1 MGNKSIQKFFADQN
15 SVIDLSSL
23 GNAKG
28 AKVSLSGPD
37 MNITTPRGSVIIVN
51 GALYSSIKGNNLA
64 VKFKDKTITGAK
76 ILGSVD
82 LKDIQL
88 ERIDSSLVDS
98 AQVEKKG
105 NGKRRNKK
113 EEEELKKQ
121 LDDAE
126 NAKKEADKAKEE
138 AEKAKEAAE
147 KALNEAFEVQNSSKQ
162 IEEMLQNFLAD
173 NVAKDNL
180 AQQSDASQQNT
191 QAKAT
196 QASKQNDA
204 EKVLP
209 QPINKNTSTGKSNSS
224 KNEEN
229 KLDAESVKEP
239 LKVTLALAAES
250 NSGSKDDSI
259 TNFTKPQ
266 FVGSTAPNATVIIK
280 INGIAVGQA
289 VADSLGNFTFT
300 APETLTDGTYNL
312 EAEAKTADGSGSAK
326 LVITIDSVTDKPT
339 FELSPESSV
348 SGHKGLTPTLTPSIV
363 GTAEENAK
371 VDIYVDNKLVASV
384 DVDKDGNW
392 SYEFKDN
399 ELSEGENSIKVVAVD
414 KAGNKNETTDSII
427 TDTIAPEKPTIEL
440 DDSSDSGIKNDNITN
455 STLPTF
461 IGVAEPGSTVSI
473 YLGLKH
479 LGEVI
484 VAKDGTW
491 SYTLTTPLK
500 DGEYNITATA
510 TDIAGHTSATA
521 NLPFTIDT
529 RISYFSAEIETTND
543 SGIVGDNV
551 TNNTRPTF
559 TGKTEP
565 NAIIS
570 VINSETGEEVI
581 FKANDKGEWTFN
593 FTSDSVEGI
602 NNLTFTVEDVAGNK
616 KDFSFSY
623 VIDTIAP
630 VPPTVS
636 LEDYVV
642 LPNGIILS
650 GNDLPALVGTA
661 EPKSTI
667 LLMRDG
673 KLYDSIEVDS
683 NGTWNYQFS
692 NKFLQGAYDIEI
704 ISQDAAGNKSSTVK
718 YSFTIQTEV
727 VPPKA
732 ELDASDDSGAKGD
745 WITNKHNALTLLG
758 TADRFATVNI
768 LIDGKTIGVT
778 TADADGNWNFD
789 ISRNLSDNV
798 YKITVESIDPLGRT
812 SSVDYQLTIDSFTP
826 IPTVMLHDSADSGV
840 KGDMITKINTPL
852 FTGMAEANAKV
863 SIYVDGVL
871 SGEAIAGDDGVW
883 NFQFTTALSDGSHDV
898 TVKVEDIAG
907 NTASSSAYNFQ
918 IVTQTQ
924 KPTIELVNDTGV
936 DNTDHIINEKNP
948 ALTGTAAPYSTVK
961 LYIDGALIAEVRTN
975 KDGRWEYTLKADQ
988 GLVDGD
994 HRITASVED
1003 IAGNIAHSD
1012 PFLISVDTAISIPI
1026 VSLSPDSDS
1035 GISDDNLTNIVKP
1048 TLHLK
1053 DIDPDIISVQV
1064 WDAMSD
1070 TQIGVATQQ
1079 PDGSWA
1085 YTFTSDLT
1093 EGLHQVYVKVEDIAG
1108 NKANS
1113 AIFDFTIDTTVSTP
1127 VISLLSKD
1135 DTGVTGDNLT
1145 NINKPGFAISGVD
1158 ADAHRVVVQV
1168 MHNGVSEEIELSHL
1182 NGSWLF
1188 IPGNTW
1194 ADGSYTLTVKVEDK
1208 AGNTNYS
1215 APLTVVIDTQIA
1227 IDGVELVNDSGV
1239 KGDNMTND
1247 DRPHFRVT
1255 VPTDVNEVRLSIDGG
1270 NSWVQATPGVAG
1282 SWEYIWPTD
1291 LADGQYTLTVEATD
1305 KAGNTVTKTIDFAVD
1320 TTLSVPVIVL
1330 DSADDTGIQ
1339 GDNMT
1344 NSTQPTFALQH
1355 IDDDAVRVTVSVE
1368 HGGVTT
1374 TFDATK
1380 GTGGWTFT
1388 PPTSWA
1394 DGDYTLSVSVEDKA
1408 GNTSHSASLTV
1419 TVDTQI
1425 AINNIELVNDSGI
1438 PDDNLTN
1445 NVRPHFQVTVPTD
1458 VNVVRLSIDGGKT
1471 WFNATQSATPGVWDY
1486 IWPDDV
1492 ADGGYTLTVEATD
1505 EAGNK
1510 ATQTLDFTIDTTLSV
1525 PTLSLDSA
1533 DDSGI
1538 AGDNI
1543 TNVKTP
1549 GFTLNNIDTDVSR
1562 VIVEVMHNGIKQE
1575 VPLVQTGGQW
1585 RFAPTSDWA
1594 DGDYILTVKVEDRA
1608 GNVKQSAPLTVTVDT
1623 HIAIDRIEL
1632 VNDSGIPG
1640 DNLTNEARP
1649 HFQVTVPADVN
1660 GVRLSIDGG
1669 KTWFDATQSATS
1681 GVWDYTWLTNVANG
1695 PHTLMVEA
1703 SDKAGNKTTQKL
1715 DFTIDTILSE
1725 PTITL
1730 DSADDSAAGDNITNV
1745 KMPGFT
1751 LGNIDADVT
1760 KVVVTVAHDGKNQ
1773 QIELIKNGGVWRF
1786 TPGAAWTDGDYT
1798 LTVKVEDK
1806 AGNTNY
1812 SAPLT
1817 VTIDTQ
1823 TSIDRIELLNDTGI
1837 VGDNL
1842 TNEAR
1847 PQFHITVPTDVNS
1860 VQLSLDGGINWVN
1873 ATLTSDGVW
1882 EYIWPTDLVENTY
1895 TLTVKATDVAGNT
1908 ATETLNFIIDT
1919 TLSTPTITLDS
1930 ADDSG
1935 TANDNKTNVK
1945 TPGFIIGGIDSDV
1958 TQVVVQVMR
1967 DGHSEEVELTQ
1978 TNGQWRFVP
1987 GSAWTDGDY
1996 TLTVTVK
2003 DEAGNIR
2010 HSAPLTVTIDTQI
2023 TIDHIELVNDS
2034 GIPDDNLTNNVRP
2047 HFQVTVPTDV
2057 NVVRLS
2063 IDGGKTWFNATQ
2075 SATPGVWDYTWLADV
2090 GEGKHTLTVEAT
2102 DKAGNKTTQQLD
2114 FIIDTLLSE
2123 PTIVLDN
2130 TDDSGTKGDHLT
2142 NVNKPT
2148 FLLGNIDADARYVTV
2163 EVQHGGTKEVLTA
2176 TKDATGNWS
2185 VTPTGT
2191 WADGDYTLTVRVE
2204 DEAGNEKHSASLTVT
2219 VDTQIT
2225 IDVIE
2230 LVNDNGIPGDNMTN
2244 DAHPQFR
2251 VTVPGDVNEVSLSID
2266 GGVTWVKATQS
2277 ATPGVWNYTWPGT
2290 VPDGDYTLNVKATD
2304 NAGNTVTETLHFTI
2318 DTTLSTPVIVLDSAD
2333 DSGVHGDNMTN
2344 HTQPTF
2350 ALQHIDDDAVRVTV
2364 SVEHGGVTTT
2374 FDATKDAG
2382 GWTFTPTGA
2391 WADGDYTLSV
2401 SVEDKAGNTSHSAS
2415 LTVTVDTQIAINN
2428 IELVNDSGIP
2438 DDNLTNNVRP
2448 HFQVTVPTDVN
2459 VVRLSI
2465 DGGKTWFNATQSAT
2479 PGVWD
2484 YIWPDDV
2491 ADGGYTLTVEATD
2504 EAGNKATQTLDFTI
2518 DTTLSVPTL
2527 SLDSADDSGIAG
2539 DNITNVKTPGFTL
2552 NNIDT
2557 DVSRVIV
2564 EVMHN
2569 GIKQEVPL
2577 VQTGGQW
2584 RFAPTSDWAD
2594 GDYILTVKVE
2604 DRAGNVKQSAPL
2616 TVTVDTHIAIDRIEL
2631 VNDSGIPGDNLTNEA
2646 RPHFQVTVPADV
2658 NGVRLSIDGG
2668 KTWFDATQSAT
2679 SGVWDYTWLTN
2690 VANGP
2695 HTLMVEASDKAGN
2708 KTTQKLDFTIDTIL
2722 SEPTITLDSADDSAA
2737 GDNITNVKMPGFTL
2751 GNIDA
2756 DVTKVVV
2763 TVAHDGKNQQI
2774 ELIKNGGVWRFTPG
2788 AAWTDGDYTLTVK
2801 VEDKAGNTNYSAPLT
2816 VTIDTQTSIDRIE
2829 LLNDTGI
2836 VGDNLTNEARPQ
2848 FHITVP
2854 TDVNSVQL
2862 SLDGGINWV
2871 NATLTSDGVW
2881 EYIWPTDLVENT
2893 YTLTVKATDVAGNTA
2908 TETLNFII
2916 DTTLSTPTITLD
2928 SADDS
2933 GTANDNKTNVKT
2945 PGFIIGGID
2954 SDVTQ
2959 VVVQVMR
2966 DGHSEEV
2973 ELTQTNGQWRF
2984 VPGSAWTDGDYT
2996 LTVTVKD
3003 EAGNIRHSAPLTVT
3017 IDTQITIDHIELVND
3032 SGIPDDNLTNN
3043 VRPHFQVTVPTDVNV
3058 VRLSIDGGK
3067 TWFNATQSATP
3078 GVWDYTWLADVGEGK
3093 HTLTVEATDKA
3104 GNKTTQQLDFIIDT
3118 LLSEPT
3124 IVLDN
3129 TDDSGTKGDN
3139 LTNVNKPTFLLGNID
3154 ADARYVTVEVQHGG
3168 TKEVLTATKGATGI
3182 WSVTPTGTWADG
3194 DYTLTVRVEDDAG
3207 NVKYSAP
3214 LTVTVDTQITIDVI
3228 ELVNDNGIP
3237 GDNLTNDV
3245 RPHFRV
3251 TVPGDVNEVRLSID
3265 GGNTWVRATQGTA
3278 GIWDYTW
3285 PKDVTD
3291 GLHTL
3296 TVEAT
3301 DKAGNK
3307 TTQTLDFTID
3317 TRLSTP
3323 TIAMDSRDDT
3333 GAIGDHITSVKRP
3346 GFTIGNIDADA
3357 HSVILRITQ
3366 GGNSQ
3371 EVTLTQVGG
3380 QWRFTPDADWADGSY
3395 TLTVEVTDNA
3405 GNVRQSTP
3413 LVVTVDTQTSI
3424 TDITL
3429 VNDHGVPDDNL
3440 TNSTRP
3446 QFEIT
3451 VPADVNS
3458 VQLSIDGGANWV
3470 SATQGIEGVWGY
3482 TWPTDMGD
3490 GKHTLTV
3497 MVTDRAGNTATQ
3509 TLEFFIDTRLSTPT
3523 IALDST
3529 DDTGTP
3535 GDDMTNRTRPTFI
3548 LQNIDSDVINVT
3560 VSVTH
3565 NGTTTSFTATQGAGG
3580 WSFTPPAP
3588 WGDGDYTLTVTVE
3601 DRAGNTR
3608 PSTPLTVTV
3617 DTQIAIDRIELV
3629 NDSGVPGD
3637 NVTKH
3642 VRPQFQISVP
3652 DDVEKVLLSI
3662 DGGTTWV
3669 TAIKSSTAGIWDY
3682 TWPTDM
3688 PEGQHT
3694 LTVEVTDGAG
3704 NKMTETLNFTIDITL
3719 LTPTIELAPDQDTG
3733 QNKNDNLT
3741 SVTQPVFVLGSIDK
3755 DVRHVE
3761 LSIEHNGTF
3770 KTVVLTES
3778 ADGWRYRPDS
3788 ALADGSY
3795 TFTVTVTD
3803 VAGNQQTSAPLKVT
3817 IDGTLTTPVIELAA
3831 GEDSGTVGDR
3841 LTNHDRPVFDIHQV
3855 DSDVTRVMVKVTYN
3869 GKTHEEA
3876 AVFTN
3881 GQWRFTPSASW
3892 ADGSYQLA
3900 VVVEDLAGNVKESAP
3915 FEVRIDTTTTINN
3928 IVLLNDTGVQNDQ
3941 LTNVAKPSFRID
3953 VPGDVVQVRV
3963 TLDGGANWNVIRKNA
3978 DGQWIFDSPNTLVDG
3993 TYTLRVEATDE
4004 AGNIANK
4011 DLVFNIDTNIQ
4022 VPTIALDAG
4031 QDTGANTADNITNI
4045 SRPTFTIGNVDPDVI
4060 KVVVTIDGHDYN
4072 ATKVGAGWQFTP
4084 GNAIPDGSYNITV
4097 TVEDKAGNTATSK
4110 PLPVVIDTTAEIES
4124 VTLVTDSG
4132 DSDVDNITKVD
4143 KPQFSIVTADD
4154 ITHVRVKIDNAA
4166 NWIELTKGGDGR
4178 WIFNVGSALPDG
4190 QHTLLVDVTDIAG
4203 NVAQET
4209 LQFTID
4215 TTLREPTIVLDPTH
4229 DTGDD
4234 TNDNLTRINKP
4245 VFIIG
4250 NVDNDVSHIV
4260 VHIDG
4265 RDYTIENTGGNLTF
4279 TPDQPLSDGQHT
4291 ISVTV
4296 TDIAGNTKTSAE
4308 LRIEIDTQV
4317 QIDSVTLTTDSGVN
4331 DHDNVTNATRPS
4343 FEIATPDDVTSVLVS
4358 FDGVNWTPISKNA
4371 AGQWEF
4377 TAGSALP
4384 DGHYTLHVQ
4393 ATDRAGNTAN
4403 STLGFTVDTQIDG
4416 LSVVMLD
4423 DAGKDST
4430 DGITNITS
4438 PRFEISAREPL
4449 QSVTVILNGKSSTL
4463 TQGAG
4468 NKWLFTPDTP
4478 LVDGTY
4484 KIEIVAEDIAGNKIS
4499 KEVSFTIDTIV
4510 SDPSIDLLDADDTGE
4525 SAVDNITS
4533 VTTPRFVIGN
4543 VPADIDTV
4551 VIRIN
4556 GVSYSV
4562 TANGNNLWEF
4572 QVPVALN
4579 DGVYEAVVVF
4589 RDIAGNTSETKLP
4602 FTIDTTTSVSVRM
4615 EPASD
4620 TGNSNSD
4627 NLTNKQNPKFEG
4639 TAEPNAKLVITIV
4652 DDKSGREVLKQTI
4665 TVGADGNWSVT
4676 PNILPDGMYTI
4687 NVVATDVAGNTA
4699 QTQER
4704 FTIDTVTID
4713 PTIRLSDPSIDDQHE
4728 ATSLRPEFKGFAEAF
4743 STIMIQWDGKVV
4755 GSANANANGEWSW
4768 TPPSV
4773 LAPGSYVVSIV
4784 AKDKAGNESSQVDFP
4799 VVIPVID
4806 VTPPTIKLSE
4816 ESDSGALGDFTTN
4829 NKTPTLIG
4837 STLPNTIVSIYV
4849 DGVKVGE
4856 ATADTAGR
4864 YTFQLSEMKD
4874 GHYVVQVGIVNP
4886 RDNSE
4891 LRSTAVD
4898 VTIDTEVAELVWN
4911 ISGMHEGGYI
4921 NTVTPEI
4928 GGTSEPNSKITI
4940 FVNGVEKA
4948 IAYTT
4953 GAGHWGVVLPAL
4965 GNDGNYELTFKVE
4978 DVAGNIREFGPQ
4990 NVILD
4995 TVISPLTVV
5004 LREADDS
5011 GKVGDWITNKSHVT
5025 IDGTAEA
5032 GSTLTIR
5039 NPQGVVIAT
5048 LVVGN
5053 DGRWSAELDL
5063 REGSNAFVVV
5073 SEDKAGNSQQKEIL
5087 IEHDTQIE
5095 ISDISLSRDTNS
5107 GDKYDLIT
5115 NNKSPVLVAMTDPGA
5130 TVQVYINGV
5139 LQGTV
5144 EASSS
5149 GNISYT
5155 MPANSADG
5163 EYQVQFVATD
5173 TAGNRVESAIT
5184 TVTIDSQIAVFDIDE
5199 DSLPALSNNRALSVS
5214 GVGEAG
5220 SQVSIFVDGKLVN
5233 VVMVE
5238 ADGTWRAPI
5247 LLQDDG
5253 TFNIHFSITDVAG
5266 NTEVS
5271 KDYSVDVDSSTDFP
5285 TLNLEDASNSGSL
5298 DDLITNHNK
5307 PVLVGTAEAGATIH
5321 IYVDEKIVA
5330 NVLVLEDGT
5339 WSYQFDNALK
5349 DGEYSIRV
5357 VAEDPAGNT
5366 AESPRLLVTIDTS
5379 TFIDNPA
5386 MVAGSDNGIF
5396 SNDSITSQTRPTF
5409 SIFGEM
5415 NQSVQIFIDGVLVDT
5430 ITVTDRNQVYR
5441 PESPLGDG
5449 SHSIYYVITD
5459 KAGNTATSKTLNF
5472 TIDTFNTTP
5481 VAIDSIGGQTLAE
5494 MTGSDGKIY
5503 ITDTTRN
5510 LLFSGSAEPNSKIE
5524 IIINGLNVGEVWV
5537 NEKGHWQMP
5546 VNPLYFTEGQL
5557 DITVK
5562 STDRAGNVNQEKYS
5576 IWVDTHIKVF
5586 TSELDDNKSSSKTEW
5601 WSNSDLITMRGTGEI
5616 GATVSLIVAGV
5627 TLATAVVAATG
5638 RWELSTDKLPEGTY
5652 DISLVIED
5660 SAGNR
5665 WEDVRE
5671 IFIDRTPPNAPVV
5684 TYSDIVNDLIIMQG
5698 TAEAKSQLII
5708 TDSEGNTYTLTVPDN
5723 GKWSMAIPY
5732 PSEGKF
5738 TITSVDA
5745 IGNRSDDV
5753 PLDIMK
5759 EVPVISLSPDSD
5771 SGTVGDNIT
5780 RDKQPTFII
5789 GNLESDVVVVQV
5801 DINGTVYNAEKN
5813 ADGVWFFTPGTPLA
5827 DGSYT
5832 ISVIASDAAGN
5843 QKNSLPITVTID
5855 STLTVPEIA
5864 LAAGEDNGASDSDN
5878 VTNHT
5883 QPKFTLQHIDADV
5896 TGVTVNVTH
5905 NGVTDIY
5912 QATQGAD
5919 GWTFTPPAAWND
5931 GNYTLSVTVV
5941 DRAGNSQQ
5949 SASLAVTVDSTV
5961 TVTADSQHDDAS
5973 DDATATAVTPP
5984 ESETVNAESATHLR
5998 TEPSAAEES
6007 VVKVTAYS
6015 ITLLNADS
6023 GDEIDRS
6030 ISQTP
6035 SFEISVPENIVN
6047 VSIMF
6052 EGEEFTLPITN
6063 QKAIFEVPLS
6073 LEDGEYTMD
6082 VKFIDKDNDFLI
6094 KEKTFSVD
6102 HSSADIVNAMNVR
6115 GKTEDDINDSPS
6127 TSSVGHNNNGA
6138 IDVFAV
6144 NEVTLPVD
6152 NQEEHA

>member
-37 MNITTPRGSVIIVN
+37 MNITTPHGSVIIVN

-121 LDDAE
+121 LDEAE

-440 DDSSDSGIKNDNITN
+440 DDSSDSGIKNDSITN

-529 RISYFSAEIETTND
+529 RISYFSAEIETTDD

-593 FTSDSVEGI
+593 FTSDSVEGV

-623 VIDTIAP
+623 VIDTVAP

-636 LEDYVV
+636 LEDFVV

-1064 WDAMSD
+1064 WDAASD

-1113 AIFDFTIDTTVSTP
+1113 AVFDFTIDTTVSTP

-1135 DTGVTGDNLT
+1135 DTGVAGDNLT

-1188 IPGNTW
+1188 TPGNTW

-1330 DSADDTGIQ
+1330 NSADDTGVQ

-1380 GTGGWTFT
+1380 GVGGWTFT
-1388 PPTSWA
+1388 PTGAWA

-1438 PDDNLTN
+1438 PNDNLTN

-1471 WFNATQSATPGVWDY
+1471 WFNATQNATPGVWDY

-1510 ATQTLDFTIDTTLSV
+1510 TTQTLDFTIDTTLSV

-1549 GFTLNNIDTDVSR
+1549 GFTLNNIDADVSR
-1562 VIVEVMHNGIKQE
+1562 VTVEVMHNGIKQE

-1669 KTWFDATQSATS
+1669 KTWFDATQSATP

-1715 DFTIDTILSE
+1715 DFIIDTMLSE

-1873 ATLTSDGVW
+1873 ATLTPDGVW

-2023 TIDHIELVNDS
+2023 AIDHIELVNDS
-2034 GIPDDNLTNNVRP
+2034 GIPDDNLTN
-2047 HFQVTVPTDV
+2047 
-2057 NVVRLS
+2057 
-2063 IDGGKTWFNATQ
+2063 
-2075 SATPGVWDYTWLADV
+2075 
-2090 GEGKHTLTVEAT
+2090 EA
-2102 DKAGNKTTQQLD
+2102 
-2114 FIIDTLLSE
+2114 
-2123 PTIVLDN
+2123 
-2130 TDDSGTKGDHLT
+2130 
-2142 NVNKPT
+2142 
-2148 FLLGNIDADARYVTV
+2148 
-2163 EVQHGGTKEVLTA
+2163 
-2176 TKDATGNWS
+2176 
-2185 VTPTGT
+2185 
-2191 WADGDYTLTVRVE
+2191 
-2204 DEAGNEKHSASLTVT
+2204 
-2219 VDTQIT
+2219 
-2225 IDVIE
+2225 
-2230 LVNDNGIPGDNMTN
+2230 
-2244 DAHPQFR
+2244 
-2251 VTVPGDVNEVSLSID
+2251 
-2266 GGVTWVKATQS
+2266 
-2277 ATPGVWNYTWPGT
+2277 
-2290 VPDGDYTLNVKATD
+2290 
-2304 NAGNTVTETLHFTI
+2304 
-2318 DTTLSTPVIVLDSAD
+2318 
-2333 DSGVHGDNMTN
+2333 
-2344 HTQPTF
+2344 
-2350 ALQHIDDDAVRVTV
+2350 
-2364 SVEHGGVTTT
+2364 
-2374 FDATKDAG
+2374 
-2382 GWTFTPTGA
+2382 
-2391 WADGDYTLSV
+2391 
-2401 SVEDKAGNTSHSAS
+2401 
-2415 LTVTVDTQIAINN
+2415 
-2428 IELVNDSGIP
+2428 
-2438 DDNLTNNVRP
+2438 
-2448 HFQVTVPTDVN
+2448 
-2459 VVRLSI
+2459 
-2465 DGGKTWFNATQSAT
+2465 
-2479 PGVWD
+2479 
-2484 YIWPDDV
+2484 
-2491 ADGGYTLTVEATD
+2491 
-2504 EAGNKATQTLDFTI
+2504 
-2518 DTTLSVPTL
+2518 
-2527 SLDSADDSGIAG
+2527 
-2539 DNITNVKTPGFTL
+2539 
-2552 NNIDT
+2552 
-2557 DVSRVIV
+2557 
-2564 EVMHN
+2564 
-2569 GIKQEVPL
+2569 
-2577 VQTGGQW
+2577 
-2584 RFAPTSDWAD
+2584 
-2594 GDYILTVKVE
+2594 
-2604 DRAGNVKQSAPL
+2604 
-2616 TVTVDTHIAIDRIEL
+2616 
-2631 VNDSGIPGDNLTNEA
+2631 
-2646 RPHFQVTVPADV
+2646 
-2658 NGVRLSIDGG
+2658 
-2668 KTWFDATQSAT
+2668 
-2679 SGVWDYTWLTN
+2679 
-2690 VANGP
+2690 
-2695 HTLMVEASDKAGN
+2695 
-2708 KTTQKLDFTIDTIL
+2708 
-2722 SEPTITLDSADDSAA
+2722 
-2737 GDNITNVKMPGFTL
+2737 
-2751 GNIDA
+2751 
-2756 DVTKVVV
+2756 
-2763 TVAHDGKNQQI
+2763 
-2774 ELIKNGGVWRFTPG
+2774 
-2788 AAWTDGDYTLTVK
+2788 
-2801 VEDKAGNTNYSAPLT
+2801 
-2816 VTIDTQTSIDRIE
+2816 
-2829 LLNDTGI
+2829 
-2836 VGDNLTNEARPQ
+2836 
-2848 FHITVP
+2848 
-2854 TDVNSVQL
+2854 
-2862 SLDGGINWV
+2862 
-2871 NATLTSDGVW
+2871 
-2881 EYIWPTDLVENT
+2881 
-2893 YTLTVKATDVAGNTA
+2893 
-2908 TETLNFII
+2908 
-2916 DTTLSTPTITLD
+2916 
-2928 SADDS
+2928 
-2933 GTANDNKTNVKT
+2933 
-2945 PGFIIGGID
+2945 
-2954 SDVTQ
+2954 
-2959 VVVQVMR
+2959 
-2966 DGHSEEV
+2966 
-2973 ELTQTNGQWRF
+2973 
-2984 VPGSAWTDGDYT
+2984 
-2996 LTVTVKD
+2996 
-3003 EAGNIRHSAPLTVT
+3003 
-3017 IDTQITIDHIELVND
+3017 
-3032 SGIPDDNLTNN
+3032 
-3043 VRPHFQVTVPTDVNV
+3043 RPHFQVTVPTDVNV

-3168 TKEVLTATKGATGI
+3168 TKEVLTATKDATGNWSVTPTGTWADGDYTLTVRVEDEAGNEKHSASLTVTVDTQITIDAIELVNDNGIPGDNMTNDAHPQFRVTVPGDVNEVSLSIDGGVTWVKATQSATPGVWNYTWPGTVPDGDYTLNVKATDNAGNTVTETLHFTIDTTLSTPVIVLDSADDTGIQGDNMTNRTQPTFNLQHIDDDAVRVTVSVEHGGVTTTFDATKGVGGWTFTPPTSWGAGDYTLSVSVEDKAGNTSHSASLTVTVDTQIAINNIELVNDSGIPDDNLTNNVRPQFQVKVPTDVNEVRLSIDGGKTWFNATQSATPGVWDYTWLADVGEGKHTLTVEATDKAGNQTTQKLDFIIDTLLSEPTIVLDNTDDSGIKGDNLTNANKPTFLLGNIDADARYVTVEVQHGSTKEVLTATKGATGI

-3194 DYTLTVRVEDDAG
+3194 DYTLTVRVEDEAG

-3278 GIWDYTW
+3278 GSWDYTW

-3323 TIAMDSRDDT
+3323 TITMDSRDDT

-3346 GFTIGNIDADA
+3346 GFTIGNIDSDA
-3357 HSVILRITQ
+3357 QSVILRITQ

-3413 LVVTVDTQTSI
+3413 LIVTVDTQTSI

-3470 SATQGIEGVWGY
+3470 SAAQGIEGVWGY

-3617 DTQIAIDRIELV
+3617 DTQIAIDHIELV

-3637 NVTKH
+3637 NITKH

-3694 LTVEVTDGAG
+3694 LIVEVTDGAG
-3704 NKMTETLNFTIDITL
+3704 NKMTGTLDFTIDITL

-3741 SVTQPVFVLGSIDK
+3741 SVTQPIFVLGSIDK

-3841 LTNHDRPVFDIHQV
+3841 LTNHDRPVFDIRQV

-3915 FEVRIDTTTTINN
+3915 LEVRIDTTTTINN

-3953 VPGDVVQVRV
+3953 VPGDVIQVRV

-4190 QHTLLVDVTDIAG
+4190 KHTLLVDVTDIAG

-4308 LRIEIDTQV
+4308 LQIEIDTQV

-4377 TAGSALP
+4377 TAGSALS

-4484 KIEIVAEDIAGNKIS
+4484 KIEILAEDIAGNKIS

-4533 VTTPRFVIGN
+4533 VTKPRFVIGN

-4556 GVSYSV
+4556 GVSYPV

-4620 TGNSNSD
+4620 TGSSNSD

-4652 DDKSGREVLKQTI
+4652 DDKSGREVLKHTI

-4713 PTIRLSDPSIDDQHE
+4713 PTIRLSDPSIDDQYE
-4728 ATSLRPEFKGFAEAF
+4728 ATSLRPEFKGLAEAF

-4829 NKTPTLIG
+4829 NKTPTLVG
-4837 STLPNTIVSIYV
+4837 NTLPNAIVSIYV

-4965 GNDGNYELTFKVE
+4965 GNDGNYVLTFKVE

-5073 SEDKAGNSQQKEIL
+5073 SEDKAGNSQQKDIL

-5298 DDLITNHNK
+5298 DDLITSHNK

-5379 TFIDNPA
+5379 TFIDNPV
-5386 MVAGSDNGIF
+5386 MMAGSDNGIF
-5396 SNDSITSQTRPTF
+5396 SNDSITSQTRPAF
-5409 SIFGEM
+5409 SIYGEM

-5449 SHSIYYVITD
+5449 SHSI
-5459 KAGNTATSKTLNF
+5459 
-5472 TIDTFNTTP
+5472 
-5481 VAIDSIGGQTLAE
+5481 
-5494 MTGSDGKIY
+5494 
-5503 ITDTTRN
+5503 
-5510 LLFSGSAEPNSKIE
+5510 
-5524 IIINGLNVGEVWV
+5524 
-5537 NEKGHWQMP
+5537 
-5546 VNPLYFTEGQL
+5546 
-5557 DITVK
+5557 
-5562 STDRAGNVNQEKYS
+5562 
-5576 IWVDTHIKVF
+5576 
-5586 TSELDDNKSSSKTEW
+5586 
-5601 WSNSDLITMRGTGEI
+5601 
-5616 GATVSLIVAGV
+5616 
-5627 TLATAVVAATG
+5627 
-5638 RWELSTDKLPEGTY
+5638 
-5652 DISLVIED
+5652 
-5660 SAGNR
+5660 
-5665 WEDVRE
+5665 
-5671 IFIDRTPPNAPVV
+5671 
-5684 TYSDIVNDLIIMQG
+5684 
-5698 TAEAKSQLII
+5698 
-5708 TDSEGNTYTLTVPDN
+5708 
-5723 GKWSMAIPY
+5723 
-5732 PSEGKF
+5732 
-5738 TITSVDA
+5738 
-5745 IGNRSDDV
+5745 
-5753 PLDIMK
+5753 
-5759 EVPVISLSPDSD
+5759 
-5771 SGTVGDNIT
+5771 
-5780 RDKQPTFII
+5780 
-5789 GNLESDVVVVQV
+5789 
-5801 DINGTVYNAEKN
+5801 
-5813 ADGVWFFTPGTPLA
+5813 
-5827 DGSYT
+5827 
-5832 ISVIASDAAGN
+5832 
-5843 QKNSLPITVTID
+5843 
-5855 STLTVPEIA
+5855 
-5864 LAAGEDNGASDSDN
+5864 
-5878 VTNHT
+5878 
-5883 QPKFTLQHIDADV
+5883 
-5896 TGVTVNVTH
+5896 
-5905 NGVTDIY
+5905 
-5912 QATQGAD
+5912 
-5919 GWTFTPPAAWND
+5919 
-5931 GNYTLSVTVV
+5931 
-5941 DRAGNSQQ
+5941 
-5949 SASLAVTVDSTV
+5949 
-5961 TVTADSQHDDAS
+5961 
-5973 DDATATAVTPP
+5973 
-5984 ESETVNAESATHLR
+5984 
-5998 TEPSAAEES
+5998 
-6007 VVKVTAYS
+6007 
-6015 ITLLNADS
+6015 
-6023 GDEIDRS
+6023 
-6030 ISQTP
+6030 
-6035 SFEISVPENIVN
+6035 
-6047 VSIMF
+6047 
-6052 EGEEFTLPITN
+6052 
-6063 QKAIFEVPLS
+6063 
-6073 LEDGEYTMD
+6073 
-6082 VKFIDKDNDFLI
+6082 
-6094 KEKTFSVD
+6094 
-6102 HSSADIVNAMNVR
+6102 
-6115 GKTEDDINDSPS
+6115 
-6127 TSSVGHNNNGA
+6127 
-6138 IDVFAV
+6138 
-6144 NEVTLPVD
+6144 
-6152 NQEEHA
+6152 

>member
-2123 PTIVLDN
+2123 PTIVLDS

-2176 TKDATGNWS
+2176 TKD
-2185 VTPTGT
+2185 
-2191 WADGDYTLTVRVE
+2191 
-2204 DEAGNEKHSASLTVT
+2204 
-2219 VDTQIT
+2219 
-2225 IDVIE
+2225 
-2230 LVNDNGIPGDNMTN
+2230 
-2244 DAHPQFR
+2244 
-2251 VTVPGDVNEVSLSID
+2251 
-2266 GGVTWVKATQS
+2266 
-2277 ATPGVWNYTWPGT
+2277 
-2290 VPDGDYTLNVKATD
+2290 
-2304 NAGNTVTETLHFTI
+2304 
-2318 DTTLSTPVIVLDSAD
+2318 
-2333 DSGVHGDNMTN
+2333 
-2344 HTQPTF
+2344 
-2350 ALQHIDDDAVRVTV
+2350 
-2364 SVEHGGVTTT
+2364 
-2374 FDATKDAG
+2374 
-2382 GWTFTPTGA
+2382 
-2391 WADGDYTLSV
+2391 
-2401 SVEDKAGNTSHSAS
+2401 
-2415 LTVTVDTQIAINN
+2415 
-2428 IELVNDSGIP
+2428 
-2438 DDNLTNNVRP
+2438 
-2448 HFQVTVPTDVN
+2448 
-2459 VVRLSI
+2459 
-2465 DGGKTWFNATQSAT
+2465 
-2479 PGVWD
+2479 
-2484 YIWPDDV
+2484 
-2491 ADGGYTLTVEATD
+2491 
-2504 EAGNKATQTLDFTI
+2504 
-2518 DTTLSVPTL
+2518 
-2527 SLDSADDSGIAG
+2527 
-2539 DNITNVKTPGFTL
+2539 
-2552 NNIDT
+2552 
-2557 DVSRVIV
+2557 
-2564 EVMHN
+2564 
-2569 GIKQEVPL
+2569 
-2577 VQTGGQW
+2577 
-2584 RFAPTSDWAD
+2584 
-2594 GDYILTVKVE
+2594 
-2604 DRAGNVKQSAPL
+2604 
-2616 TVTVDTHIAIDRIEL
+2616 
-2631 VNDSGIPGDNLTNEA
+2631 
-2646 RPHFQVTVPADV
+2646 
-2658 NGVRLSIDGG
+2658 
-2668 KTWFDATQSAT
+2668 
-2679 SGVWDYTWLTN
+2679 
-2690 VANGP
+2690 
-2695 HTLMVEASDKAGN
+2695 
-2708 KTTQKLDFTIDTIL
+2708 
-2722 SEPTITLDSADDSAA
+2722 
-2737 GDNITNVKMPGFTL
+2737 
-2751 GNIDA
+2751 
-2756 DVTKVVV
+2756 
-2763 TVAHDGKNQQI
+2763 
-2774 ELIKNGGVWRFTPG
+2774 
-2788 AAWTDGDYTLTVK
+2788 
-2801 VEDKAGNTNYSAPLT
+2801 
-2816 VTIDTQTSIDRIE
+2816 
-2829 LLNDTGI
+2829 
-2836 VGDNLTNEARPQ
+2836 
-2848 FHITVP
+2848 
-2854 TDVNSVQL
+2854 
-2862 SLDGGINWV
+2862 
-2871 NATLTSDGVW
+2871 
-2881 EYIWPTDLVENT
+2881 
-2893 YTLTVKATDVAGNTA
+2893 
-2908 TETLNFII
+2908 
-2916 DTTLSTPTITLD
+2916 
-2928 SADDS
+2928 
-2933 GTANDNKTNVKT
+2933 
-2945 PGFIIGGID
+2945 
-2954 SDVTQ
+2954 
-2959 VVVQVMR
+2959 
-2966 DGHSEEV
+2966 
-2973 ELTQTNGQWRF
+2973 
-2984 VPGSAWTDGDYT
+2984 
-2996 LTVTVKD
+2996 
-3003 EAGNIRHSAPLTVT
+3003 
-3017 IDTQITIDHIELVND
+3017 
-3032 SGIPDDNLTNN
+3032 
-3043 VRPHFQVTVPTDVNV
+3043 
-3058 VRLSIDGGK
+3058 
-3067 TWFNATQSATP
+3067 
-3078 GVWDYTWLADVGEGK
+3078 
-3093 HTLTVEATDKA
+3093 
-3104 GNKTTQQLDFIIDT
+3104 
-3118 LLSEPT
+3118 
-3124 IVLDN
+3124 
-3129 TDDSGTKGDN
+3129 
-3139 LTNVNKPTFLLGNID
+3139 
-3154 ADARYVTVEVQHGG
+3154 
-3168 TKEVLTATKGATGI
+3168 ATGI

-4556 GVSYSV
+4556 GVSYPV

>member
-427 TDTIAPEKPTIEL
+427 TDTIPPEKPTIEL

-529 RISYFSAEIETTND
+529 RISYFSAEIETTDD

-593 FTSDSVEGI
+593 FTSDSVEGV

-623 VIDTIAP
+623 VIDTVAP

-636 LEDYVV
+636 LEDFVV

-1035 GISDDNLTNIVKP
+1035 GIADDNLTNIVKP

-1113 AIFDFTIDTTVSTP
+1113 AVFDFTIDTTVSTP

-1380 GTGGWTFT
+1380 GTGGWSFT
-1388 PPTSWA
+1388 PTGAWA

-1408 GNTSHSASLTV
+1408 GNTSHSASLTM

-1438 PDDNLTN
+1438 PNDNLTN

-1471 WFNATQSATPGVWDY
+1471 WFNATQSATPGAWDY

-1505 EAGNK
+1505 KAGNK
-1510 ATQTLDFTIDTTLSV
+1510 TTQELDFTIDTTLSV

-1703 SDKAGNKTTQKL
+1703 SDKAGNKTTRKL

-2023 TIDHIELVNDS
+2023 
-2034 GIPDDNLTNNVRP
+2034 
-2047 HFQVTVPTDV
+2047 
-2057 NVVRLS
+2057 
-2063 IDGGKTWFNATQ
+2063 A
-2075 SATPGVWDYTWLADV
+2075 
-2090 GEGKHTLTVEAT
+2090 
-2102 DKAGNKTTQQLD
+2102 
-2114 FIIDTLLSE
+2114 
-2123 PTIVLDN
+2123 
-2130 TDDSGTKGDHLT
+2130 
-2142 NVNKPT
+2142 
-2148 FLLGNIDADARYVTV
+2148 
-2163 EVQHGGTKEVLTA
+2163 
-2176 TKDATGNWS
+2176 
-2185 VTPTGT
+2185 
-2191 WADGDYTLTVRVE
+2191 
-2204 DEAGNEKHSASLTVT
+2204 
-2219 VDTQIT
+2219 
-2225 IDVIE
+2225 
-2230 LVNDNGIPGDNMTN
+2230 
-2244 DAHPQFR
+2244 
-2251 VTVPGDVNEVSLSID
+2251 
-2266 GGVTWVKATQS
+2266 
-2277 ATPGVWNYTWPGT
+2277 
-2290 VPDGDYTLNVKATD
+2290 
-2304 NAGNTVTETLHFTI
+2304 
-2318 DTTLSTPVIVLDSAD
+2318 
-2333 DSGVHGDNMTN
+2333 
-2344 HTQPTF
+2344 
-2350 ALQHIDDDAVRVTV
+2350 
-2364 SVEHGGVTTT
+2364 
-2374 FDATKDAG
+2374 
-2382 GWTFTPTGA
+2382 
-2391 WADGDYTLSV
+2391 
-2401 SVEDKAGNTSHSAS
+2401 
-2415 LTVTVDTQIAINN
+2415 
-2428 IELVNDSGIP
+2428 
-2438 DDNLTNNVRP
+2438 
-2448 HFQVTVPTDVN
+2448 
-2459 VVRLSI
+2459 
-2465 DGGKTWFNATQSAT
+2465 
-2479 PGVWD
+2479 
-2484 YIWPDDV
+2484 
-2491 ADGGYTLTVEATD
+2491 
-2504 EAGNKATQTLDFTI
+2504 
-2518 DTTLSVPTL
+2518 
-2527 SLDSADDSGIAG
+2527 
-2539 DNITNVKTPGFTL
+2539 
-2552 NNIDT
+2552 
-2557 DVSRVIV
+2557 
-2564 EVMHN
+2564 
-2569 GIKQEVPL
+2569 
-2577 VQTGGQW
+2577 
-2584 RFAPTSDWAD
+2584 
-2594 GDYILTVKVE
+2594 
-2604 DRAGNVKQSAPL
+2604 
-2616 TVTVDTHIAIDRIEL
+2616 
-2631 VNDSGIPGDNLTNEA
+2631 
-2646 RPHFQVTVPADV
+2646 
-2658 NGVRLSIDGG
+2658 
-2668 KTWFDATQSAT
+2668 
-2679 SGVWDYTWLTN
+2679 
-2690 VANGP
+2690 
-2695 HTLMVEASDKAGN
+2695 
-2708 KTTQKLDFTIDTIL
+2708 
-2722 SEPTITLDSADDSAA
+2722 
-2737 GDNITNVKMPGFTL
+2737 
-2751 GNIDA
+2751 
-2756 DVTKVVV
+2756 
-2763 TVAHDGKNQQI
+2763 
-2774 ELIKNGGVWRFTPG
+2774 
-2788 AAWTDGDYTLTVK
+2788 
-2801 VEDKAGNTNYSAPLT
+2801 
-2816 VTIDTQTSIDRIE
+2816 
-2829 LLNDTGI
+2829 
-2836 VGDNLTNEARPQ
+2836 
-2848 FHITVP
+2848 
-2854 TDVNSVQL
+2854 
-2862 SLDGGINWV
+2862 
-2871 NATLTSDGVW
+2871 
-2881 EYIWPTDLVENT
+2881 
-2893 YTLTVKATDVAGNTA
+2893 
-2908 TETLNFII
+2908 
-2916 DTTLSTPTITLD
+2916 
-2928 SADDS
+2928 
-2933 GTANDNKTNVKT
+2933 
-2945 PGFIIGGID
+2945 
-2954 SDVTQ
+2954 
-2959 VVVQVMR
+2959 
-2966 DGHSEEV
+2966 
-2973 ELTQTNGQWRF
+2973 
-2984 VPGSAWTDGDYT
+2984 
-2996 LTVTVKD
+2996 
-3003 EAGNIRHSAPLTVT
+3003 
-3017 IDTQITIDHIELVND
+3017 IDHIELVND

-3154 ADARYVTVEVQHGG
+3154 ADARYVTVEVQHGGTKEVLTATKDATGNWSVTPTGTWADGDYTLTVRVEDEAGNEKHSASLTVTVDTQITIDAIELVNDNGIPGDNMTNDAHPQFRVTVPGDVNEVSLSIDGGVTWVKATQSATPGVWNYTWPGTVPDGDYTLNVKATDNAGNTVTETLHFTIDTTLSVPVIVLNSADDTGVQGDNMTNSTQPTFALQHIDDDAVRVTVSVEHGGVTTTFDATKGVGGWSFTPTGAWADGDYTLSVSVEDKAGNTSHSASLTVTVDTQIAINNIELVNDSGIPDDNLTNNVRPHFQVKVPTDVNEVRLSIDGGKTWFNATQSATPGVWDYTWLADVGEGKHTLTVEATDKAGNQTTQKLDFIIDTMLSEPTIVLDSTDDSGTKGDNLTNANKPTFILGNIDADARYVTVEVQYGG

-3323 TIAMDSRDDT
+3323 TITMDSRDDT

-3346 GFTIGNIDADA
+3346 GFTIGNIDSDA
-3357 HSVILRITQ
+3357 QSVILRITQ

-3413 LVVTVDTQTSI
+3413 LIVTVDTQTSI

-3470 SATQGIEGVWGY
+3470 SAAQGIEGVWGY

-3617 DTQIAIDRIELV
+3617 DTQIAIDHIELV

-3719 LTPTIELAPDQDTG
+3719 MTPTIELAPDQDTG

-3841 LTNHDRPVFDIHQV
+3841 LTNHDRPVFDIRQV

-4308 LRIEIDTQV
+4308 LKIEIDTQV

-4533 VTTPRFVIGN
+4533 VTKPRFVIGN

-4556 GVSYSV
+4556 GVSYPV

-4829 NKTPTLIG
+4829 NKTPTLVG
-4837 STLPNTIVSIYV
+4837 NTLPNAIVSIYV

-4965 GNDGNYELTFKVE
+4965 GNDGNYVLTFKVE

-5039 NPQGVVIAT
+5039 SPQGVVIAT

-5073 SEDKAGNSQQKEIL
+5073 SEDKAGNSQQKDIL

-5409 SIFGEM
+5409 SISGEM

-5576 IWVDTHIKVF
+5576 IWVDTHIQVF
-5586 TSELDDNKSSSKTEW
+5586 TSELDDNKSSSKTDW
-5601 WSNSDLITMRGTGEI
+5601 WSNSSTITMRGMGEI

-5627 TLATAVVAATG
+5627 TLATAVVAANG
-5638 RWELSTDKLPEGTY
+5638 QWELSTDQLPEGKY
-5652 DISLVIED
+5652 DITLSIED
-5660 SAGNR
+5660 NAGNR
-5665 WEDVRE
+5665 KEEVHE

-5708 TDSEGNTYTLTVPDN
+5708 TDSNGNTYTLTVPDN

-5753 PLDIMK
+5753 SLDIMK

-5864 LAAGEDNGASDSDN
+5864 LAAGEDNGVSDSDN

-5905 NGVTDIY
+5905 NGVTDTY

-5931 GNYTLSVTVV
+5931 GTYTLSVTVV

-5998 TEPSAAEES
+5998 TVPSAAEES
-6007 VVKVTAYS
+6007 VVKETAYS

-6102 HSSADIVNAMNVR
+6102 HSSADIVNAMNAR

>member
-427 TDTIAPEKPTIEL
+427 TDTIPPEKPTIEL

-636 LEDYVV
+636 LEDFVV

-1035 GISDDNLTNIVKP
+1035 GIADDNLTNIVKP

-1113 AIFDFTIDTTVSTP
+1113 AVFDFTIDTTVSTP

-1188 IPGNTW
+1188 TPGNTW

-1208 AGNTNYS
+1208 AGNTSYS

-1330 DSADDTGIQ
+1330 NSADDTGVQ

-1344 NSTQPTFALQH
+1344 NRTQPTFALQH

-1471 WFNATQSATPGVWDY
+1471 WFNATQSATPGAWDY

-1505 EAGNK
+1505 KAGNK
-1510 ATQTLDFTIDTTLSV
+1510 TTQELDFTIDTTLSV

-1715 DFTIDTILSE
+1715 DFIIDTLLSE

-2123 PTIVLDN
+2123 PTIVLDS
-2130 TDDSGTKGDHLT
+2130 TDDSGTKGDNLT

-2318 DTTLSTPVIVLDSAD
+2318 DTTLSVPVIVLNSAD
-2333 DSGVHGDNMTN
+2333 DTGVQGDNMTN
-2344 HTQPTF
+2344 STQPTF

-2374 FDATKDAG
+2374 FDATKGVG
-2382 GWTFTPTGA
+2382 GWSFTPTGA

-2448 HFQVTVPTDVN
+2448 HFQVKVPTDVN
-2459 VVRLSI
+2459 
-2465 DGGKTWFNATQSAT
+2465 
-2479 PGVWD
+2479 
-2484 YIWPDDV
+2484 
-2491 ADGGYTLTVEATD
+2491 E
-2504 EAGNKATQTLDFTI
+2504 
-2518 DTTLSVPTL
+2518 
-2527 SLDSADDSGIAG
+2527 
-2539 DNITNVKTPGFTL
+2539 
-2552 NNIDT
+2552 
-2557 DVSRVIV
+2557 
-2564 EVMHN
+2564 
-2569 GIKQEVPL
+2569 
-2577 VQTGGQW
+2577 
-2584 RFAPTSDWAD
+2584 
-2594 GDYILTVKVE
+2594 
-2604 DRAGNVKQSAPL
+2604 
-2616 TVTVDTHIAIDRIEL
+2616 
-2631 VNDSGIPGDNLTNEA
+2631 
-2646 RPHFQVTVPADV
+2646 
-2658 NGVRLSIDGG
+2658 
-2668 KTWFDATQSAT
+2668 
-2679 SGVWDYTWLTN
+2679 
-2690 VANGP
+2690 
-2695 HTLMVEASDKAGN
+2695 
-2708 KTTQKLDFTIDTIL
+2708 
-2722 SEPTITLDSADDSAA
+2722 
-2737 GDNITNVKMPGFTL
+2737 
-2751 GNIDA
+2751 
-2756 DVTKVVV
+2756 
-2763 TVAHDGKNQQI
+2763 
-2774 ELIKNGGVWRFTPG
+2774 
-2788 AAWTDGDYTLTVK
+2788 
-2801 VEDKAGNTNYSAPLT
+2801 
-2816 VTIDTQTSIDRIE
+2816 
-2829 LLNDTGI
+2829 
-2836 VGDNLTNEARPQ
+2836 
-2848 FHITVP
+2848 
-2854 TDVNSVQL
+2854 
-2862 SLDGGINWV
+2862 
-2871 NATLTSDGVW
+2871 
-2881 EYIWPTDLVENT
+2881 
-2893 YTLTVKATDVAGNTA
+2893 
-2908 TETLNFII
+2908 
-2916 DTTLSTPTITLD
+2916 
-2928 SADDS
+2928 
-2933 GTANDNKTNVKT
+2933 
-2945 PGFIIGGID
+2945 
-2954 SDVTQ
+2954 
-2959 VVVQVMR
+2959 
-2966 DGHSEEV
+2966 
-2973 ELTQTNGQWRF
+2973 
-2984 VPGSAWTDGDYT
+2984 
-2996 LTVTVKD
+2996 
-3003 EAGNIRHSAPLTVT
+3003 
-3017 IDTQITIDHIELVND
+3017 
-3032 SGIPDDNLTNN
+3032 
-3043 VRPHFQVTVPTDVNV
+3043 

-3104 GNKTTQQLDFIIDT
+3104 GNQTTQKLDFIIDT
-3118 LLSEPT
+3118 MLSEPT
-3124 IVLDN
+3124 IVLDS

-3139 LTNVNKPTFLLGNID
+3139 LTNANKPTFILGNID
-3154 ADARYVTVEVQHGG
+3154 ADARYVTVEVQYGG

-3323 TIAMDSRDDT
+3323 TITMDSRDDT

-3346 GFTIGNIDADA
+3346 GFTIGNIDSDA
-3357 HSVILRITQ
+3357 QSVILRITQ

-3413 LVVTVDTQTSI
+3413 LIVTVDTQTSI

-3470 SATQGIEGVWGY
+3470 SAAQGIEGVWGY

-3617 DTQIAIDRIELV
+3617 DTQIAIDHIELV

-3719 LTPTIELAPDQDTG
+3719 MTPTIELAPDQDTG

-3841 LTNHDRPVFDIHQV
+3841 LTNHDRPVFDIRQV

-3953 VPGDVVQVRV
+3953 VPGDVVQVSV

-4308 LRIEIDTQV
+4308 LKIEIDTQV

-4533 VTTPRFVIGN
+4533 VTKPRFVIGN

-4556 GVSYSV
+4556 GVSYPV

-4829 NKTPTLIG
+4829 NKTPTLVG
-4837 STLPNTIVSIYV
+4837 NTLPNAIVSIYV

-4965 GNDGNYELTFKVE
+4965 GNDGNYVLTFKVE

-5039 NPQGVVIAT
+5039 SPQGVVIAT

-5073 SEDKAGNSQQKEIL
+5073 SEDKAGNSQQKDIL

-5339 WSYQFDNALK
+5339 WSYQFDNVLK

-5409 SIFGEM
+5409 SISGEM

-5576 IWVDTHIKVF
+5576 IWVDTHIQVF
-5586 TSELDDNKSSSKTEW
+5586 TSELDDNKSSSKTDW
-5601 WSNSDLITMRGTGEI
+5601 WSNSSTITMRGMGEI

-5627 TLATAVVAATG
+5627 TLATAVVAANG
-5638 RWELSTDKLPEGTY
+5638 QWELSTDQLPEGKY
-5652 DISLVIED
+5652 DITLSIED
-5660 SAGNR
+5660 NAGNR
-5665 WEDVRE
+5665 KEEVHE

-5708 TDSEGNTYTLTVPDN
+5708 TDSNGNTYTLTVPDN

-5753 PLDIMK
+5753 SLDIMK

-5864 LAAGEDNGASDSDN
+5864 LAAGEDNGVSDSDN

-5905 NGVTDIY
+5905 NGVTDTY

-5931 GNYTLSVTVV
+5931 GTYTLSVTVV

-5998 TEPSAAEES
+5998 TVPSAAEES
-6007 VVKVTAYS
+6007 VVKETAYS

-6102 HSSADIVNAMNVR
+6102 HSSADIVNAMNAR

>member
-1623 HIAIDRIEL
+1623 HIAIDSIEL

-2123 PTIVLDN
+2123 PTIVLDS

-2428 IELVNDSGIP
+2428 
-2438 DDNLTNNVRP
+2438 
-2448 HFQVTVPTDVN
+2448 
-2459 VVRLSI
+2459 
-2465 DGGKTWFNATQSAT
+2465 
-2479 PGVWD
+2479 
-2484 YIWPDDV
+2484 
-2491 ADGGYTLTVEATD
+2491 
-2504 EAGNKATQTLDFTI
+2504 
-2518 DTTLSVPTL
+2518 
-2527 SLDSADDSGIAG
+2527 
-2539 DNITNVKTPGFTL
+2539 
-2552 NNIDT
+2552 
-2557 DVSRVIV
+2557 
-2564 EVMHN
+2564 
-2569 GIKQEVPL
+2569 
-2577 VQTGGQW
+2577 
-2584 RFAPTSDWAD
+2584 
-2594 GDYILTVKVE
+2594 
-2604 DRAGNVKQSAPL
+2604 
-2616 TVTVDTHIAIDRIEL
+2616 
-2631 VNDSGIPGDNLTNEA
+2631 
-2646 RPHFQVTVPADV
+2646 
-2658 NGVRLSIDGG
+2658 
-2668 KTWFDATQSAT
+2668 
-2679 SGVWDYTWLTN
+2679 
-2690 VANGP
+2690 
-2695 HTLMVEASDKAGN
+2695 
-2708 KTTQKLDFTIDTIL
+2708 
-2722 SEPTITLDSADDSAA
+2722 
-2737 GDNITNVKMPGFTL
+2737 
-2751 GNIDA
+2751 
-2756 DVTKVVV
+2756 
-2763 TVAHDGKNQQI
+2763 
-2774 ELIKNGGVWRFTPG
+2774 
-2788 AAWTDGDYTLTVK
+2788 
-2801 VEDKAGNTNYSAPLT
+2801 
-2816 VTIDTQTSIDRIE
+2816 
-2829 LLNDTGI
+2829 
-2836 VGDNLTNEARPQ
+2836 
-2848 FHITVP
+2848 
-2854 TDVNSVQL
+2854 
-2862 SLDGGINWV
+2862 
-2871 NATLTSDGVW
+2871 
-2881 EYIWPTDLVENT
+2881 
-2893 YTLTVKATDVAGNTA
+2893 
-2908 TETLNFII
+2908 
-2916 DTTLSTPTITLD
+2916 
-2928 SADDS
+2928 
-2933 GTANDNKTNVKT
+2933 
-2945 PGFIIGGID
+2945 
-2954 SDVTQ
+2954 
-2959 VVVQVMR
+2959 
-2966 DGHSEEV
+2966 
-2973 ELTQTNGQWRF
+2973 
-2984 VPGSAWTDGDYT
+2984 
-2996 LTVTVKD
+2996 
-3003 EAGNIRHSAPLTVT
+3003 
-3017 IDTQITIDHIELVND
+3017 IELVND

-4265 RDYTIENTGGNLTF
+4265 RDYTIENSGGNLTF

-4556 GVSYSV
+4556 GVSYPV

>member
-427 TDTIAPEKPTIEL
+427 TDTIPPEKPTIEL

-593 FTSDSVEGI
+593 FTSDSVEGV

-623 VIDTIAP
+623 VIDTVAP

-636 LEDYVV
+636 LEDFVV

-661 EPKSTI
+661 EPKSII

-1035 GISDDNLTNIVKP
+1035 GVSDDNLTNIVKP

-1064 WDAMSD
+1064 WDAASD

-1113 AIFDFTIDTTVSTP
+1113 AVFDFTIDTTVSTP

-1380 GTGGWTFT
+1380 GTGGWSFT
-1388 PPTSWA
+1388 PTGAWA

-1438 PDDNLTN
+1438 PNDNLTN

-1471 WFNATQSATPGVWDY
+1471 WFNATQSATPGAWDY

-1505 EAGNK
+1505 KAGNK
-1510 ATQTLDFTIDTTLSV
+1510 TTQELDFTIDTTLSV

-1703 SDKAGNKTTQKL
+1703 TDKAGNKTTQKL

-2023 TIDHIELVNDS
+2023 
-2034 GIPDDNLTNNVRP
+2034 
-2047 HFQVTVPTDV
+2047 
-2057 NVVRLS
+2057 
-2063 IDGGKTWFNATQ
+2063 A
-2075 SATPGVWDYTWLADV
+2075 
-2090 GEGKHTLTVEAT
+2090 
-2102 DKAGNKTTQQLD
+2102 
-2114 FIIDTLLSE
+2114 
-2123 PTIVLDN
+2123 
-2130 TDDSGTKGDHLT
+2130 
-2142 NVNKPT
+2142 
-2148 FLLGNIDADARYVTV
+2148 
-2163 EVQHGGTKEVLTA
+2163 
-2176 TKDATGNWS
+2176 
-2185 VTPTGT
+2185 
-2191 WADGDYTLTVRVE
+2191 
-2204 DEAGNEKHSASLTVT
+2204 
-2219 VDTQIT
+2219 
-2225 IDVIE
+2225 
-2230 LVNDNGIPGDNMTN
+2230 
-2244 DAHPQFR
+2244 
-2251 VTVPGDVNEVSLSID
+2251 
-2266 GGVTWVKATQS
+2266 
-2277 ATPGVWNYTWPGT
+2277 
-2290 VPDGDYTLNVKATD
+2290 
-2304 NAGNTVTETLHFTI
+2304 
-2318 DTTLSTPVIVLDSAD
+2318 
-2333 DSGVHGDNMTN
+2333 
-2344 HTQPTF
+2344 
-2350 ALQHIDDDAVRVTV
+2350 
-2364 SVEHGGVTTT
+2364 
-2374 FDATKDAG
+2374 
-2382 GWTFTPTGA
+2382 
-2391 WADGDYTLSV
+2391 
-2401 SVEDKAGNTSHSAS
+2401 
-2415 LTVTVDTQIAINN
+2415 
-2428 IELVNDSGIP
+2428 
-2438 DDNLTNNVRP
+2438 
-2448 HFQVTVPTDVN
+2448 
-2459 VVRLSI
+2459 
-2465 DGGKTWFNATQSAT
+2465 
-2479 PGVWD
+2479 
-2484 YIWPDDV
+2484 
-2491 ADGGYTLTVEATD
+2491 
-2504 EAGNKATQTLDFTI
+2504 
-2518 DTTLSVPTL
+2518 
-2527 SLDSADDSGIAG
+2527 
-2539 DNITNVKTPGFTL
+2539 
-2552 NNIDT
+2552 
-2557 DVSRVIV
+2557 
-2564 EVMHN
+2564 
-2569 GIKQEVPL
+2569 
-2577 VQTGGQW
+2577 
-2584 RFAPTSDWAD
+2584 
-2594 GDYILTVKVE
+2594 
-2604 DRAGNVKQSAPL
+2604 
-2616 TVTVDTHIAIDRIEL
+2616 
-2631 VNDSGIPGDNLTNEA
+2631 
-2646 RPHFQVTVPADV
+2646 
-2658 NGVRLSIDGG
+2658 
-2668 KTWFDATQSAT
+2668 
-2679 SGVWDYTWLTN
+2679 
-2690 VANGP
+2690 
-2695 HTLMVEASDKAGN
+2695 
-2708 KTTQKLDFTIDTIL
+2708 
-2722 SEPTITLDSADDSAA
+2722 
-2737 GDNITNVKMPGFTL
+2737 
-2751 GNIDA
+2751 
-2756 DVTKVVV
+2756 
-2763 TVAHDGKNQQI
+2763 
-2774 ELIKNGGVWRFTPG
+2774 
-2788 AAWTDGDYTLTVK
+2788 
-2801 VEDKAGNTNYSAPLT
+2801 
-2816 VTIDTQTSIDRIE
+2816 
-2829 LLNDTGI
+2829 
-2836 VGDNLTNEARPQ
+2836 
-2848 FHITVP
+2848 
-2854 TDVNSVQL
+2854 
-2862 SLDGGINWV
+2862 
-2871 NATLTSDGVW
+2871 
-2881 EYIWPTDLVENT
+2881 
-2893 YTLTVKATDVAGNTA
+2893 
-2908 TETLNFII
+2908 
-2916 DTTLSTPTITLD
+2916 
-2928 SADDS
+2928 
-2933 GTANDNKTNVKT
+2933 
-2945 PGFIIGGID
+2945 
-2954 SDVTQ
+2954 
-2959 VVVQVMR
+2959 
-2966 DGHSEEV
+2966 
-2973 ELTQTNGQWRF
+2973 
-2984 VPGSAWTDGDYT
+2984 
-2996 LTVTVKD
+2996 
-3003 EAGNIRHSAPLTVT
+3003 
-3017 IDTQITIDHIELVND
+3017 IDHIELVND

-3168 TKEVLTATKGATGI
+3168 TKEVLTATKDATGNWSVTPTGTWADGDYTLTVRVEDEAGNEKHSASLTVTVDTQITIDAIELVNDNGIPGDNMTNDAHPQFRVTVPGDVNEVSLSIDGGVTWVKATQSATPGVWNYTWPGTVPDGDYTLNVKATDNAGNTVTETLHFTIDTTLSVPVIVLNSADDTGVQGDNMTNRTQPTFALQHIDDDAVRVTVSVEHGGVTTTFDATKGTGGWSFTPTGAWADGDYTLSVSVEDKAGNTSHSASLTVTVDTQIAINNIELVNDSGIPDDNLTNNVRPHFQVTVPTDVNVVRLSIDGGKTWFNATQSATPGVWDYTWLADVGEGKHTLTVEATDKAGNQTTQKLDFIIDTMLSEPTIVLDSTDDSGTKGDNLTNANKPTFILGNIDADARYVTVEVQYGGTKEVLTATKGATGI

-3194 DYTLTVRVEDDAG
+3194 DYMLTVRVEDDAG

-3323 TIAMDSRDDT
+3323 TITMDSRDDT

-3346 GFTIGNIDADA
+3346 GFTIGNIDSDA
-3357 HSVILRITQ
+3357 QSVILRITQ

-3413 LVVTVDTQTSI
+3413 LIVTVDTQTSI

-3470 SATQGIEGVWGY
+3470 SAAQGIEGVWGY

-3617 DTQIAIDRIELV
+3617 DTQIAIDHIELV

-3719 LTPTIELAPDQDTG
+3719 MTPTIELAPDQDTG

-3841 LTNHDRPVFDIHQV
+3841 LTNHDRPVFDIRQV

-4308 LRIEIDTQV
+4308 LKIEIDTQV

-4510 SDPSIDLLDADDTGE
+4510 SDLSIDLLDADDTGE

-4533 VTTPRFVIGN
+4533 VTKPRFVIGN

-4556 GVSYSV
+4556 GVSYPV

-4620 TGNSNSD
+4620 TGSSNSD

-4713 PTIRLSDPSIDDQHE
+4713 PTIRLSDPSIDDQYE
-4728 ATSLRPEFKGFAEAF
+4728 ATSLRPEFKGLAEAF

-4837 STLPNTIVSIYV
+4837 NTLPNAIVSIYV

-5039 NPQGVVIAT
+5039 NPQGGVIAT

-5253 TFNIHFSITDVAG
+5253 KFNIHFSITDVAG

-5298 DDLITNHNK
+5298 DDLITSHNK

-5379 TFIDNPA
+5379 TFIDNPV
-5386 MVAGSDNGIF
+5386 MIAGSDNGIF
-5396 SNDSITSQTRPTF
+5396 SNDSITSQTRPAF

-5472 TIDTFNTTP
+5472 TIDTLNTTP

-5537 NEKGHWQMP
+5537 NDKGHWQMP

-5576 IWVDTHIKVF
+5576 IWVDTHIQVF
-5586 TSELDDNKSSSKTEW
+5586 TSELDDNKSSSKTDW
-5601 WSNSDLITMRGTGEI
+5601 WSNSSTITMRGMGEI

-5627 TLATAVVAATG
+5627 TLATAVVAANG
-5638 RWELSTDKLPEGTY
+5638 QWELSTDQLPEGKY
-5652 DISLVIED
+5652 DITLSIED
-5660 SAGNR
+5660 NAGNR
-5665 WEDVRE
+5665 KEEVHE

-5708 TDSEGNTYTLTVPDN
+5708 TDSNGNTYTLTVPDN

-5759 EVPVISLSPDSD
+5759 ETPVISLSPDSD
-5771 SGTVGDNIT
+5771 SGTAGDNIT
-5780 RDKQPTFII
+5780 RDNQPTFII

-5878 VTNHT
+5878 VTNHNHT

-5905 NGVTDIY
+5905 NGVTDTY

-5961 TVTADSQHDDAS
+5961 TVTADSQHNDAS
-5973 DDATATAVTPP
+5973 DDATAIAVTPP

-5998 TEPSAAEES
+5998 TVPSVAEES
-6007 VVKVTAYS
+6007 VVKETAYS

-6047 VSIMF
+6047 VSVMF
-6052 EGEEFTLPITN
+6052 EGEEFTLPIIN

-6082 VKFIDKDNDFLI
+6082 VKYLDKDDDFLI

-6102 HSSADIVNAMNVR
+6102 HSSADIVNAMNAR

>member
-239 LKVTLALAAES
+239 LKVTLALATES

-623 VIDTIAP
+623 VIDTVAP

-636 LEDYVV
+636 LEDFVV

-1035 GISDDNLTNIVKP
+1035 GVSDDNLTNIVKP

-1064 WDAMSD
+1064 WDAASD

-1113 AIFDFTIDTTVSTP
+1113 AVFDFTIDTTVSTP

-1208 AGNTNYS
+1208 AGNTSYS

-1344 NSTQPTFALQH
+1344 NSTQPTFALQY

-1380 GTGGWTFT
+1380 GTGGWSFT
-1388 PPTSWA
+1388 PTGAWA

-1438 PDDNLTN
+1438 PNDNLTN

-1471 WFNATQSATPGVWDY
+1471 WFNATQSATPGAWDY

-1505 EAGNK
+1505 KAGNK
-1510 ATQTLDFTIDTTLSV
+1510 TTQELDFTIDTTLSV

-2123 PTIVLDN
+2123 PTIVLDS
-2130 TDDSGTKGDHLT
+2130 TDDSGTKGDNLT

-2318 DTTLSTPVIVLDSAD
+2318 DTTLSVPVIVLNSAD
-2333 DSGVHGDNMTN
+2333 DTGVQGDNMTN
-2344 HTQPTF
+2344 STQPTF

-2374 FDATKDAG
+2374 FDATKGTG
-2382 GWTFTPTGA
+2382 GWSFTPTGA

-2438 DDNLTNNVRP
+2438 N
-2448 HFQVTVPTDVN
+2448 
-2459 VVRLSI
+2459 
-2465 DGGKTWFNATQSAT
+2465 
-2479 PGVWD
+2479 
-2484 YIWPDDV
+2484 
-2491 ADGGYTLTVEATD
+2491 
-2504 EAGNKATQTLDFTI
+2504 
-2518 DTTLSVPTL
+2518 
-2527 SLDSADDSGIAG
+2527 
-2539 DNITNVKTPGFTL
+2539 
-2552 NNIDT
+2552 
-2557 DVSRVIV
+2557 
-2564 EVMHN
+2564 
-2569 GIKQEVPL
+2569 
-2577 VQTGGQW
+2577 
-2584 RFAPTSDWAD
+2584 
-2594 GDYILTVKVE
+2594 
-2604 DRAGNVKQSAPL
+2604 
-2616 TVTVDTHIAIDRIEL
+2616 
-2631 VNDSGIPGDNLTNEA
+2631 
-2646 RPHFQVTVPADV
+2646 
-2658 NGVRLSIDGG
+2658 
-2668 KTWFDATQSAT
+2668 
-2679 SGVWDYTWLTN
+2679 
-2690 VANGP
+2690 
-2695 HTLMVEASDKAGN
+2695 
-2708 KTTQKLDFTIDTIL
+2708 
-2722 SEPTITLDSADDSAA
+2722 
-2737 GDNITNVKMPGFTL
+2737 
-2751 GNIDA
+2751 
-2756 DVTKVVV
+2756 
-2763 TVAHDGKNQQI
+2763 
-2774 ELIKNGGVWRFTPG
+2774 
-2788 AAWTDGDYTLTVK
+2788 
-2801 VEDKAGNTNYSAPLT
+2801 
-2816 VTIDTQTSIDRIE
+2816 
-2829 LLNDTGI
+2829 
-2836 VGDNLTNEARPQ
+2836 
-2848 FHITVP
+2848 
-2854 TDVNSVQL
+2854 
-2862 SLDGGINWV
+2862 
-2871 NATLTSDGVW
+2871 
-2881 EYIWPTDLVENT
+2881 
-2893 YTLTVKATDVAGNTA
+2893 
-2908 TETLNFII
+2908 
-2916 DTTLSTPTITLD
+2916 
-2928 SADDS
+2928 
-2933 GTANDNKTNVKT
+2933 
-2945 PGFIIGGID
+2945 
-2954 SDVTQ
+2954 
-2959 VVVQVMR
+2959 
-2966 DGHSEEV
+2966 
-2973 ELTQTNGQWRF
+2973 
-2984 VPGSAWTDGDYT
+2984 
-2996 LTVTVKD
+2996 
-3003 EAGNIRHSAPLTVT
+3003 
-3017 IDTQITIDHIELVND
+3017 
-3032 SGIPDDNLTNN
+3032 DNLTNN

-3104 GNKTTQQLDFIIDT
+3104 GNQTTQKLDFIIDT

-3124 IVLDN
+3124 IVLDS

-3139 LTNVNKPTFLLGNID
+3139 LTNANKPTFILGNID
-3154 ADARYVTVEVQHGG
+3154 ADARYVTVEVQYGG

-3323 TIAMDSRDDT
+3323 TITMDSRDDT

-3346 GFTIGNIDADA
+3346 GFTIGNIDSDA
-3357 HSVILRITQ
+3357 QSVILRITQ

-3413 LVVTVDTQTSI
+3413 LIVTVDTQTSI

-3470 SATQGIEGVWGY
+3470 SAAQGIEGVWGY

-3617 DTQIAIDRIELV
+3617 DTQIAIDHIELV

-3719 LTPTIELAPDQDTG
+3719 MTPTIELAPDQDTG

-3841 LTNHDRPVFDIHQV
+3841 LTNHDRPVFDIRQV

-4533 VTTPRFVIGN
+4533 VTKPRFVIGN

-4556 GVSYSV
+4556 GVSYPV

-4829 NKTPTLIG
+4829 NKTPTLVG
-4837 STLPNTIVSIYV
+4837 NTLPNAIVSIYV

-4965 GNDGNYELTFKVE
+4965 GNDGNYVLTFKVE

-5298 DDLITNHNK
+5298 DDLITSHNK

-5379 TFIDNPA
+5379 TFIDNPV
-5386 MVAGSDNGIF
+5386 MMAGSDNGIF
-5396 SNDSITSQTRPTF
+5396 SNDSITSQTRPAF
-5409 SIFGEM
+5409 SIYGEM

-5472 TIDTFNTTP
+5472 TIDTLNTTP

-5537 NEKGHWQMP
+5537 NDKGHWQMP

-5576 IWVDTHIKVF
+5576 IWVDTHIQVF
-5586 TSELDDNKSSSKTEW
+5586 TSELDDNKSSSKTDW
-5601 WSNSDLITMRGTGEI
+5601 WSNSSTITMRGMGEI

-5627 TLATAVVAATG
+5627 TLATAVVAANG
-5638 RWELSTDKLPEGTY
+5638 QWELSTDQLPEGKY
-5652 DISLVIED
+5652 DITLSIED
-5660 SAGNR
+5660 NAGNR
-5665 WEDVRE
+5665 KEEVHE

-5708 TDSEGNTYTLTVPDN
+5708 TDSNGNTYTLTVPDN

-5753 PLDIMK
+5753 SLDIMK

-5864 LAAGEDNGASDSDN
+5864 LAAGEDNGVSDSDN

-5905 NGVTDIY
+5905 NGVTDTY

-5931 GNYTLSVTVV
+5931 GTYTLSVTVV

-5998 TEPSAAEES
+5998 TVPSAAEES
-6007 VVKVTAYS
+6007 VVKETAYS

-6102 HSSADIVNAMNVR
+6102 HSSADIVNAMNAR

>member
-239 LKVTLALAAES
+239 LKVTLALATES

-623 VIDTIAP
+623 VIDTVAP

-636 LEDYVV
+636 LEDFVV

-1035 GISDDNLTNIVKP
+1035 GVSDDNLTNIVKP

-1064 WDAMSD
+1064 WDAASD

-1113 AIFDFTIDTTVSTP
+1113 AVFDFTIDTTVSTP

-1208 AGNTNYS
+1208 AGNTSYS

-1380 GTGGWTFT
+1380 GTGGWSFT
-1388 PPTSWA
+1388 PTGAWA

-1438 PDDNLTN
+1438 PNDNLTN

-1471 WFNATQSATPGVWDY
+1471 WFNATQSATPGAWDY

-1505 EAGNK
+1505 KAGNK
-1510 ATQTLDFTIDTTLSV
+1510 TTQELDFTIDTTLSV

-2123 PTIVLDN
+2123 PTIVLDS
-2130 TDDSGTKGDHLT
+2130 TDDSGTKGDNLT

-2318 DTTLSTPVIVLDSAD
+2318 DTTLSVPVIVLNSAD
-2333 DSGVHGDNMTN
+2333 DTGVQGDNMTN
-2344 HTQPTF
+2344 STQPTF

-2374 FDATKDAG
+2374 FDATKGTG
-2382 GWTFTPTGA
+2382 GWSFTPTGA

-2448 HFQVTVPTDVN
+2448 HFQVKVPMDVN
-2459 VVRLSI
+2459 
-2465 DGGKTWFNATQSAT
+2465 
-2479 PGVWD
+2479 
-2484 YIWPDDV
+2484 
-2491 ADGGYTLTVEATD
+2491 E
-2504 EAGNKATQTLDFTI
+2504 
-2518 DTTLSVPTL
+2518 
-2527 SLDSADDSGIAG
+2527 
-2539 DNITNVKTPGFTL
+2539 
-2552 NNIDT
+2552 
-2557 DVSRVIV
+2557 
-2564 EVMHN
+2564 
-2569 GIKQEVPL
+2569 
-2577 VQTGGQW
+2577 
-2584 RFAPTSDWAD
+2584 
-2594 GDYILTVKVE
+2594 
-2604 DRAGNVKQSAPL
+2604 
-2616 TVTVDTHIAIDRIEL
+2616 
-2631 VNDSGIPGDNLTNEA
+2631 
-2646 RPHFQVTVPADV
+2646 
-2658 NGVRLSIDGG
+2658 
-2668 KTWFDATQSAT
+2668 
-2679 SGVWDYTWLTN
+2679 
-2690 VANGP
+2690 
-2695 HTLMVEASDKAGN
+2695 
-2708 KTTQKLDFTIDTIL
+2708 
-2722 SEPTITLDSADDSAA
+2722 
-2737 GDNITNVKMPGFTL
+2737 
-2751 GNIDA
+2751 
-2756 DVTKVVV
+2756 
-2763 TVAHDGKNQQI
+2763 
-2774 ELIKNGGVWRFTPG
+2774 
-2788 AAWTDGDYTLTVK
+2788 
-2801 VEDKAGNTNYSAPLT
+2801 
-2816 VTIDTQTSIDRIE
+2816 
-2829 LLNDTGI
+2829 
-2836 VGDNLTNEARPQ
+2836 
-2848 FHITVP
+2848 
-2854 TDVNSVQL
+2854 
-2862 SLDGGINWV
+2862 
-2871 NATLTSDGVW
+2871 
-2881 EYIWPTDLVENT
+2881 
-2893 YTLTVKATDVAGNTA
+2893 
-2908 TETLNFII
+2908 
-2916 DTTLSTPTITLD
+2916 
-2928 SADDS
+2928 
-2933 GTANDNKTNVKT
+2933 
-2945 PGFIIGGID
+2945 
-2954 SDVTQ
+2954 
-2959 VVVQVMR
+2959 
-2966 DGHSEEV
+2966 
-2973 ELTQTNGQWRF
+2973 
-2984 VPGSAWTDGDYT
+2984 
-2996 LTVTVKD
+2996 
-3003 EAGNIRHSAPLTVT
+3003 
-3017 IDTQITIDHIELVND
+3017 
-3032 SGIPDDNLTNN
+3032 
-3043 VRPHFQVTVPTDVNV
+3043 

-3104 GNKTTQQLDFIIDT
+3104 GNQTTQKLDFIIDT

-3124 IVLDN
+3124 IVLDS

-3139 LTNVNKPTFLLGNID
+3139 LTNANKPTFILGNID
-3154 ADARYVTVEVQHGG
+3154 ADARYVTVEVQYGG

-3323 TIAMDSRDDT
+3323 TITMDSRDDT

-3346 GFTIGNIDADA
+3346 GFTIGNIDSDA
-3357 HSVILRITQ
+3357 QSVILRITQ

-3413 LVVTVDTQTSI
+3413 LIVTVDTQTSI

-3470 SATQGIEGVWGY
+3470 SAAQGIEGVWGY

-3617 DTQIAIDRIELV
+3617 DTQIAIDHIELV

-3719 LTPTIELAPDQDTG
+3719 MTPTIELAPDQDTG

-3841 LTNHDRPVFDIHQV
+3841 LTNHDRPVFDIRQV

-4533 VTTPRFVIGN
+4533 VTKPRFVIGN

-4556 GVSYSV
+4556 GVSYPV

-4829 NKTPTLIG
+4829 NKTPTLVG
-4837 STLPNTIVSIYV
+4837 NTLPNAIVSIYV

-4965 GNDGNYELTFKVE
+4965 GNDGNYVLTFKVE

-5298 DDLITNHNK
+5298 DDLITSHNK

-5379 TFIDNPA
+5379 TFIDNPV
-5386 MVAGSDNGIF
+5386 MMAGSDNGIF
-5396 SNDSITSQTRPTF
+5396 SNDSITSQTRPAF
-5409 SIFGEM
+5409 SIYGEM

-5472 TIDTFNTTP
+5472 TIDTLNTTP

-5537 NEKGHWQMP
+5537 NDKGHWQMP

-5576 IWVDTHIKVF
+5576 IWVDTHIQVF
-5586 TSELDDNKSSSKTEW
+5586 TSELDDNKSSSKTDW
-5601 WSNSDLITMRGTGEI
+5601 WSNSSTITMRGMGEI

-5627 TLATAVVAATG
+5627 TLATAVVAANG
-5638 RWELSTDKLPEGTY
+5638 QWELSTDQLPEGKY
-5652 DISLVIED
+5652 DITLSIED
-5660 SAGNR
+5660 NAGNR
-5665 WEDVRE
+5665 KEEVHE

-5708 TDSEGNTYTLTVPDN
+5708 TDSNGNTYTLTVPDN

-5753 PLDIMK
+5753 SLDIMK

-5864 LAAGEDNGASDSDN
+5864 LAAGEDNGVSDSDN

-5905 NGVTDIY
+5905 NGVTDTY

-5931 GNYTLSVTVV
+5931 GTYTLSVTVV

-5998 TEPSAAEES
+5998 TVPSAAEES
-6007 VVKVTAYS
+6007 VVKETAYS

-6102 HSSADIVNAMNVR
+6102 HSSADIVNAMNAR

>member
-427 TDTIAPEKPTIEL
+427 TDTIPPEKPTIEL

-636 LEDYVV
+636 LEDFVV

-1113 AIFDFTIDTTVSTP
+1113 AVFDFTIDTTVSTP

-1188 IPGNTW
+1188 TPGNTW
-1194 ADGSYTLTVKVEDK
+1194 TDGSYTLTVKVEDK

-1215 APLTVVIDTQIA
+1215 TPLTVVIDTQIA

-1380 GTGGWTFT
+1380 GTGGWSFT
-1388 PPTSWA
+1388 PTGAWA

-1438 PDDNLTN
+1438 PNDNLTN

-1471 WFNATQSATPGVWDY
+1471 WFNATQSATPGAWDY

-1505 EAGNK
+1505 KAGNK
-1510 ATQTLDFTIDTTLSV
+1510 TTQELDFTIDTTLSV

-1632 VNDSGIPG
+1632 VNDSGIPD

-1935 TANDNKTNVK
+1935 TANDNKTNIK

-2023 TIDHIELVNDS
+2023 AIDHIELVNDS
-2034 GIPDDNLTNNVRP
+2034 GIPNDNLTNEARP

-2123 PTIVLDN
+2123 PTIVLDS
-2130 TDDSGTKGDHLT
+2130 TDDSGTKGDNLT

-2333 DSGVHGDNMTN
+2333 DTGIQGDNMTN
-2344 HTQPTF
+2344 STQPTF
-2350 ALQHIDDDAVRVTV
+2350 NLQHIDDDAVRVTV

-2374 FDATKDAG
+2374 FDATKGTG
-2382 GWTFTPTGA
+2382 GWTFTPPTSWGA
-2391 WADGDYTLSV
+2391 GDYTLSV

-2448 HFQVTVPTDVN
+2448 HFQVKVPTDVN
-2459 VVRLSI
+2459 
-2465 DGGKTWFNATQSAT
+2465 
-2479 PGVWD
+2479 
-2484 YIWPDDV
+2484 
-2491 ADGGYTLTVEATD
+2491 E
-2504 EAGNKATQTLDFTI
+2504 
-2518 DTTLSVPTL
+2518 
-2527 SLDSADDSGIAG
+2527 
-2539 DNITNVKTPGFTL
+2539 
-2552 NNIDT
+2552 
-2557 DVSRVIV
+2557 
-2564 EVMHN
+2564 
-2569 GIKQEVPL
+2569 
-2577 VQTGGQW
+2577 
-2584 RFAPTSDWAD
+2584 
-2594 GDYILTVKVE
+2594 
-2604 DRAGNVKQSAPL
+2604 
-2616 TVTVDTHIAIDRIEL
+2616 
-2631 VNDSGIPGDNLTNEA
+2631 
-2646 RPHFQVTVPADV
+2646 
-2658 NGVRLSIDGG
+2658 
-2668 KTWFDATQSAT
+2668 
-2679 SGVWDYTWLTN
+2679 
-2690 VANGP
+2690 
-2695 HTLMVEASDKAGN
+2695 
-2708 KTTQKLDFTIDTIL
+2708 
-2722 SEPTITLDSADDSAA
+2722 
-2737 GDNITNVKMPGFTL
+2737 
-2751 GNIDA
+2751 
-2756 DVTKVVV
+2756 
-2763 TVAHDGKNQQI
+2763 
-2774 ELIKNGGVWRFTPG
+2774 
-2788 AAWTDGDYTLTVK
+2788 
-2801 VEDKAGNTNYSAPLT
+2801 
-2816 VTIDTQTSIDRIE
+2816 
-2829 LLNDTGI
+2829 
-2836 VGDNLTNEARPQ
+2836 
-2848 FHITVP
+2848 
-2854 TDVNSVQL
+2854 
-2862 SLDGGINWV
+2862 
-2871 NATLTSDGVW
+2871 
-2881 EYIWPTDLVENT
+2881 
-2893 YTLTVKATDVAGNTA
+2893 
-2908 TETLNFII
+2908 
-2916 DTTLSTPTITLD
+2916 
-2928 SADDS
+2928 
-2933 GTANDNKTNVKT
+2933 
-2945 PGFIIGGID
+2945 
-2954 SDVTQ
+2954 
-2959 VVVQVMR
+2959 
-2966 DGHSEEV
+2966 
-2973 ELTQTNGQWRF
+2973 
-2984 VPGSAWTDGDYT
+2984 
-2996 LTVTVKD
+2996 
-3003 EAGNIRHSAPLTVT
+3003 
-3017 IDTQITIDHIELVND
+3017 
-3032 SGIPDDNLTNN
+3032 
-3043 VRPHFQVTVPTDVNV
+3043 

-3104 GNKTTQQLDFIIDT
+3104 GNQTTQKLDFIIDT

-3124 IVLDN
+3124 IVLDS

-3139 LTNVNKPTFLLGNID
+3139 LTNANKPTFLLGNID

-3194 DYTLTVRVEDDAG
+3194 DYTLTVRVEDEAG

-3278 GIWDYTW
+3278 GTWDYTW

-3346 GFTIGNIDADA
+3346 GFTIGNIDSDA
-3357 HSVILRITQ
+3357 QSVILRITQ

-3413 LVVTVDTQTSI
+3413 LIVTVDTQTSI

-3470 SATQGIEGVWGY
+3470 SAAQGIEGVWGY

-3490 GKHTLTV
+3490 GKHILTV

-3617 DTQIAIDRIELV
+3617 DTQIAIDHIELV

-3694 LTVEVTDGAG
+3694 LIVEVTDGAG
-3704 NKMTETLNFTIDITL
+3704 NKMTGTLDFTIDITL

-3841 LTNHDRPVFDIHQV
+3841 LTNHDRPVFDIRQV

-4190 QHTLLVDVTDIAG
+4190 KHTLLVDVTDIAG

-4308 LRIEIDTQV
+4308 LQIEIDTQV

-4484 KIEIVAEDIAGNKIS
+4484 KIEVVAEDIAGNKIS

-4533 VTTPRFVIGN
+4533 VTKPRFVIGN

-4556 GVSYSV
+4556 GVSYPV

-4652 DDKSGREVLKQTI
+4652 DDKSGREVLKHTI

-4965 GNDGNYELTFKVE
+4965 GNDGNYVLTFKVE

-5073 SEDKAGNSQQKEIL
+5073 SEDKAGNSQQKDIL

-5298 DDLITNHNK
+5298 DDLITSHNK

-5524 IIINGLNVGEVWV
+5524 IIINGLNVGEVWA
-5537 NEKGHWQMP
+5537 NDKGHWQMP

-5557 DITVK
+5557 DINVK

-5576 IWVDTHIKVF
+5576 IWVDTHIQVF
-5586 TSELDDNKSSSKTEW
+5586 TSELDDNKSSSKTDW
-5601 WSNSDLITMRGTGEI
+5601 WSNSSTITMRGMGEI

-5627 TLATAVVAATG
+5627 TLATAVVAANG
-5638 RWELSTDKLPEGTY
+5638 KWELSTDQLPEGKY
-5652 DISLVIED
+5652 DITLSIED
-5660 SAGNR
+5660 NAGNR
-5665 WEDVRE
+5665 KEEVHE

-5708 TDSEGNTYTLTVPDN
+5708 TDSNGNTYTLTVPDN

-5905 NGVTDIY
+5905 NGVTDTY

-5931 GNYTLSVTVV
+5931 GTYTLSVTVV

-5949 SASLAVTVDSTV
+5949 SALLEVTVDSTL
-5961 TVTADSQHDDAS
+5961 T
-5973 DDATATAVTPP
+5973 
-5984 ESETVNAESATHLR
+5984 
-5998 TEPSAAEES
+5998 
-6007 VVKVTAYS
+6007 
-6015 ITLLNADS
+6015 
-6023 GDEIDRS
+6023 
-6030 ISQTP
+6030 
-6035 SFEISVPENIVN
+6035 VPE
-6047 VSIMF
+6047 
-6052 EGEEFTLPITN
+6052 
-6063 QKAIFEVPLS
+6063 
-6073 LEDGEYTMD
+6073 
-6082 VKFIDKDNDFLI
+6082 
-6094 KEKTFSVD
+6094 
-6102 HSSADIVNAMNVR
+6102 
-6115 GKTEDDINDSPS
+6115 
-6127 TSSVGHNNNGA
+6127 
-6138 IDVFAV
+6138 
-6144 NEVTLPVD
+6144 
-6152 NQEEHA
+6152 

>member
-37 MNITTPRGSVIIVN
+37 MNITTPHGSVIIVN

-427 TDTIAPEKPTIEL
+427 TDTIPPEKPTIEL
-440 DDSSDSGIKNDNITN
+440 DDSSDSGIKNDNVTN

-529 RISYFSAEIETTND
+529 RISYFSAEIETTDD

-593 FTSDSVEGI
+593 FTSDSVEGV

-623 VIDTIAP
+623 VIDTVAP

-636 LEDYVV
+636 LEDFVV

-1035 GISDDNLTNIVKP
+1035 GIADDNLTNIVKP

-1113 AIFDFTIDTTVSTP
+1113 AVFDFTIDTTVSTP

-1380 GTGGWTFT
+1380 GTGGW
-1388 PPTSWA
+1388 S
-1394 DGDYTLSVSVEDKA
+1394 
-1408 GNTSHSASLTV
+1408 
-1419 TVDTQI
+1419 
-1425 AINNIELVNDSGI
+1425 
-1438 PDDNLTN
+1438 
-1445 NVRPHFQVTVPTD
+1445 
-1458 VNVVRLSIDGGKT
+1458 
-1471 WFNATQSATPGVWDY
+1471 
-1486 IWPDDV
+1486 
-1492 ADGGYTLTVEATD
+1492 
-1505 EAGNK
+1505 
-1510 ATQTLDFTIDTTLSV
+1510 
-1525 PTLSLDSA
+1525 
-1533 DDSGI
+1533 
-1538 AGDNI
+1538 
-1543 TNVKTP
+1543 
-1549 GFTLNNIDTDVSR
+1549 
-1562 VIVEVMHNGIKQE
+1562 
-1575 VPLVQTGGQW
+1575 
-1585 RFAPTSDWA
+1585 
-1594 DGDYILTVKVEDRA
+1594 
-1608 GNVKQSAPLTVTVDT
+1608 
-1623 HIAIDRIEL
+1623 
-1632 VNDSGIPG
+1632 
-1640 DNLTNEARP
+1640 
-1649 HFQVTVPADVN
+1649 
-1660 GVRLSIDGG
+1660 
-1669 KTWFDATQSATS
+1669 
-1681 GVWDYTWLTNVANG
+1681 
-1695 PHTLMVEA
+1695 
-1703 SDKAGNKTTQKL
+1703 
-1715 DFTIDTILSE
+1715 
-1725 PTITL
+1725 
-1730 DSADDSAAGDNITNV
+1730 
-1745 KMPGFT
+1745 
-1751 LGNIDADVT
+1751 
-1760 KVVVTVAHDGKNQ
+1760 
-1773 QIELIKNGGVWRF
+1773 
-1786 TPGAAWTDGDYT
+1786 
-1798 LTVKVEDK
+1798 
-1806 AGNTNY
+1806 
-1812 SAPLT
+1812 
-1817 VTIDTQ
+1817 
-1823 TSIDRIELLNDTGI
+1823 
-1837 VGDNL
+1837 
-1842 TNEAR
+1842 
-1847 PQFHITVPTDVNS
+1847 
-1860 VQLSLDGGINWVN
+1860 
-1873 ATLTSDGVW
+1873 
-1882 EYIWPTDLVENTY
+1882 
-1895 TLTVKATDVAGNT
+1895 
-1908 ATETLNFIIDT
+1908 
-1919 TLSTPTITLDS
+1919 
-1930 ADDSG
+1930 
-1935 TANDNKTNVK
+1935 
-1945 TPGFIIGGIDSDV
+1945 
-1958 TQVVVQVMR
+1958 
-1967 DGHSEEVELTQ
+1967 
-1978 TNGQWRFVP
+1978 
-1987 GSAWTDGDY
+1987 
-1996 TLTVTVK
+1996 
-2003 DEAGNIR
+2003 
-2010 HSAPLTVTIDTQI
+2010 
-2023 TIDHIELVNDS
+2023 
-2034 GIPDDNLTNNVRP
+2034 
-2047 HFQVTVPTDV
+2047 
-2057 NVVRLS
+2057 
-2063 IDGGKTWFNATQ
+2063 
-2075 SATPGVWDYTWLADV
+2075 
-2090 GEGKHTLTVEAT
+2090 
-2102 DKAGNKTTQQLD
+2102 
-2114 FIIDTLLSE
+2114 
-2123 PTIVLDN
+2123 
-2130 TDDSGTKGDHLT
+2130 
-2142 NVNKPT
+2142 
-2148 FLLGNIDADARYVTV
+2148 
-2163 EVQHGGTKEVLTA
+2163 
-2176 TKDATGNWS
+2176 
-2185 VTPTGT
+2185 
-2191 WADGDYTLTVRVE
+2191 
-2204 DEAGNEKHSASLTVT
+2204 
-2219 VDTQIT
+2219 
-2225 IDVIE
+2225 
-2230 LVNDNGIPGDNMTN
+2230 
-2244 DAHPQFR
+2244 
-2251 VTVPGDVNEVSLSID
+2251 
-2266 GGVTWVKATQS
+2266 
-2277 ATPGVWNYTWPGT
+2277 
-2290 VPDGDYTLNVKATD
+2290 
-2304 NAGNTVTETLHFTI
+2304 
-2318 DTTLSTPVIVLDSAD
+2318 
-2333 DSGVHGDNMTN
+2333 
-2344 HTQPTF
+2344 
-2350 ALQHIDDDAVRVTV
+2350 
-2364 SVEHGGVTTT
+2364 
-2374 FDATKDAG
+2374 
-2382 GWTFTPTGA
+2382 FTPTGA

-2438 DDNLTNNVRP
+2438 NDNLTNNVRP

-2479 PGVWD
+2479 PGAWD

-2504 EAGNKATQTLDFTI
+2504 KAGNKTTQELDFTI

-3168 TKEVLTATKGATGI
+3168 TKEVLTATKDATGNWSVTPTGTWADGDYTLTVRVEDDAGNEKHSASLTVTVDTQITIDVIELVNDNGIPGDNMTNDAHPQFRVTVPGDVNEVSLSIDGGVTWVKATQSATPGVWNYTWPGTVPDGDYTLNVKATDNAGNTVTETLHFTIDTTLSTPVIVLDSADDTGIQGDNMTNRTQPTFNLQHIDDDAVRVTVSVEHGGVTTTFDATKDAGGWTFTPPTSWGAGDYTLSVSVEDKAGNTSHSASLTVTVDTQIAINNIELVNDSGIPDDNLTNNVRPHFQVKVPTDVNEVRLSIDGGKTWFNATQSATPGVWDYTWLADVGEGKHTLTVEATDKAGNQTTQKLDFIIDTLLSEPTIVLDSTDDSGTKGDNLTNANKPTFLLGNIDADARYVTVEVQHGGTKEVLTATKGATGI

-3497 MVTDRAGNTATQ
+3497 MVTDRASNTATQ

-3617 DTQIAIDRIELV
+3617 DTQIAIDHIELV

-3719 LTPTIELAPDQDTG
+3719 MTPTIELAPDQDTG

-3841 LTNHDRPVFDIHQV
+3841 LTNHDRPVFDIRQV

-4308 LRIEIDTQV
+4308 LKIEIDTQV

-4533 VTTPRFVIGN
+4533 VTKPRFVIGN

-4556 GVSYSV
+4556 GVSYPV

-4829 NKTPTLIG
+4829 NKTPTLVG
-4837 STLPNTIVSIYV
+4837 NTLPNAIVSIYV

-4965 GNDGNYELTFKVE
+4965 GNDGNYVLTFKVE

-5039 NPQGVVIAT
+5039 SPQGVVIAT

-5073 SEDKAGNSQQKEIL
+5073 SEDKAGNSQQKDIL

-5409 SIFGEM
+5409 SISGEM

-5576 IWVDTHIKVF
+5576 IWVDTHIQVF
-5586 TSELDDNKSSSKTEW
+5586 TSELDDNKSSSKTDW
-5601 WSNSDLITMRGTGEI
+5601 WSNSSTITMRGMGEI

-5627 TLATAVVAATG
+5627 TLATAVVAANG
-5638 RWELSTDKLPEGTY
+5638 QWELSTDQLPEGKY
-5652 DISLVIED
+5652 DITLSIED
-5660 SAGNR
+5660 NAGNR
-5665 WEDVRE
+5665 KEEVHE

-5708 TDSEGNTYTLTVPDN
+5708 TDSNGNTYTLTVPDN

-5998 TEPSAAEES
+5998 TVPSAAEES

-6063 QKAIFEVPLS
+6063 QKAIFEVLLS

>member
-1 MGNKSIQKFFADQN
+1 KFFADQN

-37 MNITTPRGSVIIVN
+37 MNITTPHGSVIIVN

-529 RISYFSAEIETTND
+529 RISYFSAEIETTDD

-593 FTSDSVEGI
+593 FTSDSVEGV

-623 VIDTIAP
+623 VIDTVAP

-636 LEDYVV
+636 LEDFVV

-692 NKFLQGAYDIEI
+692 NKFLQGSYDIEI

-1035 GISDDNLTNIVKP
+1035 GIADDNLTNIVKP

-1113 AIFDFTIDTTVSTP
+1113 AVFDFTIDTTVSTP

-1188 IPGNTW
+1188 TPGNTW

-1208 AGNTNYS
+1208 AGNTSYS

-1380 GTGGWTFT
+1380 GTGGWSFT
-1388 PPTSWA
+1388 PTGAWA

-1438 PDDNLTN
+1438 PNDNLTN

-1471 WFNATQSATPGVWDY
+1471 WFNATQSATPGAWDY

-1505 EAGNK
+1505 KAGNK
-1510 ATQTLDFTIDTTLSV
+1510 TTQELDFTIDTTLSV

-2123 PTIVLDN
+2123 PTIVLDS

-2318 DTTLSTPVIVLDSAD
+2318 DTTLSVPVIVLNSAD
-2333 DSGVHGDNMTN
+2333 DTGVQGDNMTN
-2344 HTQPTF
+2344 STQPTF

-2374 FDATKDAG
+2374 FDATKGVG
-2382 GWTFTPTGA
+2382 GWSFTPTGA

-2448 HFQVTVPTDVN
+2448 HFQVKVPTDVN
-2459 VVRLSI
+2459 
-2465 DGGKTWFNATQSAT
+2465 
-2479 PGVWD
+2479 
-2484 YIWPDDV
+2484 
-2491 ADGGYTLTVEATD
+2491 E
-2504 EAGNKATQTLDFTI
+2504 
-2518 DTTLSVPTL
+2518 
-2527 SLDSADDSGIAG
+2527 
-2539 DNITNVKTPGFTL
+2539 
-2552 NNIDT
+2552 
-2557 DVSRVIV
+2557 
-2564 EVMHN
+2564 
-2569 GIKQEVPL
+2569 
-2577 VQTGGQW
+2577 
-2584 RFAPTSDWAD
+2584 
-2594 GDYILTVKVE
+2594 
-2604 DRAGNVKQSAPL
+2604 
-2616 TVTVDTHIAIDRIEL
+2616 
-2631 VNDSGIPGDNLTNEA
+2631 
-2646 RPHFQVTVPADV
+2646 
-2658 NGVRLSIDGG
+2658 
-2668 KTWFDATQSAT
+2668 
-2679 SGVWDYTWLTN
+2679 
-2690 VANGP
+2690 
-2695 HTLMVEASDKAGN
+2695 
-2708 KTTQKLDFTIDTIL
+2708 
-2722 SEPTITLDSADDSAA
+2722 
-2737 GDNITNVKMPGFTL
+2737 
-2751 GNIDA
+2751 
-2756 DVTKVVV
+2756 
-2763 TVAHDGKNQQI
+2763 
-2774 ELIKNGGVWRFTPG
+2774 
-2788 AAWTDGDYTLTVK
+2788 
-2801 VEDKAGNTNYSAPLT
+2801 
-2816 VTIDTQTSIDRIE
+2816 
-2829 LLNDTGI
+2829 
-2836 VGDNLTNEARPQ
+2836 
-2848 FHITVP
+2848 
-2854 TDVNSVQL
+2854 
-2862 SLDGGINWV
+2862 
-2871 NATLTSDGVW
+2871 
-2881 EYIWPTDLVENT
+2881 
-2893 YTLTVKATDVAGNTA
+2893 
-2908 TETLNFII
+2908 
-2916 DTTLSTPTITLD
+2916 
-2928 SADDS
+2928 
-2933 GTANDNKTNVKT
+2933 
-2945 PGFIIGGID
+2945 
-2954 SDVTQ
+2954 
-2959 VVVQVMR
+2959 
-2966 DGHSEEV
+2966 
-2973 ELTQTNGQWRF
+2973 
-2984 VPGSAWTDGDYT
+2984 
-2996 LTVTVKD
+2996 
-3003 EAGNIRHSAPLTVT
+3003 
-3017 IDTQITIDHIELVND
+3017 
-3032 SGIPDDNLTNN
+3032 
-3043 VRPHFQVTVPTDVNV
+3043 

-3104 GNKTTQQLDFIIDT
+3104 GNQTTQKLDFIIDT
-3118 LLSEPT
+3118 MLSEPT
-3124 IVLDN
+3124 IVLDS

-3139 LTNVNKPTFLLGNID
+3139 LTNANKPTFILGNID
-3154 ADARYVTVEVQHGG
+3154 ADARYVTVEVQYGG

-3395 TLTVEVTDNA
+3395 TLTVEVQDNA

-3523 IALDST
+3523 IELDST

-3719 LTPTIELAPDQDTG
+3719 MTPTIELAPDQDTG

-3841 LTNHDRPVFDIHQV
+3841 LTNHDRPVFDIRQV

-4308 LRIEIDTQV
+4308 LKIEIDTQV

-4533 VTTPRFVIGN
+4533 VTKPRFVIGN

-4556 GVSYSV
+4556 GVSYPV

-4829 NKTPTLIG
+4829 NKTPTLVG
-4837 STLPNTIVSIYV
+4837 NTLPNAIVSIYV

-4965 GNDGNYELTFKVE
+4965 GNDGNYVLTFKVE

-5039 NPQGVVIAT
+5039 SPQGVVIAT

-5073 SEDKAGNSQQKEIL
+5073 SEDKAGNSQQKDIL

-5409 SIFGEM
+5409 SISGEM

-5576 IWVDTHIKVF
+5576 IWVDTHIQVF
-5586 TSELDDNKSSSKTEW
+5586 TSELDDNKSSSKTDW
-5601 WSNSDLITMRGTGEI
+5601 WSNSSTITMRGMGEI

-5627 TLATAVVAATG
+5627 TLATAVVAANG
-5638 RWELSTDKLPEGTY
+5638 QWELSTDQLPEGKY
-5652 DISLVIED
+5652 DITLSIED
-5660 SAGNR
+5660 NAGNR
-5665 WEDVRE
+5665 KEEVHE

-5708 TDSEGNTYTLTVPDN
+5708 TDSNGNTYTLTVPDN

-5813 ADGVWFFTPGTPLA
+5813 ADGVWFFTPGTPLT

-5931 GNYTLSVTVV
+5931 GTYTLSVTVV

-5998 TEPSAAEES
+5998 TVPSAAEES
-6007 VVKVTAYS
+6007 VVKETAYS

-6047 VSIMF
+6047 VSVMF

-6152 NQEEHA
+6152 NQEE

>member
-427 TDTIAPEKPTIEL
+427 TDTIPPEKPTIEL

-529 RISYFSAEIETTND
+529 RISYFSSEIETTDD

-593 FTSDSVEGI
+593 FTSDSVEGV

-623 VIDTIAP
+623 VIDTVAP

-636 LEDYVV
+636 LEDFVV

-1035 GISDDNLTNIVKP
+1035 GIADDNLTNIVKP

-1113 AIFDFTIDTTVSTP
+1113 AVFDFTIDTTVSTP

-1380 GTGGWTFT
+1380 GTGGWSFT
-1388 PPTSWA
+1388 PTGAWA

-1471 WFNATQSATPGVWDY
+1471 WFNATQSATPGAWDY

-1505 EAGNK
+1505 KAGNK
-1510 ATQTLDFTIDTTLSV
+1510 TTQELDFTIDTTLSV

-2057 NVVRLS
+2057 NEVRLS

-2075 SATPGVWDYTWLADV
+2075 SVTPGVWDYTWLADV

-2102 DKAGNKTTQQLD
+2102 DKAGNQTTQKLD

-2123 PTIVLDN
+2123 PTIVLD
-2130 TDDSGTKGDHLT
+2130 S
-2142 NVNKPT
+2142 
-2148 FLLGNIDADARYVTV
+2148 
-2163 EVQHGGTKEVLTA
+2163 
-2176 TKDATGNWS
+2176 
-2185 VTPTGT
+2185 
-2191 WADGDYTLTVRVE
+2191 
-2204 DEAGNEKHSASLTVT
+2204 
-2219 VDTQIT
+2219 
-2225 IDVIE
+2225 
-2230 LVNDNGIPGDNMTN
+2230 
-2244 DAHPQFR
+2244 
-2251 VTVPGDVNEVSLSID
+2251 
-2266 GGVTWVKATQS
+2266 
-2277 ATPGVWNYTWPGT
+2277 
-2290 VPDGDYTLNVKATD
+2290 
-2304 NAGNTVTETLHFTI
+2304 
-2318 DTTLSTPVIVLDSAD
+2318 
-2333 DSGVHGDNMTN
+2333 
-2344 HTQPTF
+2344 
-2350 ALQHIDDDAVRVTV
+2350 
-2364 SVEHGGVTTT
+2364 
-2374 FDATKDAG
+2374 
-2382 GWTFTPTGA
+2382 
-2391 WADGDYTLSV
+2391 
-2401 SVEDKAGNTSHSAS
+2401 
-2415 LTVTVDTQIAINN
+2415 
-2428 IELVNDSGIP
+2428 
-2438 DDNLTNNVRP
+2438 
-2448 HFQVTVPTDVN
+2448 
-2459 VVRLSI
+2459 
-2465 DGGKTWFNATQSAT
+2465 
-2479 PGVWD
+2479 
-2484 YIWPDDV
+2484 
-2491 ADGGYTLTVEATD
+2491 
-2504 EAGNKATQTLDFTI
+2504 
-2518 DTTLSVPTL
+2518 
-2527 SLDSADDSGIAG
+2527 
-2539 DNITNVKTPGFTL
+2539 
-2552 NNIDT
+2552 
-2557 DVSRVIV
+2557 
-2564 EVMHN
+2564 
-2569 GIKQEVPL
+2569 
-2577 VQTGGQW
+2577 
-2584 RFAPTSDWAD
+2584 
-2594 GDYILTVKVE
+2594 
-2604 DRAGNVKQSAPL
+2604 
-2616 TVTVDTHIAIDRIEL
+2616 
-2631 VNDSGIPGDNLTNEA
+2631 
-2646 RPHFQVTVPADV
+2646 
-2658 NGVRLSIDGG
+2658 
-2668 KTWFDATQSAT
+2668 
-2679 SGVWDYTWLTN
+2679 
-2690 VANGP
+2690 
-2695 HTLMVEASDKAGN
+2695 
-2708 KTTQKLDFTIDTIL
+2708 
-2722 SEPTITLDSADDSAA
+2722 
-2737 GDNITNVKMPGFTL
+2737 
-2751 GNIDA
+2751 
-2756 DVTKVVV
+2756 
-2763 TVAHDGKNQQI
+2763 
-2774 ELIKNGGVWRFTPG
+2774 
-2788 AAWTDGDYTLTVK
+2788 
-2801 VEDKAGNTNYSAPLT
+2801 
-2816 VTIDTQTSIDRIE
+2816 
-2829 LLNDTGI
+2829 
-2836 VGDNLTNEARPQ
+2836 
-2848 FHITVP
+2848 
-2854 TDVNSVQL
+2854 
-2862 SLDGGINWV
+2862 
-2871 NATLTSDGVW
+2871 
-2881 EYIWPTDLVENT
+2881 
-2893 YTLTVKATDVAGNTA
+2893 
-2908 TETLNFII
+2908 
-2916 DTTLSTPTITLD
+2916 
-2928 SADDS
+2928 
-2933 GTANDNKTNVKT
+2933 
-2945 PGFIIGGID
+2945 
-2954 SDVTQ
+2954 
-2959 VVVQVMR
+2959 
-2966 DGHSEEV
+2966 
-2973 ELTQTNGQWRF
+2973 
-2984 VPGSAWTDGDYT
+2984 
-2996 LTVTVKD
+2996 
-3003 EAGNIRHSAPLTVT
+3003 
-3017 IDTQITIDHIELVND
+3017 
-3032 SGIPDDNLTNN
+3032 
-3043 VRPHFQVTVPTDVNV
+3043 
-3058 VRLSIDGGK
+3058 
-3067 TWFNATQSATP
+3067 
-3078 GVWDYTWLADVGEGK
+3078 
-3093 HTLTVEATDKA
+3093 
-3104 GNKTTQQLDFIIDT
+3104 
-3118 LLSEPT
+3118 
-3124 IVLDN
+3124 

-3139 LTNVNKPTFLLGNID
+3139 LTNANKPTFILGNID

-3278 GIWDYTW
+3278 GTWDYTW

-3323 TIAMDSRDDT
+3323 TITMDSRDDT

-3413 LVVTVDTQTSI
+3413 LIVTVDTQTSI

-3470 SATQGIEGVWGY
+3470 SAAQGIEGVWGY

-3841 LTNHDRPVFDIHQV
+3841 LTNHDRPVFDIRQV

-4308 LRIEIDTQV
+4308 LKIEIDTQV

-4533 VTTPRFVIGN
+4533 VTKPRFVIGN

-4556 GVSYSV
+4556 GVSYPV

-4898 VTIDTEVAELVWN
+4898 LTIDTEVAELVWN

-5298 DDLITNHNK
+5298 DDLITSHNK

-5379 TFIDNPA
+5379 TFIDNPV
-5386 MVAGSDNGIF
+5386 MMAGSDNGIF
-5396 SNDSITSQTRPTF
+5396 SNDSITSQTRPAF
-5409 SIFGEM
+5409 SIYGEM

-5472 TIDTFNTTP
+5472 TIDTLNTTP

-5537 NEKGHWQMP
+5537 NDKGHWQMP

-5576 IWVDTHIKVF
+5576 IWVDTHIQVF
-5586 TSELDDNKSSSKTEW
+5586 TSELDDNKSSSKTDW
-5601 WSNSDLITMRGTGEI
+5601 WSNSSTITMRGMGEI

-5627 TLATAVVAATG
+5627 TLATAVVAANG
-5638 RWELSTDKLPEGTY
+5638 QWELSTDQLPEGKY
-5652 DISLVIED
+5652 DITLSIED
-5660 SAGNR
+5660 NAGNR
-5665 WEDVRE
+5665 KEEVHE

-5708 TDSEGNTYTLTVPDN
+5708 TDSNGNTYTLTVPDN

-5931 GNYTLSVTVV
+5931 GTYTLSVTVV

-5961 TVTADSQHDDAS
+5961 TVTADSQHNDAS

-5998 TEPSAAEES
+5998 TVPSVAEES
-6007 VVKVTAYS
+6007 VVKETAYS

-6047 VSIMF
+6047 VSVMF

-6082 VKFIDKDNDFLI
+6082 VKFIDKDDDFLI

-6102 HSSADIVNAMNVR
+6102 HSSADIVNAMNAR

>member
-427 TDTIAPEKPTIEL
+427 TDTIPPEKPTIEL

-529 RISYFSAEIETTND
+529 RISYFSAEIETTDD

-636 LEDYVV
+636 LEDFVV

-1035 GISDDNLTNIVKP
+1035 GIADDNLTNIVKP

-1064 WDAMSD
+1064 WDAASD

-1113 AIFDFTIDTTVSTP
+1113 AVFDFTIDTTVSTP

-1374 TFDATK
+1374 TFDTTK
-1380 GTGGWTFT
+1380 GTGGWSFT
-1388 PPTSWA
+1388 PTGAWA

-1438 PDDNLTN
+1438 PNDNLTN

-1471 WFNATQSATPGVWDY
+1471 WFNATQSATPGAWDY

-1505 EAGNK
+1505 KAGNK
-1510 ATQTLDFTIDTTLSV
+1510 TTQELDFTIDTTLSV

-1543 TNVKTP
+1543 TSVKTP

-1632 VNDSGIPG
+1632 VNDSGIPD

-1703 SDKAGNKTTQKL
+1703 TDKAGNKTTQKL
-1715 DFTIDTILSE
+1715 DFIIDTLLSE

-2023 TIDHIELVNDS
+2023 AIDHIELVNDS
-2034 GIPDDNLTNNVRP
+2034 GIPDDNLTNEARP

-2123 PTIVLDN
+2123 PTIVLDS
-2130 TDDSGTKGDHLT
+2130 TDDSGTKGDNLT

-2333 DSGVHGDNMTN
+2333 DTGIQGDNMTN
-2344 HTQPTF
+2344 RTQPTF
-2350 ALQHIDDDAVRVTV
+2350 NLQHIDDDAVRVTV

-2374 FDATKDAG
+2374 FDATKGTG
-2382 GWTFTPTGA
+2382 GWTFTPPTSWGA
-2391 WADGDYTLSV
+2391 GDYTLSV

-2459 VVRLSI
+2459 EVRLSI
-2465 DGGKTWFNATQSAT
+2465 DGGKTWFNATQS
-2479 PGVWD
+2479 V
-2484 YIWPDDV
+2484 
-2491 ADGGYTLTVEATD
+2491 
-2504 EAGNKATQTLDFTI
+2504 
-2518 DTTLSVPTL
+2518 
-2527 SLDSADDSGIAG
+2527 
-2539 DNITNVKTPGFTL
+2539 
-2552 NNIDT
+2552 
-2557 DVSRVIV
+2557 
-2564 EVMHN
+2564 
-2569 GIKQEVPL
+2569 
-2577 VQTGGQW
+2577 
-2584 RFAPTSDWAD
+2584 
-2594 GDYILTVKVE
+2594 
-2604 DRAGNVKQSAPL
+2604 
-2616 TVTVDTHIAIDRIEL
+2616 
-2631 VNDSGIPGDNLTNEA
+2631 
-2646 RPHFQVTVPADV
+2646 
-2658 NGVRLSIDGG
+2658 
-2668 KTWFDATQSAT
+2668 
-2679 SGVWDYTWLTN
+2679 
-2690 VANGP
+2690 
-2695 HTLMVEASDKAGN
+2695 
-2708 KTTQKLDFTIDTIL
+2708 
-2722 SEPTITLDSADDSAA
+2722 
-2737 GDNITNVKMPGFTL
+2737 
-2751 GNIDA
+2751 
-2756 DVTKVVV
+2756 
-2763 TVAHDGKNQQI
+2763 
-2774 ELIKNGGVWRFTPG
+2774 
-2788 AAWTDGDYTLTVK
+2788 
-2801 VEDKAGNTNYSAPLT
+2801 
-2816 VTIDTQTSIDRIE
+2816 
-2829 LLNDTGI
+2829 
-2836 VGDNLTNEARPQ
+2836 
-2848 FHITVP
+2848 
-2854 TDVNSVQL
+2854 
-2862 SLDGGINWV
+2862 
-2871 NATLTSDGVW
+2871 
-2881 EYIWPTDLVENT
+2881 
-2893 YTLTVKATDVAGNTA
+2893 
-2908 TETLNFII
+2908 
-2916 DTTLSTPTITLD
+2916 
-2928 SADDS
+2928 
-2933 GTANDNKTNVKT
+2933 
-2945 PGFIIGGID
+2945 
-2954 SDVTQ
+2954 
-2959 VVVQVMR
+2959 
-2966 DGHSEEV
+2966 
-2973 ELTQTNGQWRF
+2973 
-2984 VPGSAWTDGDYT
+2984 
-2996 LTVTVKD
+2996 
-3003 EAGNIRHSAPLTVT
+3003 
-3017 IDTQITIDHIELVND
+3017 
-3032 SGIPDDNLTNN
+3032 
-3043 VRPHFQVTVPTDVNV
+3043 
-3058 VRLSIDGGK
+3058 
-3067 TWFNATQSATP
+3067 TP

-3104 GNKTTQQLDFIIDT
+3104 GNQTTQKLDFIIDT
-3118 LLSEPT
+3118 MLSEPT
-3124 IVLDN
+3124 IVLDS

-3139 LTNVNKPTFLLGNID
+3139 LTNANKPTFILGNID
-3154 ADARYVTVEVQHGG
+3154 ADARYVTVEVLHGG

-3841 LTNHDRPVFDIHQV
+3841 LTNHDRPVFDIRQV

-4308 LRIEIDTQV
+4308 LKIEIDTQV

-4533 VTTPRFVIGN
+4533 VTKPRFVIGN

-4556 GVSYSV
+4556 GVSYPV

-4898 VTIDTEVAELVWN
+4898 LTIDTEVAELVWN

-5073 SEDKAGNSQQKEIL
+5073 SEDKAGNSQQKDIL

-5379 TFIDNPA
+5379 TFIDNPV
-5386 MVAGSDNGIF
+5386 MMAGSDNGIF
-5396 SNDSITSQTRPTF
+5396 SNDSITSQTRPAF
-5409 SIFGEM
+5409 SIYGEM

-5472 TIDTFNTTP
+5472 TIDTLNTTP

-5576 IWVDTHIKVF
+5576 IWVDTHIQVF
-5586 TSELDDNKSSSKTEW
+5586 TSELDDNKSSSKTDW
-5601 WSNSDLITMRGTGEI
+5601 WSNSSTITMRGMGEI

-5627 TLATAVVAATG
+5627 TLATAVVAANG
-5638 RWELSTDKLPEGTY
+5638 QWELSTDQLPEGKY
-5652 DISLVIED
+5652 DITLSIED
-5660 SAGNR
+5660 NAGNR
-5665 WEDVRE
+5665 KEEVHE

-5708 TDSEGNTYTLTVPDN
+5708 TDSNGNTYTLTVPDN

-5753 PLDIMK
+5753 SLDIMK

-5864 LAAGEDNGASDSDN
+5864 LAAGEDNGVSDSDN

-5905 NGVTDIY
+5905 NGVTDTY

-5931 GNYTLSVTVV
+5931 GTYTLSVTVV

-5973 DDATATAVTPP
+5973 DDATPTAVTPL
-5984 ESETVNAESATHLR
+5984 ESETVNAESDTHLR
-5998 TEPSAAEES
+5998 TVPSAAEES
-6007 VVKVTAYS
+6007 VVKETAYS

-6047 VSIMF
+6047 VSVMF

-6102 HSSADIVNAMNVR
+6102 HSSADIVNAMNAR
-6115 GKTEDDINDSPS
+6115 GKAEDDINDSPS

>member
-1 MGNKSIQKFFADQN
+1 FADQN

-300 APETLTDGTYNL
+300 APETLTDGAYNL

-427 TDTIAPEKPTIEL
+427 TDTIPPEKPTIEL

-636 LEDYVV
+636 LEDFVV

-1035 GISDDNLTNIVKP
+1035 GIADDNLTNIVKP

-1113 AIFDFTIDTTVSTP
+1113 AVFDFTIDTTVSTP

-1188 IPGNTW
+1188 TPGNTW

-1208 AGNTNYS
+1208 AGNTSYS

-1330 DSADDTGIQ
+1330 NSADDTGVQ

-1344 NSTQPTFALQH
+1344 NRTQPTFALQH

-1471 WFNATQSATPGVWDY
+1471 WFNATQSATPGAWDY

-1505 EAGNK
+1505 KAGNK
-1510 ATQTLDFTIDTTLSV
+1510 TTQELDFTIDTTLSV

-1715 DFTIDTILSE
+1715 DFIIDTLLSE

-2123 PTIVLDN
+2123 PTIVLDS
-2130 TDDSGTKGDHLT
+2130 TDDSGTKGDNLT

-2318 DTTLSTPVIVLDSAD
+2318 DTTLSVPVIVLNSAD
-2333 DSGVHGDNMTN
+2333 DTGVQGDNMTN
-2344 HTQPTF
+2344 STQPTF

-2374 FDATKDAG
+2374 FDATKGVG
-2382 GWTFTPTGA
+2382 GWSFTPTGA

-2448 HFQVTVPTDVN
+2448 HFQVKVPTDVN
-2459 VVRLSI
+2459 
-2465 DGGKTWFNATQSAT
+2465 
-2479 PGVWD
+2479 
-2484 YIWPDDV
+2484 
-2491 ADGGYTLTVEATD
+2491 E
-2504 EAGNKATQTLDFTI
+2504 
-2518 DTTLSVPTL
+2518 
-2527 SLDSADDSGIAG
+2527 
-2539 DNITNVKTPGFTL
+2539 
-2552 NNIDT
+2552 
-2557 DVSRVIV
+2557 
-2564 EVMHN
+2564 
-2569 GIKQEVPL
+2569 
-2577 VQTGGQW
+2577 
-2584 RFAPTSDWAD
+2584 
-2594 GDYILTVKVE
+2594 
-2604 DRAGNVKQSAPL
+2604 
-2616 TVTVDTHIAIDRIEL
+2616 
-2631 VNDSGIPGDNLTNEA
+2631 
-2646 RPHFQVTVPADV
+2646 
-2658 NGVRLSIDGG
+2658 
-2668 KTWFDATQSAT
+2668 
-2679 SGVWDYTWLTN
+2679 
-2690 VANGP
+2690 
-2695 HTLMVEASDKAGN
+2695 
-2708 KTTQKLDFTIDTIL
+2708 
-2722 SEPTITLDSADDSAA
+2722 
-2737 GDNITNVKMPGFTL
+2737 
-2751 GNIDA
+2751 
-2756 DVTKVVV
+2756 
-2763 TVAHDGKNQQI
+2763 
-2774 ELIKNGGVWRFTPG
+2774 
-2788 AAWTDGDYTLTVK
+2788 
-2801 VEDKAGNTNYSAPLT
+2801 
-2816 VTIDTQTSIDRIE
+2816 
-2829 LLNDTGI
+2829 
-2836 VGDNLTNEARPQ
+2836 
-2848 FHITVP
+2848 
-2854 TDVNSVQL
+2854 
-2862 SLDGGINWV
+2862 
-2871 NATLTSDGVW
+2871 
-2881 EYIWPTDLVENT
+2881 
-2893 YTLTVKATDVAGNTA
+2893 
-2908 TETLNFII
+2908 
-2916 DTTLSTPTITLD
+2916 
-2928 SADDS
+2928 
-2933 GTANDNKTNVKT
+2933 
-2945 PGFIIGGID
+2945 
-2954 SDVTQ
+2954 
-2959 VVVQVMR
+2959 
-2966 DGHSEEV
+2966 
-2973 ELTQTNGQWRF
+2973 
-2984 VPGSAWTDGDYT
+2984 
-2996 LTVTVKD
+2996 
-3003 EAGNIRHSAPLTVT
+3003 
-3017 IDTQITIDHIELVND
+3017 
-3032 SGIPDDNLTNN
+3032 
-3043 VRPHFQVTVPTDVNV
+3043 

-3104 GNKTTQQLDFIIDT
+3104 GNQTTQKLDFIIDT
-3118 LLSEPT
+3118 MLSEPT
-3124 IVLDN
+3124 IVLDS

-3139 LTNVNKPTFLLGNID
+3139 LTNANKPTFILGNID
-3154 ADARYVTVEVQHGG
+3154 ADARYVTVEVQYGG

-3323 TIAMDSRDDT
+3323 TITMDSRDDT

-3346 GFTIGNIDADA
+3346 GFTIGNIDSDA
-3357 HSVILRITQ
+3357 QSVILRITQ

-3413 LVVTVDTQTSI
+3413 LIVTVDTQTSI

-3470 SATQGIEGVWGY
+3470 SAAQGIEGVWGY

-3617 DTQIAIDRIELV
+3617 DTQIAIDHIELV

-3719 LTPTIELAPDQDTG
+3719 MTPTIELAPDQDTG

-3841 LTNHDRPVFDIHQV
+3841 LTNHDRPVFDIRQV

-4308 LRIEIDTQV
+4308 LKIEIDTQV

-4533 VTTPRFVIGN
+4533 VTKPRFVIGN

-4556 GVSYSV
+4556 GVSYPV

-4829 NKTPTLIG
+4829 NKTPTLVG
-4837 STLPNTIVSIYV
+4837 NTLPNAIVSIYV

-4965 GNDGNYELTFKVE
+4965 GNDGNYVLTFKVE

-5039 NPQGVVIAT
+5039 SPQGVVIAT

-5073 SEDKAGNSQQKEIL
+5073 SEDKAGNSQQKDIL

-5339 WSYQFDNALK
+5339 WSYQFDNVLK

-5409 SIFGEM
+5409 SISGEM

-5576 IWVDTHIKVF
+5576 IWVDTHIQVF
-5586 TSELDDNKSSSKTEW
+5586 TSELDDNKSSSKTDW
-5601 WSNSDLITMRGTGEI
+5601 WSNSSTITMRGMGEI

-5627 TLATAVVAATG
+5627 TLATAVVAANG
-5638 RWELSTDKLPEGTY
+5638 QWELSTDQLPEGKY
-5652 DISLVIED
+5652 DITLSIED
-5660 SAGNR
+5660 NAGNR
-5665 WEDVRE
+5665 KEEVHE

-5708 TDSEGNTYTLTVPDN
+5708 TDSNGNTYTLTVPDN

-5753 PLDIMK
+5753 SLDIMK

-5864 LAAGEDNGASDSDN
+5864 LAAGEDNGVSDSDN

-5905 NGVTDIY
+5905 NGVTDTY

-5931 GNYTLSVTVV
+5931 GTYTLSVTVV

-5998 TEPSAAEES
+5998 TVPSAAEES
-6007 VVKVTAYS
+6007 VVKETAYS

-6102 HSSADIVNAMNVR
+6102 HSSADIVNAMNAR

>member
-37 MNITTPRGSVIIVN
+37 MNITTPHGSVIIVN

-529 RISYFSAEIETTND
+529 RISYFSAEIETTDD

-593 FTSDSVEGI
+593 FTSDSVEGV

-623 VIDTIAP
+623 VIDTVAP

-636 LEDYVV
+636 LEDFVV

-1035 GISDDNLTNIVKP
+1035 GIADDNLTNIVKP

-1113 AIFDFTIDTTVSTP
+1113 AVFDFTIDTTVSTP

-1188 IPGNTW
+1188 TPGNTW

-1208 AGNTNYS
+1208 AGNTSYS

-1380 GTGGWTFT
+1380 GTGGWSFT
-1388 PPTSWA
+1388 PTGAWA

-1438 PDDNLTN
+1438 PNDNLTN

-1471 WFNATQSATPGVWDY
+1471 WFNATQSATPGAWDY

-1505 EAGNK
+1505 KAGNK
-1510 ATQTLDFTIDTTLSV
+1510 TTQELDFTIDTTLSV
-1525 PTLSLDSA
+1525 PTLALDSA

-2023 TIDHIELVNDS
+2023 
-2034 GIPDDNLTNNVRP
+2034 
-2047 HFQVTVPTDV
+2047 
-2057 NVVRLS
+2057 
-2063 IDGGKTWFNATQ
+2063 A
-2075 SATPGVWDYTWLADV
+2075 
-2090 GEGKHTLTVEAT
+2090 
-2102 DKAGNKTTQQLD
+2102 
-2114 FIIDTLLSE
+2114 
-2123 PTIVLDN
+2123 
-2130 TDDSGTKGDHLT
+2130 
-2142 NVNKPT
+2142 
-2148 FLLGNIDADARYVTV
+2148 
-2163 EVQHGGTKEVLTA
+2163 
-2176 TKDATGNWS
+2176 
-2185 VTPTGT
+2185 
-2191 WADGDYTLTVRVE
+2191 
-2204 DEAGNEKHSASLTVT
+2204 
-2219 VDTQIT
+2219 
-2225 IDVIE
+2225 
-2230 LVNDNGIPGDNMTN
+2230 
-2244 DAHPQFR
+2244 
-2251 VTVPGDVNEVSLSID
+2251 
-2266 GGVTWVKATQS
+2266 
-2277 ATPGVWNYTWPGT
+2277 
-2290 VPDGDYTLNVKATD
+2290 
-2304 NAGNTVTETLHFTI
+2304 
-2318 DTTLSTPVIVLDSAD
+2318 
-2333 DSGVHGDNMTN
+2333 
-2344 HTQPTF
+2344 
-2350 ALQHIDDDAVRVTV
+2350 
-2364 SVEHGGVTTT
+2364 
-2374 FDATKDAG
+2374 
-2382 GWTFTPTGA
+2382 
-2391 WADGDYTLSV
+2391 
-2401 SVEDKAGNTSHSAS
+2401 
-2415 LTVTVDTQIAINN
+2415 
-2428 IELVNDSGIP
+2428 
-2438 DDNLTNNVRP
+2438 
-2448 HFQVTVPTDVN
+2448 
-2459 VVRLSI
+2459 
-2465 DGGKTWFNATQSAT
+2465 
-2479 PGVWD
+2479 
-2484 YIWPDDV
+2484 
-2491 ADGGYTLTVEATD
+2491 
-2504 EAGNKATQTLDFTI
+2504 
-2518 DTTLSVPTL
+2518 
-2527 SLDSADDSGIAG
+2527 
-2539 DNITNVKTPGFTL
+2539 
-2552 NNIDT
+2552 
-2557 DVSRVIV
+2557 
-2564 EVMHN
+2564 
-2569 GIKQEVPL
+2569 
-2577 VQTGGQW
+2577 
-2584 RFAPTSDWAD
+2584 
-2594 GDYILTVKVE
+2594 
-2604 DRAGNVKQSAPL
+2604 
-2616 TVTVDTHIAIDRIEL
+2616 
-2631 VNDSGIPGDNLTNEA
+2631 
-2646 RPHFQVTVPADV
+2646 
-2658 NGVRLSIDGG
+2658 
-2668 KTWFDATQSAT
+2668 
-2679 SGVWDYTWLTN
+2679 
-2690 VANGP
+2690 
-2695 HTLMVEASDKAGN
+2695 
-2708 KTTQKLDFTIDTIL
+2708 
-2722 SEPTITLDSADDSAA
+2722 
-2737 GDNITNVKMPGFTL
+2737 
-2751 GNIDA
+2751 
-2756 DVTKVVV
+2756 
-2763 TVAHDGKNQQI
+2763 
-2774 ELIKNGGVWRFTPG
+2774 
-2788 AAWTDGDYTLTVK
+2788 
-2801 VEDKAGNTNYSAPLT
+2801 
-2816 VTIDTQTSIDRIE
+2816 
-2829 LLNDTGI
+2829 
-2836 VGDNLTNEARPQ
+2836 
-2848 FHITVP
+2848 
-2854 TDVNSVQL
+2854 
-2862 SLDGGINWV
+2862 
-2871 NATLTSDGVW
+2871 
-2881 EYIWPTDLVENT
+2881 
-2893 YTLTVKATDVAGNTA
+2893 
-2908 TETLNFII
+2908 
-2916 DTTLSTPTITLD
+2916 
-2928 SADDS
+2928 
-2933 GTANDNKTNVKT
+2933 
-2945 PGFIIGGID
+2945 
-2954 SDVTQ
+2954 
-2959 VVVQVMR
+2959 
-2966 DGHSEEV
+2966 
-2973 ELTQTNGQWRF
+2973 
-2984 VPGSAWTDGDYT
+2984 
-2996 LTVTVKD
+2996 
-3003 EAGNIRHSAPLTVT
+3003 
-3017 IDTQITIDHIELVND
+3017 IDHIELVND

-3168 TKEVLTATKGATGI
+3168 TKEVLTATKDATGNWSVTPTGTWADGDYTLTVRVEDEAGNEKHSASLTVTVDTQITIDAIELVNDNGIPGDNMTNDAHPQFRVTVPGDVNEVSLSIDGGVTWVKATQSATPGVWNYTWPGTVPDGDYTLNVKATDNAGNTVTETLHFTIDTTLSVPVIVLNSADDTGVQGDNMTNSTQPTFALQHIDDDAVRVTVSVEHGGVTTTFDATKGTGGWSFTPTGAWADGDYTLSVSVEDKAGNTSHSASLTVTVDTQIAINNIELVNDSGIPDDNLTNNVRPHFQVKVPTDVNEVRLSIDGGKTWFNATQSATPGVWDYTWLADVGEGKHTLTVEATDKAGNQTTQKLDFIIDTMLSEPTIVLDSTDDSGTKGDNLTNANKPTFILGNIDADARYVTVEVQYGGTKEVLTATKGATGI

-3278 GIWDYTW
+3278 GTWDYTW

-3395 TLTVEVTDNA
+3395 TLTVEVQDNA

-3413 LVVTVDTQTSI
+3413 LIVTVDTQTSI

-3470 SATQGIEGVWGY
+3470 SAAQGIEGVWGY

-3719 LTPTIELAPDQDTG
+3719 MTPTIELAPDQDTG

-3841 LTNHDRPVFDIHQV
+3841 LTNHDRPVFDIRQV

-4022 VPTIALDAG
+4022 APTIALDAG

-4308 LRIEIDTQV
+4308 LKIEIDTQV

-4533 VTTPRFVIGN
+4533 VTKPRFVIGN

-4556 GVSYSV
+4556 GVSYPV

-4829 NKTPTLIG
+4829 NKTPTLVG
-4837 STLPNTIVSIYV
+4837 NTLPNAIVSIYV

-4965 GNDGNYELTFKVE
+4965 GNDGNYVLTFKVE

-5039 NPQGVVIAT
+5039 SPQGVVIAT

-5073 SEDKAGNSQQKEIL
+5073 SEDKAGNSQQKDIL

-5409 SIFGEM
+5409 SISGEM

-5576 IWVDTHIKVF
+5576 IWVDTHIQVF
-5586 TSELDDNKSSSKTEW
+5586 TSELDDNKSSSKTDW
-5601 WSNSDLITMRGTGEI
+5601 WSNSSTITMRGMGEI

-5627 TLATAVVAATG
+5627 TLATAVVAANG
-5638 RWELSTDKLPEGTY
+5638 QWELSTDQLPEGKY
-5652 DISLVIED
+5652 DITLSIED
-5660 SAGNR
+5660 NAGNR
-5665 WEDVRE
+5665 KEEVHE

-5708 TDSEGNTYTLTVPDN
+5708 TDSNGNTYTLTVPDN

-5753 PLDIMK
+5753 SLDIMK

-5864 LAAGEDNGASDSDN
+5864 LAAGEDNGVSDSDN

-5905 NGVTDIY
+5905 NGVTDTY

-5931 GNYTLSVTVV
+5931 GTYTLSVTVV

-5984 ESETVNAESATHLR
+5984 ESETVNAESDTHLR
-5998 TEPSAAEES
+5998 TVPSAAEES
-6007 VVKVTAYS
+6007 VVKETAYS

-6047 VSIMF
+6047 VSVMF

-6082 VKFIDKDNDFLI
+6082 MKFIDKDDDFLI

-6102 HSSADIVNAMNVR
+6102 HSSADIVNAMNAR

>member
-37 MNITTPRGSVIIVN
+37 MNITTPHGSVIIVN

-191 QAKAT
+191 QAKVT

-529 RISYFSAEIETTND
+529 RISYFSAEIETTDD

-593 FTSDSVEGI
+593 FTSDSVEGV

-623 VIDTIAP
+623 VIDTVAP

-636 LEDYVV
+636 LEDFVV

-745 WITNKHNALTLLG
+745 WNTNKHNALTLLG

-1035 GISDDNLTNIVKP
+1035 GIADDNLTNIVKP

-1113 AIFDFTIDTTVSTP
+1113 AVFDFTIDTTVSTP

-1380 GTGGWTFT
+1380 GTGGWSFT
-1388 PPTSWA
+1388 PTGAWA

-1438 PDDNLTN
+1438 PNDNLTN

-1471 WFNATQSATPGVWDY
+1471 WFNATQSATPGAWDY

-1505 EAGNK
+1505 KAGNK
-1510 ATQTLDFTIDTTLSV
+1510 TTQELDFTIDTTLSV

-2123 PTIVLDN
+2123 PTIVLDS
-2130 TDDSGTKGDHLT
+2130 TDDSGTKGDNLT

-2230 LVNDNGIPGDNMTN
+2230 LVNGNGIPGDNMTN

-2318 DTTLSTPVIVLDSAD
+2318 DTTLSVPVIVLNSAD
-2333 DSGVHGDNMTN
+2333 DTGVQGDNMTN
-2344 HTQPTF
+2344 STQPTF

-2374 FDATKDAG
+2374 FDATKGVG
-2382 GWTFTPTGA
+2382 GWSFTPTGA

-2448 HFQVTVPTDVN
+2448 HFQVKVPTDVN
-2459 VVRLSI
+2459 
-2465 DGGKTWFNATQSAT
+2465 
-2479 PGVWD
+2479 
-2484 YIWPDDV
+2484 
-2491 ADGGYTLTVEATD
+2491 E
-2504 EAGNKATQTLDFTI
+2504 
-2518 DTTLSVPTL
+2518 
-2527 SLDSADDSGIAG
+2527 
-2539 DNITNVKTPGFTL
+2539 
-2552 NNIDT
+2552 
-2557 DVSRVIV
+2557 
-2564 EVMHN
+2564 
-2569 GIKQEVPL
+2569 
-2577 VQTGGQW
+2577 
-2584 RFAPTSDWAD
+2584 
-2594 GDYILTVKVE
+2594 
-2604 DRAGNVKQSAPL
+2604 
-2616 TVTVDTHIAIDRIEL
+2616 
-2631 VNDSGIPGDNLTNEA
+2631 
-2646 RPHFQVTVPADV
+2646 
-2658 NGVRLSIDGG
+2658 
-2668 KTWFDATQSAT
+2668 
-2679 SGVWDYTWLTN
+2679 
-2690 VANGP
+2690 
-2695 HTLMVEASDKAGN
+2695 
-2708 KTTQKLDFTIDTIL
+2708 
-2722 SEPTITLDSADDSAA
+2722 
-2737 GDNITNVKMPGFTL
+2737 
-2751 GNIDA
+2751 
-2756 DVTKVVV
+2756 
-2763 TVAHDGKNQQI
+2763 
-2774 ELIKNGGVWRFTPG
+2774 
-2788 AAWTDGDYTLTVK
+2788 
-2801 VEDKAGNTNYSAPLT
+2801 
-2816 VTIDTQTSIDRIE
+2816 
-2829 LLNDTGI
+2829 
-2836 VGDNLTNEARPQ
+2836 
-2848 FHITVP
+2848 
-2854 TDVNSVQL
+2854 
-2862 SLDGGINWV
+2862 
-2871 NATLTSDGVW
+2871 
-2881 EYIWPTDLVENT
+2881 
-2893 YTLTVKATDVAGNTA
+2893 
-2908 TETLNFII
+2908 
-2916 DTTLSTPTITLD
+2916 
-2928 SADDS
+2928 
-2933 GTANDNKTNVKT
+2933 
-2945 PGFIIGGID
+2945 
-2954 SDVTQ
+2954 
-2959 VVVQVMR
+2959 
-2966 DGHSEEV
+2966 
-2973 ELTQTNGQWRF
+2973 
-2984 VPGSAWTDGDYT
+2984 
-2996 LTVTVKD
+2996 
-3003 EAGNIRHSAPLTVT
+3003 
-3017 IDTQITIDHIELVND
+3017 
-3032 SGIPDDNLTNN
+3032 
-3043 VRPHFQVTVPTDVNV
+3043 

-3104 GNKTTQQLDFIIDT
+3104 GNQTTQKLDFIIDT
-3118 LLSEPT
+3118 MLSEPT
-3124 IVLDN
+3124 IVLDS

-3139 LTNVNKPTFLLGNID
+3139 LTNANKPTFILGNID
-3154 ADARYVTVEVQHGG
+3154 ADARYVTVEVQYGG

-3323 TIAMDSRDDT
+3323 TITMDSRDDT

-3346 GFTIGNIDADA
+3346 GFTIGNIDSDA
-3357 HSVILRITQ
+3357 QSVILRITQ

-3413 LVVTVDTQTSI
+3413 LIVTVDTQTSI

-3470 SATQGIEGVWGY
+3470 SAAQGIEGVWGY

-3617 DTQIAIDRIELV
+3617 DTQIAIDHIELV

-3719 LTPTIELAPDQDTG
+3719 MTPTIELAPDQDTG

-3841 LTNHDRPVFDIHQV
+3841 LTNHDRPVFDIRQV

-4308 LRIEIDTQV
+4308 LKIEIDTQV

-4533 VTTPRFVIGN
+4533 VTKPRFVIGN

-4556 GVSYSV
+4556 GVSYPV

-4898 VTIDTEVAELVWN
+4898 LTIDTEVAELVWN

-5298 DDLITNHNK
+5298 DDLITSHNK

-5379 TFIDNPA
+5379 TFIDNPV
-5386 MVAGSDNGIF
+5386 MMAGSDNGIF
-5396 SNDSITSQTRPTF
+5396 SNDSITSQTRPAF
-5409 SIFGEM
+5409 SIYGEM

-5472 TIDTFNTTP
+5472 TIDTLNTTP

-5537 NEKGHWQMP
+5537 NDKGHWQMP

-5576 IWVDTHIKVF
+5576 IWVDTHIQVF
-5586 TSELDDNKSSSKTEW
+5586 TSELDDNKSSSKTDW
-5601 WSNSDLITMRGTGEI
+5601 WSNSSTITMRGMGEI

-5627 TLATAVVAATG
+5627 TLATAVVAANG
-5638 RWELSTDKLPEGTY
+5638 QWELSTDQLPEGKY
-5652 DISLVIED
+5652 DITLSIED
-5660 SAGNR
+5660 NAGNR
-5665 WEDVRE
+5665 KEEVHE

-5708 TDSEGNTYTLTVPDN
+5708 TDSNGNTYTLTVPDN

-5931 GNYTLSVTVV
+5931 GTYTLSVTVV

-5961 TVTADSQHDDAS
+5961 TVTADSQHNDAS

-5998 TEPSAAEES
+5998 TVPSVAEES
-6007 VVKVTAYS
+6007 VVKETAYS

-6047 VSIMF
+6047 VSVMF

-6082 VKFIDKDNDFLI
+6082 VKFIDKDDDFLI

-6102 HSSADIVNAMNVR
+6102 HSSADIVNAMNAR
-6115 GKTEDDINDSPS
+6115 GKAEDDINDSPS

>member
-37 MNITTPRGSVIIVN
+37 MNITTPHGSVIIVN

-121 LDDAE
+121 LDEAE

-147 KALNEAFEVQNSSKQ
+147 KTLNEAFEVQNSSKQ

-427 TDTIAPEKPTIEL
+427 TDTIPPEKPTIEL

-529 RISYFSAEIETTND
+529 RISYFSAEIETTDD

-593 FTSDSVEGI
+593 FTSDSVEGV

-623 VIDTIAP
+623 VIDTVAP

-636 LEDYVV
+636 LEDFVV

-758 TADRFATVNI
+758 TADRFATINI

-826 IPTVMLHDSADSGV
+826 IPTVMLHDSAGSGV

-961 LYIDGALIAEVRTN
+961 LYVDGALIAEVRTN
-975 KDGRWEYTLKADQ
+975 KDSRWEYTLKADQ

-1035 GISDDNLTNIVKP
+1035 GIADDNLTNIVNP

-1064 WDAMSD
+1064 WDAASD

-1079 PDGSWA
+1079 PDGSWT

-1113 AIFDFTIDTTVSTP
+1113 AVFDFTIDTTVSTP

-1188 IPGNTW
+1188 TPGNTW

-1208 AGNTNYS
+1208 AGNTSYS

-1330 DSADDTGIQ
+1330 NSADDTGVQ

-1344 NSTQPTFALQH
+1344 NRTQPTFALQH

-1438 PDDNLTN
+1438 PNDNLTN

-1543 TNVKTP
+1543 TSVKTP

-1594 DGDYILTVKVEDRA
+1594 DGGYILTVKVEDRA

-1632 VNDSGIPG
+1632 VNDSSIPD

-1703 SDKAGNKTTQKL
+1703 TDKAGNKTTQKL
-1715 DFTIDTILSE
+1715 DFIIDTLLSE

-1823 TSIDRIELLNDTGI
+1823 TSIDRIGLLNDTGI

-2123 PTIVLDN
+2123 PTIVLDS
-2130 TDDSGTKGDHLT
+2130 TDDSGTKGDNLT

-2185 VTPTGT
+2185 VTPIGT

-2266 GGVTWVKATQS
+2266 GGVTWVKAMQS
-2277 ATPGVWNYTWPGT
+2277 ATPGVWNYTWPKT
-2290 VPDGDYTLNVKATD
+2290 VADGDYTLTVKATD
-2304 NAGNTVTETLHFTI
+2304 NAGNTVTRTLDFTI

-2344 HTQPTF
+2344 RTQPTF

-2438 DDNLTNNVRP
+2438 N
-2448 HFQVTVPTDVN
+2448 
-2459 VVRLSI
+2459 
-2465 DGGKTWFNATQSAT
+2465 
-2479 PGVWD
+2479 
-2484 YIWPDDV
+2484 
-2491 ADGGYTLTVEATD
+2491 
-2504 EAGNKATQTLDFTI
+2504 
-2518 DTTLSVPTL
+2518 
-2527 SLDSADDSGIAG
+2527 
-2539 DNITNVKTPGFTL
+2539 
-2552 NNIDT
+2552 
-2557 DVSRVIV
+2557 
-2564 EVMHN
+2564 
-2569 GIKQEVPL
+2569 
-2577 VQTGGQW
+2577 
-2584 RFAPTSDWAD
+2584 
-2594 GDYILTVKVE
+2594 
-2604 DRAGNVKQSAPL
+2604 
-2616 TVTVDTHIAIDRIEL
+2616 
-2631 VNDSGIPGDNLTNEA
+2631 
-2646 RPHFQVTVPADV
+2646 
-2658 NGVRLSIDGG
+2658 
-2668 KTWFDATQSAT
+2668 
-2679 SGVWDYTWLTN
+2679 
-2690 VANGP
+2690 
-2695 HTLMVEASDKAGN
+2695 
-2708 KTTQKLDFTIDTIL
+2708 
-2722 SEPTITLDSADDSAA
+2722 
-2737 GDNITNVKMPGFTL
+2737 
-2751 GNIDA
+2751 
-2756 DVTKVVV
+2756 
-2763 TVAHDGKNQQI
+2763 
-2774 ELIKNGGVWRFTPG
+2774 
-2788 AAWTDGDYTLTVK
+2788 
-2801 VEDKAGNTNYSAPLT
+2801 
-2816 VTIDTQTSIDRIE
+2816 
-2829 LLNDTGI
+2829 
-2836 VGDNLTNEARPQ
+2836 
-2848 FHITVP
+2848 
-2854 TDVNSVQL
+2854 
-2862 SLDGGINWV
+2862 
-2871 NATLTSDGVW
+2871 
-2881 EYIWPTDLVENT
+2881 
-2893 YTLTVKATDVAGNTA
+2893 
-2908 TETLNFII
+2908 
-2916 DTTLSTPTITLD
+2916 
-2928 SADDS
+2928 
-2933 GTANDNKTNVKT
+2933 
-2945 PGFIIGGID
+2945 
-2954 SDVTQ
+2954 
-2959 VVVQVMR
+2959 
-2966 DGHSEEV
+2966 
-2973 ELTQTNGQWRF
+2973 
-2984 VPGSAWTDGDYT
+2984 
-2996 LTVTVKD
+2996 
-3003 EAGNIRHSAPLTVT
+3003 
-3017 IDTQITIDHIELVND
+3017 
-3032 SGIPDDNLTNN
+3032 DNLTNN

-3395 TLTVEVTDNA
+3395 TLTVEVMDNA

-3617 DTQIAIDRIELV
+3617 DTQIAIDHIELV

-3669 TAIKSSTAGIWDY
+3669 TAIKSSTVGIWDY

-3694 LTVEVTDGAG
+3694 LIVEVTDGAG
-3704 NKMTETLNFTIDITL
+3704 NKMTGTLDFTIDITL

-3841 LTNHDRPVFDIHQV
+3841 LTNHDRPVFDIRQI

-3881 GQWRFTPSASW
+3881 G
-3892 ADGSYQLA
+3892 
-3900 VVVEDLAGNVKESAP
+3900 
-3915 FEVRIDTTTTINN
+3915 
-3928 IVLLNDTGVQNDQ
+3928 
-3941 LTNVAKPSFRID
+3941 
-3953 VPGDVVQVRV
+3953 
-3963 TLDGGANWNVIRKNA
+3963 
-3978 DGQWIFDSPNTLVDG
+3978 
-3993 TYTLRVEATDE
+3993 
-4004 AGNIANK
+4004 
-4011 DLVFNIDTNIQ
+4011 
-4022 VPTIALDAG
+4022 
-4031 QDTGANTADNITNI
+4031 
-4045 SRPTFTIGNVDPDVI
+4045 
-4060 KVVVTIDGHDYN
+4060 
-4072 ATKVGAGWQFTP
+4072 
-4084 GNAIPDGSYNITV
+4084 
-4097 TVEDKAGNTATSK
+4097 
-4110 PLPVVIDTTAEIES
+4110 
-4124 VTLVTDSG
+4124 
-4132 DSDVDNITKVD
+4132 
-4143 KPQFSIVTADD
+4143 
-4154 ITHVRVKIDNAA
+4154 
-4166 NWIELTKGGDGR
+4166 
-4178 WIFNVGSALPDG
+4178 
-4190 QHTLLVDVTDIAG
+4190 
-4203 NVAQET
+4203 
-4209 LQFTID
+4209 
-4215 TTLREPTIVLDPTH
+4215 
-4229 DTGDD
+4229 
-4234 TNDNLTRINKP
+4234 
-4245 VFIIG
+4245 
-4250 NVDNDVSHIV
+4250 
-4260 VHIDG
+4260 
-4265 RDYTIENTGGNLTF
+4265 
-4279 TPDQPLSDGQHT
+4279 
-4291 ISVTV
+4291 
-4296 TDIAGNTKTSAE
+4296 
-4308 LRIEIDTQV
+4308 
-4317 QIDSVTLTTDSGVN
+4317 
-4331 DHDNVTNATRPS
+4331 
-4343 FEIATPDDVTSVLVS
+4343 
-4358 FDGVNWTPISKNA
+4358 
-4371 AGQWEF
+4371 
-4377 TAGSALP
+4377 
-4384 DGHYTLHVQ
+4384 
-4393 ATDRAGNTAN
+4393 
-4403 STLGFTVDTQIDG
+4403 
-4416 LSVVMLD
+4416 
-4423 DAGKDST
+4423 
-4430 DGITNITS
+4430 
-4438 PRFEISAREPL
+4438 
-4449 QSVTVILNGKSSTL
+4449 
-4463 TQGAG
+4463 
-4468 NKWLFTPDTP
+4468 
-4478 LVDGTY
+4478 
-4484 KIEIVAEDIAGNKIS
+4484 
-4499 KEVSFTIDTIV
+4499 
-4510 SDPSIDLLDADDTGE
+4510 
-4525 SAVDNITS
+4525 
-4533 VTTPRFVIGN
+4533 
-4543 VPADIDTV
+4543 
-4551 VIRIN
+4551 
-4556 GVSYSV
+4556 
-4562 TANGNNLWEF
+4562 
-4572 QVPVALN
+4572 
-4579 DGVYEAVVVF
+4579 
-4589 RDIAGNTSETKLP
+4589 
-4602 FTIDTTTSVSVRM
+4602 
-4615 EPASD
+4615 
-4620 TGNSNSD
+4620 
-4627 NLTNKQNPKFEG
+4627 
-4639 TAEPNAKLVITIV
+4639 
-4652 DDKSGREVLKQTI
+4652 
-4665 TVGADGNWSVT
+4665 
-4676 PNILPDGMYTI
+4676 
-4687 NVVATDVAGNTA
+4687 
-4699 QTQER
+4699 
-4704 FTIDTVTID
+4704 
-4713 PTIRLSDPSIDDQHE
+4713 
-4728 ATSLRPEFKGFAEAF
+4728 
-4743 STIMIQWDGKVV
+4743 
-4755 GSANANANGEWSW
+4755 
-4768 TPPSV
+4768 
-4773 LAPGSYVVSIV
+4773 
-4784 AKDKAGNESSQVDFP
+4784 
-4799 VVIPVID
+4799 
-4806 VTPPTIKLSE
+4806 
-4816 ESDSGALGDFTTN
+4816 
-4829 NKTPTLIG
+4829 
-4837 STLPNTIVSIYV
+4837 
-4849 DGVKVGE
+4849 
-4856 ATADTAGR
+4856 
-4864 YTFQLSEMKD
+4864 
-4874 GHYVVQVGIVNP
+4874 
-4886 RDNSE
+4886 
-4891 LRSTAVD
+4891 
-4898 VTIDTEVAELVWN
+4898 
-4911 ISGMHEGGYI
+4911 
-4921 NTVTPEI
+4921 
-4928 GGTSEPNSKITI
+4928 
-4940 FVNGVEKA
+4940 
-4948 IAYTT
+4948 
-4953 GAGHWGVVLPAL
+4953 
-4965 GNDGNYELTFKVE
+4965 
-4978 DVAGNIREFGPQ
+4978 
-4990 NVILD
+4990 
-4995 TVISPLTVV
+4995 
-5004 LREADDS
+5004 
-5011 GKVGDWITNKSHVT
+5011 
-5025 IDGTAEA
+5025 
-5032 GSTLTIR
+5032 
-5039 NPQGVVIAT
+5039 
-5048 LVVGN
+5048 
-5053 DGRWSAELDL
+5053 
-5063 REGSNAFVVV
+5063 
-5073 SEDKAGNSQQKEIL
+5073 
-5087 IEHDTQIE
+5087 
-5095 ISDISLSRDTNS
+5095 
-5107 GDKYDLIT
+5107 
-5115 NNKSPVLVAMTDPGA
+5115 
-5130 TVQVYINGV
+5130 
-5139 LQGTV
+5139 
-5144 EASSS
+5144 
-5149 GNISYT
+5149 
-5155 MPANSADG
+5155 
-5163 EYQVQFVATD
+5163 
-5173 TAGNRVESAIT
+5173 
-5184 TVTIDSQIAVFDIDE
+5184 
-5199 DSLPALSNNRALSVS
+5199 
-5214 GVGEAG
+5214 
-5220 SQVSIFVDGKLVN
+5220 
-5233 VVMVE
+5233 
-5238 ADGTWRAPI
+5238 
-5247 LLQDDG
+5247 
-5253 TFNIHFSITDVAG
+5253 
-5266 NTEVS
+5266 
-5271 KDYSVDVDSSTDFP
+5271 
-5285 TLNLEDASNSGSL
+5285 
-5298 DDLITNHNK
+5298 
-5307 PVLVGTAEAGATIH
+5307 
-5321 IYVDEKIVA
+5321 
-5330 NVLVLEDGT
+5330 
-5339 WSYQFDNALK
+5339 
-5349 DGEYSIRV
+5349 
-5357 VAEDPAGNT
+5357 
-5366 AESPRLLVTIDTS
+5366 
-5379 TFIDNPA
+5379 
-5386 MVAGSDNGIF
+5386 
-5396 SNDSITSQTRPTF
+5396 
-5409 SIFGEM
+5409 
-5415 NQSVQIFIDGVLVDT
+5415 
-5430 ITVTDRNQVYR
+5430 
-5441 PESPLGDG
+5441 
-5449 SHSIYYVITD
+5449 
-5459 KAGNTATSKTLNF
+5459 
-5472 TIDTFNTTP
+5472 
-5481 VAIDSIGGQTLAE
+5481 
-5494 MTGSDGKIY
+5494 
-5503 ITDTTRN
+5503 
-5510 LLFSGSAEPNSKIE
+5510 
-5524 IIINGLNVGEVWV
+5524 
-5537 NEKGHWQMP
+5537 
-5546 VNPLYFTEGQL
+5546 
-5557 DITVK
+5557 
-5562 STDRAGNVNQEKYS
+5562 
-5576 IWVDTHIKVF
+5576 
-5586 TSELDDNKSSSKTEW
+5586 
-5601 WSNSDLITMRGTGEI
+5601 
-5616 GATVSLIVAGV
+5616 
-5627 TLATAVVAATG
+5627 
-5638 RWELSTDKLPEGTY
+5638 
-5652 DISLVIED
+5652 
-5660 SAGNR
+5660 
-5665 WEDVRE
+5665 
-5671 IFIDRTPPNAPVV
+5671 
-5684 TYSDIVNDLIIMQG
+5684 
-5698 TAEAKSQLII
+5698 
-5708 TDSEGNTYTLTVPDN
+5708 
-5723 GKWSMAIPY
+5723 
-5732 PSEGKF
+5732 
-5738 TITSVDA
+5738 
-5745 IGNRSDDV
+5745 
-5753 PLDIMK
+5753 
-5759 EVPVISLSPDSD
+5759 
-5771 SGTVGDNIT
+5771 
-5780 RDKQPTFII
+5780 
-5789 GNLESDVVVVQV
+5789 
-5801 DINGTVYNAEKN
+5801 
-5813 ADGVWFFTPGTPLA
+5813 
-5827 DGSYT
+5827 
-5832 ISVIASDAAGN
+5832 
-5843 QKNSLPITVTID
+5843 
-5855 STLTVPEIA
+5855 
-5864 LAAGEDNGASDSDN
+5864 
-5878 VTNHT
+5878 
-5883 QPKFTLQHIDADV
+5883 
-5896 TGVTVNVTH
+5896 
-5905 NGVTDIY
+5905 
-5912 QATQGAD
+5912 
-5919 GWTFTPPAAWND
+5919 
-5931 GNYTLSVTVV
+5931 
-5941 DRAGNSQQ
+5941 
-5949 SASLAVTVDSTV
+5949 
-5961 TVTADSQHDDAS
+5961 
-5973 DDATATAVTPP
+5973 
-5984 ESETVNAESATHLR
+5984 
-5998 TEPSAAEES
+5998 
-6007 VVKVTAYS
+6007 
-6015 ITLLNADS
+6015 
-6023 GDEIDRS
+6023 
-6030 ISQTP
+6030 
-6035 SFEISVPENIVN
+6035 
-6047 VSIMF
+6047 
-6052 EGEEFTLPITN
+6052 
-6063 QKAIFEVPLS
+6063 
-6073 LEDGEYTMD
+6073 
-6082 VKFIDKDNDFLI
+6082 
-6094 KEKTFSVD
+6094 
-6102 HSSADIVNAMNVR
+6102 
-6115 GKTEDDINDSPS
+6115 
-6127 TSSVGHNNNGA
+6127 
-6138 IDVFAV
+6138 
-6144 NEVTLPVD
+6144 
-6152 NQEEHA
+6152 

>member
-162 IEEMLQNFLAD
+162 MEEMLQNFLAD

-427 TDTIAPEKPTIEL
+427 TDTIPPEKPTIEL
-440 DDSSDSGIKNDNITN
+440 DDSSDYGIKNDNITN

-529 RISYFSAEIETTND
+529 RISYFSAEIETTDD

-570 VINSETGEEVI
+570 VINSETGEEVV
-581 FKANDKGEWTFN
+581 FKANDQGEWTFN

-623 VIDTIAP
+623 FIDTIAP
-630 VPPTVS
+630 LPPTVS

-1113 AIFDFTIDTTVSTP
+1113 AVFDFTIDTTVSTP

-1188 IPGNTW
+1188 TPGNTW
-1194 ADGSYTLTVKVEDK
+1194 TDGSYTLTVKVEDK

-1330 DSADDTGIQ
+1330 NSADDTGVQ

-1344 NSTQPTFALQH
+1344 NRTQPTFALQH

-1388 PPTSWA
+1388 PTASWT

-1486 IWPDDV
+1486 
-1492 ADGGYTLTVEATD
+1492 
-1505 EAGNK
+1505 
-1510 ATQTLDFTIDTTLSV
+1510 
-1525 PTLSLDSA
+1525 
-1533 DDSGI
+1533 
-1538 AGDNI
+1538 
-1543 TNVKTP
+1543 
-1549 GFTLNNIDTDVSR
+1549 
-1562 VIVEVMHNGIKQE
+1562 
-1575 VPLVQTGGQW
+1575 
-1585 RFAPTSDWA
+1585 
-1594 DGDYILTVKVEDRA
+1594 
-1608 GNVKQSAPLTVTVDT
+1608 
-1623 HIAIDRIEL
+1623 
-1632 VNDSGIPG
+1632 
-1640 DNLTNEARP
+1640 
-1649 HFQVTVPADVN
+1649 
-1660 GVRLSIDGG
+1660 
-1669 KTWFDATQSATS
+1669 
-1681 GVWDYTWLTNVANG
+1681 
-1695 PHTLMVEA
+1695 
-1703 SDKAGNKTTQKL
+1703 
-1715 DFTIDTILSE
+1715 
-1725 PTITL
+1725 
-1730 DSADDSAAGDNITNV
+1730 
-1745 KMPGFT
+1745 
-1751 LGNIDADVT
+1751 
-1760 KVVVTVAHDGKNQ
+1760 
-1773 QIELIKNGGVWRF
+1773 
-1786 TPGAAWTDGDYT
+1786 
-1798 LTVKVEDK
+1798 
-1806 AGNTNY
+1806 
-1812 SAPLT
+1812 
-1817 VTIDTQ
+1817 
-1823 TSIDRIELLNDTGI
+1823 
-1837 VGDNL
+1837 
-1842 TNEAR
+1842 
-1847 PQFHITVPTDVNS
+1847 
-1860 VQLSLDGGINWVN
+1860 
-1873 ATLTSDGVW
+1873 
-1882 EYIWPTDLVENTY
+1882 
-1895 TLTVKATDVAGNT
+1895 
-1908 ATETLNFIIDT
+1908 
-1919 TLSTPTITLDS
+1919 
-1930 ADDSG
+1930 
-1935 TANDNKTNVK
+1935 
-1945 TPGFIIGGIDSDV
+1945 
-1958 TQVVVQVMR
+1958 
-1967 DGHSEEVELTQ
+1967 
-1978 TNGQWRFVP
+1978 
-1987 GSAWTDGDY
+1987 
-1996 TLTVTVK
+1996 
-2003 DEAGNIR
+2003 
-2010 HSAPLTVTIDTQI
+2010 
-2023 TIDHIELVNDS
+2023 
-2034 GIPDDNLTNNVRP
+2034 
-2047 HFQVTVPTDV
+2047 
-2057 NVVRLS
+2057 
-2063 IDGGKTWFNATQ
+2063 
-2075 SATPGVWDYTWLADV
+2075 TWLADV

-2102 DKAGNKTTQQLD
+2102 DKAGNQTTQKLD

-2123 PTIVLDN
+2123 PTIALDS
-2130 TDDSGTKGDHLT
+2130 TDDSGTKGDNLT

-2148 FLLGNIDADARYVTV
+2148 FILGNIDADARYVTV
-2163 EVQHGGTKEVLTA
+2163 EVQHGGT
-2176 TKDATGNWS
+2176 
-2185 VTPTGT
+2185 
-2191 WADGDYTLTVRVE
+2191 
-2204 DEAGNEKHSASLTVT
+2204 
-2219 VDTQIT
+2219 
-2225 IDVIE
+2225 
-2230 LVNDNGIPGDNMTN
+2230 
-2244 DAHPQFR
+2244 
-2251 VTVPGDVNEVSLSID
+2251 
-2266 GGVTWVKATQS
+2266 
-2277 ATPGVWNYTWPGT
+2277 
-2290 VPDGDYTLNVKATD
+2290 
-2304 NAGNTVTETLHFTI
+2304 
-2318 DTTLSTPVIVLDSAD
+2318 
-2333 DSGVHGDNMTN
+2333 
-2344 HTQPTF
+2344 
-2350 ALQHIDDDAVRVTV
+2350 
-2364 SVEHGGVTTT
+2364 
-2374 FDATKDAG
+2374 
-2382 GWTFTPTGA
+2382 
-2391 WADGDYTLSV
+2391 
-2401 SVEDKAGNTSHSAS
+2401 
-2415 LTVTVDTQIAINN
+2415 
-2428 IELVNDSGIP
+2428 
-2438 DDNLTNNVRP
+2438 
-2448 HFQVTVPTDVN
+2448 
-2459 VVRLSI
+2459 
-2465 DGGKTWFNATQSAT
+2465 
-2479 PGVWD
+2479 
-2484 YIWPDDV
+2484 
-2491 ADGGYTLTVEATD
+2491 
-2504 EAGNKATQTLDFTI
+2504 
-2518 DTTLSVPTL
+2518 
-2527 SLDSADDSGIAG
+2527 
-2539 DNITNVKTPGFTL
+2539 
-2552 NNIDT
+2552 
-2557 DVSRVIV
+2557 
-2564 EVMHN
+2564 
-2569 GIKQEVPL
+2569 
-2577 VQTGGQW
+2577 
-2584 RFAPTSDWAD
+2584 
-2594 GDYILTVKVE
+2594 
-2604 DRAGNVKQSAPL
+2604 
-2616 TVTVDTHIAIDRIEL
+2616 
-2631 VNDSGIPGDNLTNEA
+2631 
-2646 RPHFQVTVPADV
+2646 
-2658 NGVRLSIDGG
+2658 
-2668 KTWFDATQSAT
+2668 
-2679 SGVWDYTWLTN
+2679 
-2690 VANGP
+2690 
-2695 HTLMVEASDKAGN
+2695 
-2708 KTTQKLDFTIDTIL
+2708 
-2722 SEPTITLDSADDSAA
+2722 
-2737 GDNITNVKMPGFTL
+2737 
-2751 GNIDA
+2751 
-2756 DVTKVVV
+2756 
-2763 TVAHDGKNQQI
+2763 
-2774 ELIKNGGVWRFTPG
+2774 
-2788 AAWTDGDYTLTVK
+2788 
-2801 VEDKAGNTNYSAPLT
+2801 
-2816 VTIDTQTSIDRIE
+2816 
-2829 LLNDTGI
+2829 
-2836 VGDNLTNEARPQ
+2836 
-2848 FHITVP
+2848 
-2854 TDVNSVQL
+2854 
-2862 SLDGGINWV
+2862 
-2871 NATLTSDGVW
+2871 
-2881 EYIWPTDLVENT
+2881 
-2893 YTLTVKATDVAGNTA
+2893 
-2908 TETLNFII
+2908 
-2916 DTTLSTPTITLD
+2916 
-2928 SADDS
+2928 
-2933 GTANDNKTNVKT
+2933 
-2945 PGFIIGGID
+2945 
-2954 SDVTQ
+2954 
-2959 VVVQVMR
+2959 
-2966 DGHSEEV
+2966 
-2973 ELTQTNGQWRF
+2973 
-2984 VPGSAWTDGDYT
+2984 
-2996 LTVTVKD
+2996 
-3003 EAGNIRHSAPLTVT
+3003 
-3017 IDTQITIDHIELVND
+3017 
-3032 SGIPDDNLTNN
+3032 
-3043 VRPHFQVTVPTDVNV
+3043 
-3058 VRLSIDGGK
+3058 
-3067 TWFNATQSATP
+3067 
-3078 GVWDYTWLADVGEGK
+3078 
-3093 HTLTVEATDKA
+3093 
-3104 GNKTTQQLDFIIDT
+3104 
-3118 LLSEPT
+3118 
-3124 IVLDN
+3124 
-3129 TDDSGTKGDN
+3129 
-3139 LTNVNKPTFLLGNID
+3139 
-3154 ADARYVTVEVQHGG
+3154 G

-3214 LTVTVDTQITIDVI
+3214 LTVTVDTQITIDDI

-3278 GIWDYTW
+3278 GTWDYTW

-3323 TIAMDSRDDT
+3323 TITMDSRDDT

-3346 GFTIGNIDADA
+3346 GFTIGNIDSDA

-3371 EVTLTQVGG
+3371 EVTLTQAGG

-3395 TLTVEVTDNA
+3395 TLTVEVQDNA

-3413 LVVTVDTQTSI
+3413 LIVTVDTQTSI

-3470 SATQGIEGVWGY
+3470 SAAQGIEGVWGY

-3509 TLEFFIDTRLSTPT
+3509 TLEFSIDTRLSTPT

-3565 NGTTTSFTATQGAGG
+3565 NGTTTSFTATQGAAG

-3617 DTQIAIDRIELV
+3617 DTQIAIDHIELV

-3719 LTPTIELAPDQDTG
+3719 MTPTIELAPDQDTG

-3741 SVTQPVFVLGSIDK
+3741 SVTQPIFVLGSIDK

-3841 LTNHDRPVFDIHQV
+3841 LTNHDRPVFDIRQV

-4215 TTLREPTIVLDPTH
+4215 TTLQEPTIVLDPTH

-4260 VHIDG
+4260 VHLDG

-4308 LRIEIDTQV
+4308 LKIEIDTQV

-4358 FDGVNWTPISKNA
+4358 FDGVNWTPVSKNA
-4371 AGQWEF
+4371 AGQWQF
-4377 TAGSALP
+4377 TAGSALS

-4499 KEVSFTIDTIV
+4499 KEVSFTIDTVV
-4510 SDPSIDLLDADDTGE
+4510 SDPRIDLLDADDTGE

-4533 VTTPRFVIGN
+4533 VTKPRFVIGN

-4556 GVSYSV
+4556 GVSYPV

-4620 TGNSNSD
+4620 TGSSNSD

-4713 PTIRLSDPSIDDQHE
+4713 PTIRLSDPSIDDQYE
-4728 ATSLRPEFKGFAEAF
+4728 ATSLRPEFKGLAEAF

-4829 NKTPTLIG
+4829 NKTPTLVG
-4837 STLPNTIVSIYV
+4837 NTLPNAIVSIYV

-4953 GAGHWGVVLPAL
+4953 GTGHWGVVLPAL

-5298 DDLITNHNK
+5298 DDLITSHNK

-5379 TFIDNPA
+5379 TFIDNPV
-5386 MVAGSDNGIF
+5386 MMAGSDNGIF
-5396 SNDSITSQTRPTF
+5396 SNDSITSQTRPAF

-5576 IWVDTHIKVF
+5576 IWVDTHIQVF
-5586 TSELDDNKSSSKTEW
+5586 TSELDDNKSSSKTDW
-5601 WSNSDLITMRGTGEI
+5601 WSNSSTITMRGMGEI

-5627 TLATAVVAATG
+5627 TLATAVVAANG
-5638 RWELSTDKLPEGTY
+5638 QWELSTDQLPEGKY
-5652 DISLVIED
+5652 DITLSIED
-5660 SAGNR
+5660 NAGNR
-5665 WEDVRE
+5665 KEEVHE

-5708 TDSEGNTYTLTVPDN
+5708 TDSNGNTYTLTVPDN

-5759 EVPVISLSPDSD
+5759 ETPVISLSPDSD
-5771 SGTVGDNIT
+5771 SGTAGDNIT
-5780 RDKQPTFII
+5780 RDNQPTFII

-5905 NGVTDIY
+5905 NGVTDTY

-5998 TEPSAAEES
+5998 TVPSAAEES
-6007 VVKVTAYS
+6007 VVKETAYS

-6047 VSIMF
+6047 VSVMF

-6082 VKFIDKDNDFLI
+6082 VKFIDKDDDFLI

-6102 HSSADIVNAMNVR
+6102 HSSADIVNAMNAR

>member
-1 MGNKSIQKFFADQN
+1 M
-15 SVIDLSSL
+15 
-23 GNAKG
+23 
-28 AKVSLSGPD
+28 
-37 MNITTPRGSVIIVN
+37 
-51 GALYSSIKGNNLA
+51 
-64 VKFKDKTITGAK
+64 
-76 ILGSVD
+76 
-82 LKDIQL
+82 
-88 ERIDSSLVDS
+88 
-98 AQVEKKG
+98 
-105 NGKRRNKK
+105 
-113 EEEELKKQ
+113 
-121 LDDAE
+121 
-126 NAKKEADKAKEE
+126 
-138 AEKAKEAAE
+138 
-147 KALNEAFEVQNSSKQ
+147 
-162 IEEMLQNFLAD
+162 
-173 NVAKDNL
+173 
-180 AQQSDASQQNT
+180 
-191 QAKAT
+191 
-196 QASKQNDA
+196 
-204 EKVLP
+204 
-209 QPINKNTSTGKSNSS
+209 NKNTSTGKSNSS

-529 RISYFSAEIETTND
+529 RISYFSAEIETTDD

-593 FTSDSVEGI
+593 FTSDSVEGV

-623 VIDTIAP
+623 VIDTVAP

-636 LEDYVV
+636 LEDFVV

-1035 GISDDNLTNIVKP
+1035 GIADDNLTNIVKP

-1113 AIFDFTIDTTVSTP
+1113 AVFDFTIDTTVSTP

-1380 GTGGWTFT
+1380 GTGGWSFT
-1388 PPTSWA
+1388 PTGAWA

-1438 PDDNLTN
+1438 PNDNLTN

-1471 WFNATQSATPGVWDY
+1471 WFNATQSATPGAWDY

-1505 EAGNK
+1505 KAGNK
-1510 ATQTLDFTIDTTLSV
+1510 TTQELDFTIDTTLSV

-2123 PTIVLDN
+2123 PTIVLDS
-2130 TDDSGTKGDHLT
+2130 TDDSGTKGDNLT

-2318 DTTLSTPVIVLDSAD
+2318 DTTLSVPVIVLNSAD
-2333 DSGVHGDNMTN
+2333 DTGVQGDNMTN
-2344 HTQPTF
+2344 STQPTF

-2374 FDATKDAG
+2374 FDATKGTG
-2382 GWTFTPTGA
+2382 GWSFTPTGA

-2438 DDNLTNNVRP
+2438 NDNLTNNVRP
-2448 HFQVTVPTDVN
+2448 HFQVKVPTDVN
-2459 VVRLSI
+2459 
-2465 DGGKTWFNATQSAT
+2465 
-2479 PGVWD
+2479 
-2484 YIWPDDV
+2484 
-2491 ADGGYTLTVEATD
+2491 E
-2504 EAGNKATQTLDFTI
+2504 
-2518 DTTLSVPTL
+2518 
-2527 SLDSADDSGIAG
+2527 
-2539 DNITNVKTPGFTL
+2539 
-2552 NNIDT
+2552 
-2557 DVSRVIV
+2557 
-2564 EVMHN
+2564 
-2569 GIKQEVPL
+2569 
-2577 VQTGGQW
+2577 
-2584 RFAPTSDWAD
+2584 
-2594 GDYILTVKVE
+2594 
-2604 DRAGNVKQSAPL
+2604 
-2616 TVTVDTHIAIDRIEL
+2616 
-2631 VNDSGIPGDNLTNEA
+2631 
-2646 RPHFQVTVPADV
+2646 
-2658 NGVRLSIDGG
+2658 
-2668 KTWFDATQSAT
+2668 
-2679 SGVWDYTWLTN
+2679 
-2690 VANGP
+2690 
-2695 HTLMVEASDKAGN
+2695 
-2708 KTTQKLDFTIDTIL
+2708 
-2722 SEPTITLDSADDSAA
+2722 
-2737 GDNITNVKMPGFTL
+2737 
-2751 GNIDA
+2751 
-2756 DVTKVVV
+2756 
-2763 TVAHDGKNQQI
+2763 
-2774 ELIKNGGVWRFTPG
+2774 
-2788 AAWTDGDYTLTVK
+2788 
-2801 VEDKAGNTNYSAPLT
+2801 
-2816 VTIDTQTSIDRIE
+2816 
-2829 LLNDTGI
+2829 
-2836 VGDNLTNEARPQ
+2836 
-2848 FHITVP
+2848 
-2854 TDVNSVQL
+2854 
-2862 SLDGGINWV
+2862 
-2871 NATLTSDGVW
+2871 
-2881 EYIWPTDLVENT
+2881 
-2893 YTLTVKATDVAGNTA
+2893 
-2908 TETLNFII
+2908 
-2916 DTTLSTPTITLD
+2916 
-2928 SADDS
+2928 
-2933 GTANDNKTNVKT
+2933 
-2945 PGFIIGGID
+2945 
-2954 SDVTQ
+2954 
-2959 VVVQVMR
+2959 
-2966 DGHSEEV
+2966 
-2973 ELTQTNGQWRF
+2973 
-2984 VPGSAWTDGDYT
+2984 
-2996 LTVTVKD
+2996 
-3003 EAGNIRHSAPLTVT
+3003 
-3017 IDTQITIDHIELVND
+3017 
-3032 SGIPDDNLTNN
+3032 
-3043 VRPHFQVTVPTDVNV
+3043 

-3104 GNKTTQQLDFIIDT
+3104 GNQTTQKLDFIIDT
-3118 LLSEPT
+3118 MLSEPT
-3124 IVLDN
+3124 IVLDS

-3139 LTNVNKPTFLLGNID
+3139 LTNANKPTFILGNID
-3154 ADARYVTVEVQHGG
+3154 ADARYVTVEVQYGG

-3323 TIAMDSRDDT
+3323 TITMDSRDDT

-3346 GFTIGNIDADA
+3346 GFTIGNIDSDA
-3357 HSVILRITQ
+3357 QSVILRITQ

-3413 LVVTVDTQTSI
+3413 LIVTVDTQTSI

-3470 SATQGIEGVWGY
+3470 SAAQGIEGVWGY

-3617 DTQIAIDRIELV
+3617 DTQIAIDHIELV

-3719 LTPTIELAPDQDTG
+3719 MTPTIELAPDQDTG

-3841 LTNHDRPVFDIHQV
+3841 LTNHDRPVFDIRQV

-3993 TYTLRVEATDE
+3993 TYTLR
-4004 AGNIANK
+4004 
-4011 DLVFNIDTNIQ
+4011 
-4022 VPTIALDAG
+4022 
-4031 QDTGANTADNITNI
+4031 
-4045 SRPTFTIGNVDPDVI
+4045 
-4060 KVVVTIDGHDYN
+4060 
-4072 ATKVGAGWQFTP
+4072 
-4084 GNAIPDGSYNITV
+4084 
-4097 TVEDKAGNTATSK
+4097 
-4110 PLPVVIDTTAEIES
+4110 
-4124 VTLVTDSG
+4124 
-4132 DSDVDNITKVD
+4132 
-4143 KPQFSIVTADD
+4143 
-4154 ITHVRVKIDNAA
+4154 
-4166 NWIELTKGGDGR
+4166 
-4178 WIFNVGSALPDG
+4178 
-4190 QHTLLVDVTDIAG
+4190 
-4203 NVAQET
+4203 
-4209 LQFTID
+4209 
-4215 TTLREPTIVLDPTH
+4215 
-4229 DTGDD
+4229 
-4234 TNDNLTRINKP
+4234 
-4245 VFIIG
+4245 
-4250 NVDNDVSHIV
+4250 
-4260 VHIDG
+4260 
-4265 RDYTIENTGGNLTF
+4265 
-4279 TPDQPLSDGQHT
+4279 
-4291 ISVTV
+4291 
-4296 TDIAGNTKTSAE
+4296 
-4308 LRIEIDTQV
+4308 
-4317 QIDSVTLTTDSGVN
+4317 
-4331 DHDNVTNATRPS
+4331 
-4343 FEIATPDDVTSVLVS
+4343 
-4358 FDGVNWTPISKNA
+4358 
-4371 AGQWEF
+4371 
-4377 TAGSALP
+4377 
-4384 DGHYTLHVQ
+4384 
-4393 ATDRAGNTAN
+4393 
-4403 STLGFTVDTQIDG
+4403 
-4416 LSVVMLD
+4416 
-4423 DAGKDST
+4423 
-4430 DGITNITS
+4430 
-4438 PRFEISAREPL
+4438 
-4449 QSVTVILNGKSSTL
+4449 
-4463 TQGAG
+4463 
-4468 NKWLFTPDTP
+4468 
-4478 LVDGTY
+4478 
-4484 KIEIVAEDIAGNKIS
+4484 
-4499 KEVSFTIDTIV
+4499 
-4510 SDPSIDLLDADDTGE
+4510 
-4525 SAVDNITS
+4525 
-4533 VTTPRFVIGN
+4533 
-4543 VPADIDTV
+4543 
-4551 VIRIN
+4551 
-4556 GVSYSV
+4556 
-4562 TANGNNLWEF
+4562 
-4572 QVPVALN
+4572 
-4579 DGVYEAVVVF
+4579 
-4589 RDIAGNTSETKLP
+4589 
-4602 FTIDTTTSVSVRM
+4602 
-4615 EPASD
+4615 
-4620 TGNSNSD
+4620 
-4627 NLTNKQNPKFEG
+4627 
-4639 TAEPNAKLVITIV
+4639 
-4652 DDKSGREVLKQTI
+4652 
-4665 TVGADGNWSVT
+4665 
-4676 PNILPDGMYTI
+4676 
-4687 NVVATDVAGNTA
+4687 
-4699 QTQER
+4699 
-4704 FTIDTVTID
+4704 
-4713 PTIRLSDPSIDDQHE
+4713 
-4728 ATSLRPEFKGFAEAF
+4728 
-4743 STIMIQWDGKVV
+4743 
-4755 GSANANANGEWSW
+4755 
-4768 TPPSV
+4768 
-4773 LAPGSYVVSIV
+4773 
-4784 AKDKAGNESSQVDFP
+4784 
-4799 VVIPVID
+4799 
-4806 VTPPTIKLSE
+4806 
-4816 ESDSGALGDFTTN
+4816 
-4829 NKTPTLIG
+4829 
-4837 STLPNTIVSIYV
+4837 
-4849 DGVKVGE
+4849 
-4856 ATADTAGR
+4856 
-4864 YTFQLSEMKD
+4864 
-4874 GHYVVQVGIVNP
+4874 
-4886 RDNSE
+4886 
-4891 LRSTAVD
+4891 
-4898 VTIDTEVAELVWN
+4898 
-4911 ISGMHEGGYI
+4911 
-4921 NTVTPEI
+4921 
-4928 GGTSEPNSKITI
+4928 
-4940 FVNGVEKA
+4940 
-4948 IAYTT
+4948 
-4953 GAGHWGVVLPAL
+4953 
-4965 GNDGNYELTFKVE
+4965 
-4978 DVAGNIREFGPQ
+4978 
-4990 NVILD
+4990 
-4995 TVISPLTVV
+4995 
-5004 LREADDS
+5004 
-5011 GKVGDWITNKSHVT
+5011 
-5025 IDGTAEA
+5025 
-5032 GSTLTIR
+5032 
-5039 NPQGVVIAT
+5039 
-5048 LVVGN
+5048 
-5053 DGRWSAELDL
+5053 
-5063 REGSNAFVVV
+5063 
-5073 SEDKAGNSQQKEIL
+5073 
-5087 IEHDTQIE
+5087 
-5095 ISDISLSRDTNS
+5095 
-5107 GDKYDLIT
+5107 
-5115 NNKSPVLVAMTDPGA
+5115 
-5130 TVQVYINGV
+5130 
-5139 LQGTV
+5139 
-5144 EASSS
+5144 
-5149 GNISYT
+5149 
-5155 MPANSADG
+5155 
-5163 EYQVQFVATD
+5163 
-5173 TAGNRVESAIT
+5173 
-5184 TVTIDSQIAVFDIDE
+5184 
-5199 DSLPALSNNRALSVS
+5199 
-5214 GVGEAG
+5214 
-5220 SQVSIFVDGKLVN
+5220 
-5233 VVMVE
+5233 
-5238 ADGTWRAPI
+5238 
-5247 LLQDDG
+5247 
-5253 TFNIHFSITDVAG
+5253 
-5266 NTEVS
+5266 
-5271 KDYSVDVDSSTDFP
+5271 
-5285 TLNLEDASNSGSL
+5285 
-5298 DDLITNHNK
+5298 
-5307 PVLVGTAEAGATIH
+5307 
-5321 IYVDEKIVA
+5321 
-5330 NVLVLEDGT
+5330 
-5339 WSYQFDNALK
+5339 
-5349 DGEYSIRV
+5349 
-5357 VAEDPAGNT
+5357 
-5366 AESPRLLVTIDTS
+5366 
-5379 TFIDNPA
+5379 
-5386 MVAGSDNGIF
+5386 
-5396 SNDSITSQTRPTF
+5396 
-5409 SIFGEM
+5409 
-5415 NQSVQIFIDGVLVDT
+5415 
-5430 ITVTDRNQVYR
+5430 
-5441 PESPLGDG
+5441 
-5449 SHSIYYVITD
+5449 
-5459 KAGNTATSKTLNF
+5459 
-5472 TIDTFNTTP
+5472 
-5481 VAIDSIGGQTLAE
+5481 
-5494 MTGSDGKIY
+5494 
-5503 ITDTTRN
+5503 
-5510 LLFSGSAEPNSKIE
+5510 
-5524 IIINGLNVGEVWV
+5524 
-5537 NEKGHWQMP
+5537 
-5546 VNPLYFTEGQL
+5546 
-5557 DITVK
+5557 
-5562 STDRAGNVNQEKYS
+5562 
-5576 IWVDTHIKVF
+5576 
-5586 TSELDDNKSSSKTEW
+5586 
-5601 WSNSDLITMRGTGEI
+5601 
-5616 GATVSLIVAGV
+5616 
-5627 TLATAVVAATG
+5627 
-5638 RWELSTDKLPEGTY
+5638 
-5652 DISLVIED
+5652 
-5660 SAGNR
+5660 
-5665 WEDVRE
+5665 
-5671 IFIDRTPPNAPVV
+5671 
-5684 TYSDIVNDLIIMQG
+5684 
-5698 TAEAKSQLII
+5698 
-5708 TDSEGNTYTLTVPDN
+5708 
-5723 GKWSMAIPY
+5723 
-5732 PSEGKF
+5732 
-5738 TITSVDA
+5738 
-5745 IGNRSDDV
+5745 
-5753 PLDIMK
+5753 
-5759 EVPVISLSPDSD
+5759 
-5771 SGTVGDNIT
+5771 
-5780 RDKQPTFII
+5780 
-5789 GNLESDVVVVQV
+5789 
-5801 DINGTVYNAEKN
+5801 
-5813 ADGVWFFTPGTPLA
+5813 
-5827 DGSYT
+5827 
-5832 ISVIASDAAGN
+5832 
-5843 QKNSLPITVTID
+5843 
-5855 STLTVPEIA
+5855 
-5864 LAAGEDNGASDSDN
+5864 
-5878 VTNHT
+5878 
-5883 QPKFTLQHIDADV
+5883 
-5896 TGVTVNVTH
+5896 
-5905 NGVTDIY
+5905 
-5912 QATQGAD
+5912 
-5919 GWTFTPPAAWND
+5919 
-5931 GNYTLSVTVV
+5931 
-5941 DRAGNSQQ
+5941 
-5949 SASLAVTVDSTV
+5949 
-5961 TVTADSQHDDAS
+5961 
-5973 DDATATAVTPP
+5973 
-5984 ESETVNAESATHLR
+5984 
-5998 TEPSAAEES
+5998 
-6007 VVKVTAYS
+6007 
-6015 ITLLNADS
+6015 
-6023 GDEIDRS
+6023 
-6030 ISQTP
+6030 
-6035 SFEISVPENIVN
+6035 
-6047 VSIMF
+6047 
-6052 EGEEFTLPITN
+6052 
-6063 QKAIFEVPLS
+6063 
-6073 LEDGEYTMD
+6073 
-6082 VKFIDKDNDFLI
+6082 
-6094 KEKTFSVD
+6094 
-6102 HSSADIVNAMNVR
+6102 
-6115 GKTEDDINDSPS
+6115 
-6127 TSSVGHNNNGA
+6127 
-6138 IDVFAV
+6138 
-6144 NEVTLPVD
+6144 
-6152 NQEEHA
+6152 

>member
-2123 PTIVLDN
+2123 PTIVLDS

-2428 IELVNDSGIP
+2428 
-2438 DDNLTNNVRP
+2438 
-2448 HFQVTVPTDVN
+2448 
-2459 VVRLSI
+2459 
-2465 DGGKTWFNATQSAT
+2465 
-2479 PGVWD
+2479 
-2484 YIWPDDV
+2484 
-2491 ADGGYTLTVEATD
+2491 
-2504 EAGNKATQTLDFTI
+2504 
-2518 DTTLSVPTL
+2518 
-2527 SLDSADDSGIAG
+2527 
-2539 DNITNVKTPGFTL
+2539 
-2552 NNIDT
+2552 
-2557 DVSRVIV
+2557 
-2564 EVMHN
+2564 
-2569 GIKQEVPL
+2569 
-2577 VQTGGQW
+2577 
-2584 RFAPTSDWAD
+2584 
-2594 GDYILTVKVE
+2594 
-2604 DRAGNVKQSAPL
+2604 
-2616 TVTVDTHIAIDRIEL
+2616 
-2631 VNDSGIPGDNLTNEA
+2631 
-2646 RPHFQVTVPADV
+2646 
-2658 NGVRLSIDGG
+2658 
-2668 KTWFDATQSAT
+2668 
-2679 SGVWDYTWLTN
+2679 
-2690 VANGP
+2690 
-2695 HTLMVEASDKAGN
+2695 
-2708 KTTQKLDFTIDTIL
+2708 
-2722 SEPTITLDSADDSAA
+2722 
-2737 GDNITNVKMPGFTL
+2737 
-2751 GNIDA
+2751 
-2756 DVTKVVV
+2756 
-2763 TVAHDGKNQQI
+2763 
-2774 ELIKNGGVWRFTPG
+2774 
-2788 AAWTDGDYTLTVK
+2788 
-2801 VEDKAGNTNYSAPLT
+2801 
-2816 VTIDTQTSIDRIE
+2816 
-2829 LLNDTGI
+2829 
-2836 VGDNLTNEARPQ
+2836 
-2848 FHITVP
+2848 
-2854 TDVNSVQL
+2854 
-2862 SLDGGINWV
+2862 
-2871 NATLTSDGVW
+2871 
-2881 EYIWPTDLVENT
+2881 
-2893 YTLTVKATDVAGNTA
+2893 
-2908 TETLNFII
+2908 
-2916 DTTLSTPTITLD
+2916 
-2928 SADDS
+2928 
-2933 GTANDNKTNVKT
+2933 
-2945 PGFIIGGID
+2945 
-2954 SDVTQ
+2954 
-2959 VVVQVMR
+2959 
-2966 DGHSEEV
+2966 
-2973 ELTQTNGQWRF
+2973 
-2984 VPGSAWTDGDYT
+2984 
-2996 LTVTVKD
+2996 
-3003 EAGNIRHSAPLTVT
+3003 
-3017 IDTQITIDHIELVND
+3017 IELVND

-3580 WSFTPPAP
+3580 WSFTPLAP

-4556 GVSYSV
+4556 GVSYPV

>member
-427 TDTIAPEKPTIEL
+427 TDTIPPEKPTIEL

-1064 WDAMSD
+1064 WDAASD

-1113 AIFDFTIDTTVSTP
+1113 AVFDFTIDTTVSTP

-1380 GTGGWTFT
+1380 GTGGWSFT
-1388 PPTSWA
+1388 PTGAWA

-1438 PDDNLTN
+1438 PNDNLTN

-1471 WFNATQSATPGVWDY
+1471 WFNATQSATPGAWDY

-1505 EAGNK
+1505 KAGNK
-1510 ATQTLDFTIDTTLSV
+1510 TTQELDFTIDTTLSV

-2023 TIDHIELVNDS
+2023 AIDHIELVNDS
-2034 GIPDDNLTNNVRP
+2034 GIPDDNLTNEARP

-2114 FIIDTLLSE
+2114 FIIDTMLSE

-2130 TDDSGTKGDHLT
+2130 TDDSGTKGDNLT

-2225 IDVIE
+2225 IDAIE

-2318 DTTLSTPVIVLDSAD
+2318 DTTLSVPVIVLNSAD
-2333 DSGVHGDNMTN
+2333 DTGVQGDNMTN
-2344 HTQPTF
+2344 SSQPTF

-2374 FDATKDAG
+2374 FDATKGVG
-2382 GWTFTPTGA
+2382 GWSFTPTGA

-2448 HFQVTVPTDVN
+2448 HFQVKVPTDVN
-2459 VVRLSI
+2459 
-2465 DGGKTWFNATQSAT
+2465 
-2479 PGVWD
+2479 
-2484 YIWPDDV
+2484 
-2491 ADGGYTLTVEATD
+2491 E
-2504 EAGNKATQTLDFTI
+2504 
-2518 DTTLSVPTL
+2518 
-2527 SLDSADDSGIAG
+2527 
-2539 DNITNVKTPGFTL
+2539 
-2552 NNIDT
+2552 
-2557 DVSRVIV
+2557 
-2564 EVMHN
+2564 
-2569 GIKQEVPL
+2569 
-2577 VQTGGQW
+2577 
-2584 RFAPTSDWAD
+2584 
-2594 GDYILTVKVE
+2594 
-2604 DRAGNVKQSAPL
+2604 
-2616 TVTVDTHIAIDRIEL
+2616 
-2631 VNDSGIPGDNLTNEA
+2631 
-2646 RPHFQVTVPADV
+2646 
-2658 NGVRLSIDGG
+2658 
-2668 KTWFDATQSAT
+2668 
-2679 SGVWDYTWLTN
+2679 
-2690 VANGP
+2690 
-2695 HTLMVEASDKAGN
+2695 
-2708 KTTQKLDFTIDTIL
+2708 
-2722 SEPTITLDSADDSAA
+2722 
-2737 GDNITNVKMPGFTL
+2737 
-2751 GNIDA
+2751 
-2756 DVTKVVV
+2756 
-2763 TVAHDGKNQQI
+2763 
-2774 ELIKNGGVWRFTPG
+2774 
-2788 AAWTDGDYTLTVK
+2788 
-2801 VEDKAGNTNYSAPLT
+2801 
-2816 VTIDTQTSIDRIE
+2816 
-2829 LLNDTGI
+2829 
-2836 VGDNLTNEARPQ
+2836 
-2848 FHITVP
+2848 
-2854 TDVNSVQL
+2854 
-2862 SLDGGINWV
+2862 
-2871 NATLTSDGVW
+2871 
-2881 EYIWPTDLVENT
+2881 
-2893 YTLTVKATDVAGNTA
+2893 
-2908 TETLNFII
+2908 
-2916 DTTLSTPTITLD
+2916 
-2928 SADDS
+2928 
-2933 GTANDNKTNVKT
+2933 
-2945 PGFIIGGID
+2945 
-2954 SDVTQ
+2954 
-2959 VVVQVMR
+2959 
-2966 DGHSEEV
+2966 
-2973 ELTQTNGQWRF
+2973 
-2984 VPGSAWTDGDYT
+2984 
-2996 LTVTVKD
+2996 
-3003 EAGNIRHSAPLTVT
+3003 
-3017 IDTQITIDHIELVND
+3017 
-3032 SGIPDDNLTNN
+3032 
-3043 VRPHFQVTVPTDVNV
+3043 

-3104 GNKTTQQLDFIIDT
+3104 GNQTTQKLDFIIDT
-3118 LLSEPT
+3118 MLSEPT
-3124 IVLDN
+3124 IVLDS

-3139 LTNVNKPTFLLGNID
+3139 LTNANKPTFILGNID
-3154 ADARYVTVEVQHGG
+3154 ADARYVTVEVQYGG

-3194 DYTLTVRVEDDAG
+3194 DYMLTVRVEDDAG

-3323 TIAMDSRDDT
+3323 TITMDSRDDT

-3346 GFTIGNIDADA
+3346 GFTIGNIDSDA
-3357 HSVILRITQ
+3357 QSVILRITQ

-3413 LVVTVDTQTSI
+3413 LIVTVDTQTSI

-3470 SATQGIEGVWGY
+3470 SAAQGIEGVWGY

-3617 DTQIAIDRIELV
+3617 DTQIAIDHIELV

-3719 LTPTIELAPDQDTG
+3719 MTPTIELAPDQDTG

-4308 LRIEIDTQV
+4308 LKIEIDTQV

-4533 VTTPRFVIGN
+4533 VTKPRFVIGN

-4556 GVSYSV
+4556 GVSYPV

-4652 DDKSGREVLKQTI
+4652 DDKSDREVLKQTI

-4898 VTIDTEVAELVWN
+4898 LTIDTEVAELVWN

-5298 DDLITNHNK
+5298 DDLITSHNK

-5379 TFIDNPA
+5379 TFIDNPV
-5386 MVAGSDNGIF
+5386 MMAGSDNGIF
-5396 SNDSITSQTRPTF
+5396 SNDSITSQTRPAF
-5409 SIFGEM
+5409 SIYGEM

-5472 TIDTFNTTP
+5472 TIDTLNTTP

-5576 IWVDTHIKVF
+5576 IWVDTHIQVF
-5586 TSELDDNKSSSKTEW
+5586 TSELDDNKSSSKTDW
-5601 WSNSDLITMRGTGEI
+5601 WSNSSTITMRGMGEI

-5627 TLATAVVAATG
+5627 TLATAVVAANG
-5638 RWELSTDKLPEGTY
+5638 QWELSTDQLPEGKY
-5652 DISLVIED
+5652 DITLSIED
-5660 SAGNR
+5660 NAGNR
-5665 WEDVRE
+5665 KEEVHE

-5708 TDSEGNTYTLTVPDN
+5708 TDSNGNTYTLTVPDN

-5753 PLDIMK
+5753 SLDIMK

-5864 LAAGEDNGASDSDN
+5864 LAAGEDNGVSDSDN

-5905 NGVTDIY
+5905 NGVTDTY

-5931 GNYTLSVTVV
+5931 GTYTLSVTVV

-5973 DDATATAVTPP
+5973 DDATPTAVTPL
-5984 ESETVNAESATHLR
+5984 ESETVNAESDTHLR
-5998 TEPSAAEES
+5998 TVPSAAEES
-6007 VVKVTAYS
+6007 VVKETAYS

-6047 VSIMF
+6047 VSVMF

-6102 HSSADIVNAMNVR
+6102 HSSADIVNAMNAR
-6115 GKTEDDINDSPS
+6115 GKAEDDINDSPS

>member
-37 MNITTPRGSVIIVN
+37 MNITTPHGSVIIVN

-121 LDDAE
+121 LDEAE

-440 DDSSDSGIKNDNITN
+440 DDSSDSGIKNDSITN

-529 RISYFSAEIETTND
+529 RISYFSAEIETTDD

-593 FTSDSVEGI
+593 FTSDSVEGV

-623 VIDTIAP
+623 IIDTVAP

-636 LEDYVV
+636 LEDFVV

-1064 WDAMSD
+1064 WDAASD

-1113 AIFDFTIDTTVSTP
+1113 AVFDFTIDTTVSTP

-1188 IPGNTW
+1188 TPGNTW

-1330 DSADDTGIQ
+1330 NSADDTGVQ

-1438 PDDNLTN
+1438 PNDNLTN

-1471 WFNATQSATPGVWDY
+1471 WFNATQNATPGVWDY

-1510 ATQTLDFTIDTTLSV
+1510 TTQTLDFTIDTTLSV

-1562 VIVEVMHNGIKQE
+1562 VTVEVMHNGIKQE

-1669 KTWFDATQSATS
+1669 KTWFDATQSATP

-1715 DFTIDTILSE
+1715 DFIIDTMLSE

-2023 TIDHIELVNDS
+2023 AIDHIELVNDS
-2034 GIPDDNLTNNVRP
+2034 GIPDDNLTN
-2047 HFQVTVPTDV
+2047 
-2057 NVVRLS
+2057 
-2063 IDGGKTWFNATQ
+2063 
-2075 SATPGVWDYTWLADV
+2075 
-2090 GEGKHTLTVEAT
+2090 EA
-2102 DKAGNKTTQQLD
+2102 
-2114 FIIDTLLSE
+2114 
-2123 PTIVLDN
+2123 
-2130 TDDSGTKGDHLT
+2130 
-2142 NVNKPT
+2142 
-2148 FLLGNIDADARYVTV
+2148 
-2163 EVQHGGTKEVLTA
+2163 
-2176 TKDATGNWS
+2176 
-2185 VTPTGT
+2185 
-2191 WADGDYTLTVRVE
+2191 
-2204 DEAGNEKHSASLTVT
+2204 
-2219 VDTQIT
+2219 
-2225 IDVIE
+2225 
-2230 LVNDNGIPGDNMTN
+2230 
-2244 DAHPQFR
+2244 
-2251 VTVPGDVNEVSLSID
+2251 
-2266 GGVTWVKATQS
+2266 
-2277 ATPGVWNYTWPGT
+2277 
-2290 VPDGDYTLNVKATD
+2290 
-2304 NAGNTVTETLHFTI
+2304 
-2318 DTTLSTPVIVLDSAD
+2318 
-2333 DSGVHGDNMTN
+2333 
-2344 HTQPTF
+2344 
-2350 ALQHIDDDAVRVTV
+2350 
-2364 SVEHGGVTTT
+2364 
-2374 FDATKDAG
+2374 
-2382 GWTFTPTGA
+2382 
-2391 WADGDYTLSV
+2391 
-2401 SVEDKAGNTSHSAS
+2401 
-2415 LTVTVDTQIAINN
+2415 
-2428 IELVNDSGIP
+2428 
-2438 DDNLTNNVRP
+2438 
-2448 HFQVTVPTDVN
+2448 
-2459 VVRLSI
+2459 
-2465 DGGKTWFNATQSAT
+2465 
-2479 PGVWD
+2479 
-2484 YIWPDDV
+2484 
-2491 ADGGYTLTVEATD
+2491 
-2504 EAGNKATQTLDFTI
+2504 
-2518 DTTLSVPTL
+2518 
-2527 SLDSADDSGIAG
+2527 
-2539 DNITNVKTPGFTL
+2539 
-2552 NNIDT
+2552 
-2557 DVSRVIV
+2557 
-2564 EVMHN
+2564 
-2569 GIKQEVPL
+2569 
-2577 VQTGGQW
+2577 
-2584 RFAPTSDWAD
+2584 
-2594 GDYILTVKVE
+2594 
-2604 DRAGNVKQSAPL
+2604 
-2616 TVTVDTHIAIDRIEL
+2616 
-2631 VNDSGIPGDNLTNEA
+2631 
-2646 RPHFQVTVPADV
+2646 
-2658 NGVRLSIDGG
+2658 
-2668 KTWFDATQSAT
+2668 
-2679 SGVWDYTWLTN
+2679 
-2690 VANGP
+2690 
-2695 HTLMVEASDKAGN
+2695 
-2708 KTTQKLDFTIDTIL
+2708 
-2722 SEPTITLDSADDSAA
+2722 
-2737 GDNITNVKMPGFTL
+2737 
-2751 GNIDA
+2751 
-2756 DVTKVVV
+2756 
-2763 TVAHDGKNQQI
+2763 
-2774 ELIKNGGVWRFTPG
+2774 
-2788 AAWTDGDYTLTVK
+2788 
-2801 VEDKAGNTNYSAPLT
+2801 
-2816 VTIDTQTSIDRIE
+2816 
-2829 LLNDTGI
+2829 
-2836 VGDNLTNEARPQ
+2836 
-2848 FHITVP
+2848 
-2854 TDVNSVQL
+2854 
-2862 SLDGGINWV
+2862 
-2871 NATLTSDGVW
+2871 
-2881 EYIWPTDLVENT
+2881 
-2893 YTLTVKATDVAGNTA
+2893 
-2908 TETLNFII
+2908 
-2916 DTTLSTPTITLD
+2916 
-2928 SADDS
+2928 
-2933 GTANDNKTNVKT
+2933 
-2945 PGFIIGGID
+2945 
-2954 SDVTQ
+2954 
-2959 VVVQVMR
+2959 
-2966 DGHSEEV
+2966 
-2973 ELTQTNGQWRF
+2973 
-2984 VPGSAWTDGDYT
+2984 
-2996 LTVTVKD
+2996 
-3003 EAGNIRHSAPLTVT
+3003 
-3017 IDTQITIDHIELVND
+3017 
-3032 SGIPDDNLTNN
+3032 
-3043 VRPHFQVTVPTDVNV
+3043 RPHFQVTVPTDVNV

-3168 TKEVLTATKGATGI
+3168 TKEVLTATKDATGNWSVTPTGTWADGDYTLTVRVEDEAGNEKHSASLTVTVDTQITIDAIELVNDNGIPGDNMTNDAHPQFRVTVPGDVNEVSLSIDGGVTWVKATQSATPGVWNYTWPGTVPDGDYTLNVKATDNAGNTVTETLHFTIDTTLSTPVIVLDSADDTGIQGDNMTNRTQPTFNLQHIDDDAVRVTVSVEHGGVTTTFDATKGVGGWTFTPPTSWGAGDYTLSVSVEDKAGNTSHSASLTVTVDTQIAINNIELVNDSGIPDDNLTNNVRPQFQVKVPTDVNEVRLSIDGGKTWFNATQSATPGVWDYTWLADVGEGKHTLTVEATDKAGNQTTQKLDFIIDTLLSEPTIVLDSTDDSGTKGDNLTNANKPTFLLGNIDADARYVTVEVQHGSTKEVLTATKGATGI

-3194 DYTLTVRVEDDAG
+3194 DYTLTVRVEDEAG

-3214 LTVTVDTQITIDVI
+3214 LTVTVDTQITIDAI

-3323 TIAMDSRDDT
+3323 TITMDSRDDT

-3346 GFTIGNIDADA
+3346 GFTIGNIDSDA
-3357 HSVILRITQ
+3357 QSVILRITQ

-3413 LVVTVDTQTSI
+3413 LIVTVDTQTSI

-3470 SATQGIEGVWGY
+3470 SAAQGIEGVWGY

-3490 GKHTLTV
+3490 GKHILTV

-3617 DTQIAIDRIELV
+3617 DTQIAIDHIELV

-3694 LTVEVTDGAG
+3694 LIVEVTDGAG
-3704 NKMTETLNFTIDITL
+3704 NKMTGTLDFTIDITL

-3741 SVTQPVFVLGSIDK
+3741 SVTQPIFVLGSIDK

-3841 LTNHDRPVFDIHQV
+3841 LTNHDRPVFDIRQV

-3953 VPGDVVQVRV
+3953 VPGDVIQVRV

-3993 TYTLRVEATDE
+3993 TYTLRVEATDQ

-4190 QHTLLVDVTDIAG
+4190 KHTLLVDVTDIAG

-4308 LRIEIDTQV
+4308 LQIEIDTQV

-4533 VTTPRFVIGN
+4533 VTKPRFVIGN

-4556 GVSYSV
+4556 GVSYPV

-4620 TGNSNSD
+4620 TGSSNSD

-4652 DDKSGREVLKQTI
+4652 DDKSGREVLKHTI

-4713 PTIRLSDPSIDDQHE
+4713 PTIRLSDPSIDDQYE
-4728 ATSLRPEFKGFAEAF
+4728 ATSLRPEFKGLAEAF

-4829 NKTPTLIG
+4829 NKTPTLVG
-4837 STLPNTIVSIYV
+4837 NTLPNAIVSIYV

-4965 GNDGNYELTFKVE
+4965 GNDGNYVLTFKVE

-5073 SEDKAGNSQQKEIL
+5073 SEDKAGNSQQKDIL

-5298 DDLITNHNK
+5298 DDLITSHNK

-5366 AESPRLLVTIDTS
+5366 AESPRLLVTVDTS
-5379 TFIDNPA
+5379 TFIDNPV
-5386 MVAGSDNGIF
+5386 MIAGSDNGIF
-5396 SNDSITSQTRPTF
+5396 SNDSITSQTRPAF

-5537 NEKGHWQMP
+5537 NDKGHWQMP

-5576 IWVDTHIKVF
+5576 IWVDTHIQVF
-5586 TSELDDNKSSSKTEW
+5586 TSELDDNKSSSKTDW
-5601 WSNSDLITMRGTGEI
+5601 WSNSSTITMRGMGEI

-5627 TLATAVVAATG
+5627 TLATAVVAANG
-5638 RWELSTDKLPEGTY
+5638 QWELSTDQLPEGKY
-5652 DISLVIED
+5652 DITLSIED
-5660 SAGNR
+5660 NAGNR
-5665 WEDVRE
+5665 KEEVHE

-5708 TDSEGNTYTLTVPDN
+5708 TDSNGNTYTLTVPDN

-5759 EVPVISLSPDSD
+5759 ETPVISLSPDSD

-5780 RDKQPTFII
+5780 RDNQPTFII

-5878 VTNHT
+5878 VTNHNHT

-5912 QATQGAD
+5912 QATQDAD

-5931 GNYTLSVTVV
+5931 GTYTLSVTVV
-5941 DRAGNSQQ
+5941 DRAGNSLQ
-5949 SASLAVTVDSTV
+5949 SASLEVTVDSTV

-5973 DDATATAVTPP
+5973 DDATPTAVTPP

-5998 TEPSAAEES
+5998 TVPSAAEES
-6007 VVKVTAYS
+6007 VVKETAYS

-6047 VSIMF
+6047 VSVMF

-6082 VKFIDKDNDFLI
+6082 VKFLDKDDDFLI

-6102 HSSADIVNAMNVR
+6102 HSSADIVNAMNAR
-6115 GKTEDDINDSPS
+6115 GKAEDDINDSPS

-6138 IDVFAV
+6138 IEVFAV

>member
-427 TDTIAPEKPTIEL
+427 TDTIPPEKPTIEL

-636 LEDYVV
+636 LEDFVV

-1035 GISDDNLTNIVKP
+1035 GIADDNLTNIVKP

-1113 AIFDFTIDTTVSTP
+1113 AVFDFTIDTTVSTP

-1188 IPGNTW
+1188 TPGNTW

-1208 AGNTNYS
+1208 AGNTSYS

-1330 DSADDTGIQ
+1330 NSADDTGVQ

-1344 NSTQPTFALQH
+1344 NRTQPTFALQH

-1471 WFNATQSATPGVWDY
+1471 WFNATQSATPGAWDY

-1505 EAGNK
+1505 KAGNK
-1510 ATQTLDFTIDTTLSV
+1510 TTQELDFTIDTTLSV

-1715 DFTIDTILSE
+1715 DFIIDTLLSE

-2023 TIDHIELVNDS
+2023 
-2034 GIPDDNLTNNVRP
+2034 
-2047 HFQVTVPTDV
+2047 
-2057 NVVRLS
+2057 
-2063 IDGGKTWFNATQ
+2063 A
-2075 SATPGVWDYTWLADV
+2075 
-2090 GEGKHTLTVEAT
+2090 
-2102 DKAGNKTTQQLD
+2102 
-2114 FIIDTLLSE
+2114 
-2123 PTIVLDN
+2123 
-2130 TDDSGTKGDHLT
+2130 
-2142 NVNKPT
+2142 
-2148 FLLGNIDADARYVTV
+2148 
-2163 EVQHGGTKEVLTA
+2163 
-2176 TKDATGNWS
+2176 
-2185 VTPTGT
+2185 
-2191 WADGDYTLTVRVE
+2191 
-2204 DEAGNEKHSASLTVT
+2204 
-2219 VDTQIT
+2219 
-2225 IDVIE
+2225 
-2230 LVNDNGIPGDNMTN
+2230 
-2244 DAHPQFR
+2244 
-2251 VTVPGDVNEVSLSID
+2251 
-2266 GGVTWVKATQS
+2266 
-2277 ATPGVWNYTWPGT
+2277 
-2290 VPDGDYTLNVKATD
+2290 
-2304 NAGNTVTETLHFTI
+2304 
-2318 DTTLSTPVIVLDSAD
+2318 
-2333 DSGVHGDNMTN
+2333 
-2344 HTQPTF
+2344 
-2350 ALQHIDDDAVRVTV
+2350 
-2364 SVEHGGVTTT
+2364 
-2374 FDATKDAG
+2374 
-2382 GWTFTPTGA
+2382 
-2391 WADGDYTLSV
+2391 
-2401 SVEDKAGNTSHSAS
+2401 
-2415 LTVTVDTQIAINN
+2415 
-2428 IELVNDSGIP
+2428 
-2438 DDNLTNNVRP
+2438 
-2448 HFQVTVPTDVN
+2448 
-2459 VVRLSI
+2459 
-2465 DGGKTWFNATQSAT
+2465 
-2479 PGVWD
+2479 
-2484 YIWPDDV
+2484 
-2491 ADGGYTLTVEATD
+2491 
-2504 EAGNKATQTLDFTI
+2504 
-2518 DTTLSVPTL
+2518 
-2527 SLDSADDSGIAG
+2527 
-2539 DNITNVKTPGFTL
+2539 
-2552 NNIDT
+2552 
-2557 DVSRVIV
+2557 
-2564 EVMHN
+2564 
-2569 GIKQEVPL
+2569 
-2577 VQTGGQW
+2577 
-2584 RFAPTSDWAD
+2584 
-2594 GDYILTVKVE
+2594 
-2604 DRAGNVKQSAPL
+2604 
-2616 TVTVDTHIAIDRIEL
+2616 
-2631 VNDSGIPGDNLTNEA
+2631 
-2646 RPHFQVTVPADV
+2646 
-2658 NGVRLSIDGG
+2658 
-2668 KTWFDATQSAT
+2668 
-2679 SGVWDYTWLTN
+2679 
-2690 VANGP
+2690 
-2695 HTLMVEASDKAGN
+2695 
-2708 KTTQKLDFTIDTIL
+2708 
-2722 SEPTITLDSADDSAA
+2722 
-2737 GDNITNVKMPGFTL
+2737 
-2751 GNIDA
+2751 
-2756 DVTKVVV
+2756 
-2763 TVAHDGKNQQI
+2763 
-2774 ELIKNGGVWRFTPG
+2774 
-2788 AAWTDGDYTLTVK
+2788 
-2801 VEDKAGNTNYSAPLT
+2801 
-2816 VTIDTQTSIDRIE
+2816 
-2829 LLNDTGI
+2829 
-2836 VGDNLTNEARPQ
+2836 
-2848 FHITVP
+2848 
-2854 TDVNSVQL
+2854 
-2862 SLDGGINWV
+2862 
-2871 NATLTSDGVW
+2871 
-2881 EYIWPTDLVENT
+2881 
-2893 YTLTVKATDVAGNTA
+2893 
-2908 TETLNFII
+2908 
-2916 DTTLSTPTITLD
+2916 
-2928 SADDS
+2928 
-2933 GTANDNKTNVKT
+2933 
-2945 PGFIIGGID
+2945 
-2954 SDVTQ
+2954 
-2959 VVVQVMR
+2959 
-2966 DGHSEEV
+2966 
-2973 ELTQTNGQWRF
+2973 
-2984 VPGSAWTDGDYT
+2984 
-2996 LTVTVKD
+2996 
-3003 EAGNIRHSAPLTVT
+3003 
-3017 IDTQITIDHIELVND
+3017 IDHIELVND

-3168 TKEVLTATKGATGI
+3168 TKEVLTATKDATGNWSVTPTGTWADGDYTLTVRVEDEAGNEKHSASLTVTVDTQITIDAIELVNDNGIPGDNMTNDAHPQFRVTVPGDVNEVSLSIDGGVTWVKATQSATPGVWNYTWPGTVPDGDYTLNVKATDNAGNTVTETLHFTIDTTLSVPVIVLNSADDTGVQGDNMTNSTQPTFALQHIDDDAVRVTVSVEHGGVTTTFDATKGVGGWSFTPTGAWADGDYTLSVSVEDKAGNTSHSASLTVTVDTQIAINNIELVNDSGIPDDNLTNNVRPHFQVKVPTDVNEVRLSIDGGKTWFNATQSATPGVWDYTWLADVGEGKHTLTVEATDKAGNQTTQKLDFIIDTMLSEPTIVLDSTDDSGTKGDNLTNANKPTFILGNIDADARYVTVEVQYGGTKEVLTATKGATGI

-3194 DYTLTVRVEDDAG
+3194 DYMLTVRVEDDAG

-3323 TIAMDSRDDT
+3323 TITMDSRDDT

-3346 GFTIGNIDADA
+3346 GFTIGNIDSDA
-3357 HSVILRITQ
+3357 QSVILRITQ

-3413 LVVTVDTQTSI
+3413 LIVTVDTQTSI

-3470 SATQGIEGVWGY
+3470 SAAQGIEGVWGY

-3523 IALDST
+3523 IELDST

-3719 LTPTIELAPDQDTG
+3719 MTPTIELAPDQDTG

-3841 LTNHDRPVFDIHQV
+3841 LTNHDRPVFDIRQV

-4308 LRIEIDTQV
+4308 LKIEIDTQV

-4533 VTTPRFVIGN
+4533 VTKPRFVIGN

-4556 GVSYSV
+4556 GVSYPV

-4829 NKTPTLIG
+4829 NKTPTLVG
-4837 STLPNTIVSIYV
+4837 NTLPNAIVSIYV

-4965 GNDGNYELTFKVE
+4965 GNDGNYVLTFKVE

-5039 NPQGVVIAT
+5039 SPQGGVIAT

-5073 SEDKAGNSQQKEIL
+5073 SEDKAGNSQQKDIL

-5409 SIFGEM
+5409 SISGEM

-5576 IWVDTHIKVF
+5576 IWVDTHIQVF
-5586 TSELDDNKSSSKTEW
+5586 TSELDDNKSSSKTDW
-5601 WSNSDLITMRGTGEI
+5601 WSNSSTITMRGMGEI

-5627 TLATAVVAATG
+5627 TLATAVVAANG
-5638 RWELSTDKLPEGTY
+5638 QWELSTDQLPEGKY
-5652 DISLVIED
+5652 DITLSIED
-5660 SAGNR
+5660 NAGNR
-5665 WEDVRE
+5665 KEEVHE

-5708 TDSEGNTYTLTVPDN
+5708 TDSNGNTYTLTVPDN

-5753 PLDIMK
+5753 SLDIMK

-5864 LAAGEDNGASDSDN
+5864 LAAGEDNGVSDSDN

-5905 NGVTDIY
+5905 NGVTDTY

-5931 GNYTLSVTVV
+5931 GTYTLSVTVV

-5998 TEPSAAEES
+5998 TVPSAAEES
-6007 VVKVTAYS
+6007 VVKETAYS

-6047 VSIMF
+6047 VSVMF
-6052 EGEEFTLPITN
+6052 EGEEFTLPIIN

-6082 VKFIDKDNDFLI
+6082 VKFIDKDDDFLI

-6102 HSSADIVNAMNVR
+6102 HSSADIVNAMNAR

>member
-2123 PTIVLDN
+2123 PTIVLDS

-2364 SVEHGGVTTT
+2364 SVEHSGVTTT

-2428 IELVNDSGIP
+2428 
-2438 DDNLTNNVRP
+2438 
-2448 HFQVTVPTDVN
+2448 
-2459 VVRLSI
+2459 
-2465 DGGKTWFNATQSAT
+2465 
-2479 PGVWD
+2479 
-2484 YIWPDDV
+2484 
-2491 ADGGYTLTVEATD
+2491 
-2504 EAGNKATQTLDFTI
+2504 
-2518 DTTLSVPTL
+2518 
-2527 SLDSADDSGIAG
+2527 
-2539 DNITNVKTPGFTL
+2539 
-2552 NNIDT
+2552 
-2557 DVSRVIV
+2557 
-2564 EVMHN
+2564 
-2569 GIKQEVPL
+2569 
-2577 VQTGGQW
+2577 
-2584 RFAPTSDWAD
+2584 
-2594 GDYILTVKVE
+2594 
-2604 DRAGNVKQSAPL
+2604 
-2616 TVTVDTHIAIDRIEL
+2616 
-2631 VNDSGIPGDNLTNEA
+2631 
-2646 RPHFQVTVPADV
+2646 
-2658 NGVRLSIDGG
+2658 
-2668 KTWFDATQSAT
+2668 
-2679 SGVWDYTWLTN
+2679 
-2690 VANGP
+2690 
-2695 HTLMVEASDKAGN
+2695 
-2708 KTTQKLDFTIDTIL
+2708 
-2722 SEPTITLDSADDSAA
+2722 
-2737 GDNITNVKMPGFTL
+2737 
-2751 GNIDA
+2751 
-2756 DVTKVVV
+2756 
-2763 TVAHDGKNQQI
+2763 
-2774 ELIKNGGVWRFTPG
+2774 
-2788 AAWTDGDYTLTVK
+2788 
-2801 VEDKAGNTNYSAPLT
+2801 
-2816 VTIDTQTSIDRIE
+2816 
-2829 LLNDTGI
+2829 
-2836 VGDNLTNEARPQ
+2836 
-2848 FHITVP
+2848 
-2854 TDVNSVQL
+2854 
-2862 SLDGGINWV
+2862 
-2871 NATLTSDGVW
+2871 
-2881 EYIWPTDLVENT
+2881 
-2893 YTLTVKATDVAGNTA
+2893 
-2908 TETLNFII
+2908 
-2916 DTTLSTPTITLD
+2916 
-2928 SADDS
+2928 
-2933 GTANDNKTNVKT
+2933 
-2945 PGFIIGGID
+2945 
-2954 SDVTQ
+2954 
-2959 VVVQVMR
+2959 
-2966 DGHSEEV
+2966 
-2973 ELTQTNGQWRF
+2973 
-2984 VPGSAWTDGDYT
+2984 
-2996 LTVTVKD
+2996 
-3003 EAGNIRHSAPLTVT
+3003 
-3017 IDTQITIDHIELVND
+3017 IELVND

-4265 RDYTIENTGGNLTF
+4265 RDYTIENSGGNLTF

-4556 GVSYSV
+4556 GVSYPV

>member
-427 TDTIAPEKPTIEL
+427 TDTIPPEKPTIEL

-529 RISYFSAEIETTND
+529 RISYFSAEIETTDD

-581 FKANDKGEWTFN
+581 FKANDQGEWTFN
-593 FTSDSVEGI
+593 FTSDSVEGV

-623 VIDTIAP
+623 VIDTVAP

-636 LEDYVV
+636 LEDFVV

-883 NFQFTTALSDGSHDV
+883 NFQFTTALSDDSHDV

-1064 WDAMSD
+1064 WDAASD

-1113 AIFDFTIDTTVSTP
+1113 AVFDFTIDTTVSTP

-1188 IPGNTW
+1188 TPGNTW

-1330 DSADDTGIQ
+1330 NSADDTGVQ

-1380 GTGGWTFT
+1380 GVGGWSFT
-1388 PPTSWA
+1388 PTGAWA

-1438 PDDNLTN
+1438 PNDNLTN

-1471 WFNATQSATPGVWDY
+1471 WFNATQNATPGVWDY

-1510 ATQTLDFTIDTTLSV
+1510 TTQTLDFTIDTTLSV

-1562 VIVEVMHNGIKQE
+1562 VTVEVMHNGIKQE

-1715 DFTIDTILSE
+1715 DFIIDTMLSE

-2023 TIDHIELVNDS
+2023 AIDHIELVNDS
-2034 GIPDDNLTNNVRP
+2034 GIPDDNLTN
-2047 HFQVTVPTDV
+2047 
-2057 NVVRLS
+2057 
-2063 IDGGKTWFNATQ
+2063 
-2075 SATPGVWDYTWLADV
+2075 
-2090 GEGKHTLTVEAT
+2090 EA
-2102 DKAGNKTTQQLD
+2102 
-2114 FIIDTLLSE
+2114 
-2123 PTIVLDN
+2123 
-2130 TDDSGTKGDHLT
+2130 
-2142 NVNKPT
+2142 
-2148 FLLGNIDADARYVTV
+2148 
-2163 EVQHGGTKEVLTA
+2163 
-2176 TKDATGNWS
+2176 
-2185 VTPTGT
+2185 
-2191 WADGDYTLTVRVE
+2191 
-2204 DEAGNEKHSASLTVT
+2204 
-2219 VDTQIT
+2219 
-2225 IDVIE
+2225 
-2230 LVNDNGIPGDNMTN
+2230 
-2244 DAHPQFR
+2244 
-2251 VTVPGDVNEVSLSID
+2251 
-2266 GGVTWVKATQS
+2266 
-2277 ATPGVWNYTWPGT
+2277 
-2290 VPDGDYTLNVKATD
+2290 
-2304 NAGNTVTETLHFTI
+2304 
-2318 DTTLSTPVIVLDSAD
+2318 
-2333 DSGVHGDNMTN
+2333 
-2344 HTQPTF
+2344 
-2350 ALQHIDDDAVRVTV
+2350 
-2364 SVEHGGVTTT
+2364 
-2374 FDATKDAG
+2374 
-2382 GWTFTPTGA
+2382 
-2391 WADGDYTLSV
+2391 
-2401 SVEDKAGNTSHSAS
+2401 
-2415 LTVTVDTQIAINN
+2415 
-2428 IELVNDSGIP
+2428 
-2438 DDNLTNNVRP
+2438 
-2448 HFQVTVPTDVN
+2448 
-2459 VVRLSI
+2459 
-2465 DGGKTWFNATQSAT
+2465 
-2479 PGVWD
+2479 
-2484 YIWPDDV
+2484 
-2491 ADGGYTLTVEATD
+2491 
-2504 EAGNKATQTLDFTI
+2504 
-2518 DTTLSVPTL
+2518 
-2527 SLDSADDSGIAG
+2527 
-2539 DNITNVKTPGFTL
+2539 
-2552 NNIDT
+2552 
-2557 DVSRVIV
+2557 
-2564 EVMHN
+2564 
-2569 GIKQEVPL
+2569 
-2577 VQTGGQW
+2577 
-2584 RFAPTSDWAD
+2584 
-2594 GDYILTVKVE
+2594 
-2604 DRAGNVKQSAPL
+2604 
-2616 TVTVDTHIAIDRIEL
+2616 
-2631 VNDSGIPGDNLTNEA
+2631 
-2646 RPHFQVTVPADV
+2646 
-2658 NGVRLSIDGG
+2658 
-2668 KTWFDATQSAT
+2668 
-2679 SGVWDYTWLTN
+2679 
-2690 VANGP
+2690 
-2695 HTLMVEASDKAGN
+2695 
-2708 KTTQKLDFTIDTIL
+2708 
-2722 SEPTITLDSADDSAA
+2722 
-2737 GDNITNVKMPGFTL
+2737 
-2751 GNIDA
+2751 
-2756 DVTKVVV
+2756 
-2763 TVAHDGKNQQI
+2763 
-2774 ELIKNGGVWRFTPG
+2774 
-2788 AAWTDGDYTLTVK
+2788 
-2801 VEDKAGNTNYSAPLT
+2801 
-2816 VTIDTQTSIDRIE
+2816 
-2829 LLNDTGI
+2829 
-2836 VGDNLTNEARPQ
+2836 
-2848 FHITVP
+2848 
-2854 TDVNSVQL
+2854 
-2862 SLDGGINWV
+2862 
-2871 NATLTSDGVW
+2871 
-2881 EYIWPTDLVENT
+2881 
-2893 YTLTVKATDVAGNTA
+2893 
-2908 TETLNFII
+2908 
-2916 DTTLSTPTITLD
+2916 
-2928 SADDS
+2928 
-2933 GTANDNKTNVKT
+2933 
-2945 PGFIIGGID
+2945 
-2954 SDVTQ
+2954 
-2959 VVVQVMR
+2959 
-2966 DGHSEEV
+2966 
-2973 ELTQTNGQWRF
+2973 
-2984 VPGSAWTDGDYT
+2984 
-2996 LTVTVKD
+2996 
-3003 EAGNIRHSAPLTVT
+3003 
-3017 IDTQITIDHIELVND
+3017 
-3032 SGIPDDNLTNN
+3032 
-3043 VRPHFQVTVPTDVNV
+3043 RPHFQVTVPTDVNV

-3154 ADARYVTVEVQHGG
+3154 ADARYVTVEVQHGGTKEVLTATKDATGNWSVTPTGTWADGDYTLTVRVEDEAGNEKHSASLTVTVDTQITIDAIELVNDNGIPGDNMTNDAHPQFRVTVPGDVNEVSLSIDGGVTWVKATQSATPGVWNYTWPGTVPDGDYTLNVKATDNAGNTVTETLHFTIDTTLSTPVIVLDSADDTGIQGDNMTNRTQPTFNLQHIDDDAVRVTVSVEHGGVTTTFDATKGVGGWTFTPPTSWGAGDYTLSVSVEDKAGNTSHSASLTVTVDTQIAINNIELVNDSGIPDDNLTNNVRPHFQVKVPTDVNEVRLSIDGGKTWFNATQSATPGVWDYTWLADVGEGKHTLTVEATDKAGNQTTQKLDFIIDTMLSEPTIVLDSTDDSGTKGDNLTNANKPTFILGNIDADARYVTVEVQYGG

-3413 LVVTVDTQTSI
+3413 LIVTVDTQTSI

-3470 SATQGIEGVWGY
+3470 SAAQGIEGVWGY

-3617 DTQIAIDRIELV
+3617 DTQIAIDHIELV

-3694 LTVEVTDGAG
+3694 LIVEVTDGAG
-3704 NKMTETLNFTIDITL
+3704 NKMTGTLDFTIDITL

-3841 LTNHDRPVFDIHQV
+3841 LTNHDRPVFDIRQV

-4060 KVVVTIDGHDYN
+4060 KVVVTIDGHDYS

-4308 LRIEIDTQV
+4308 LKIEIDTQV

-4533 VTTPRFVIGN
+4533 VTKPRFVIGN

-4556 GVSYSV
+4556 GVSYPV

-4898 VTIDTEVAELVWN
+4898 LTIDTEVAELVWN

-4965 GNDGNYELTFKVE
+4965 GNDGNYVLTFKVE

-5039 NPQGVVIAT
+5039 NPQGVIIAT

-5298 DDLITNHNK
+5298 DDLITSHNK

-5379 TFIDNPA
+5379 TFIDNPV
-5386 MVAGSDNGIF
+5386 MMAGSDNGIF
-5396 SNDSITSQTRPTF
+5396 SNDSITSQTRPAF
-5409 SIFGEM
+5409 SIYGEM

-5524 IIINGLNVGEVWV
+5524 IIINGLNVGEVWA
-5537 NEKGHWQMP
+5537 NDKGHWQMP

-5557 DITVK
+5557 DINVK

-5576 IWVDTHIKVF
+5576 IWVDTHIQVF
-5586 TSELDDNKSSSKTEW
+5586 TSELDDNKSSSKTDW
-5601 WSNSDLITMRGTGEI
+5601 WSNSSTITMRGMGEI

-5627 TLATAVVAATG
+5627 TLATAVVAANG
-5638 RWELSTDKLPEGTY
+5638 KWELSTDQLPEGKY
-5652 DISLVIED
+5652 DITLSIED
-5660 SAGNR
+5660 NAGNR
-5665 WEDVRE
+5665 KEEVHE

-5708 TDSEGNTYTLTVPDN
+5708 TDSNGNTYTLTVPDN

-5905 NGVTDIY
+5905 NGVTDTY

-5931 GNYTLSVTVV
+5931 GTYTLSVTVV

-5961 TVTADSQHDDAS
+5961 TVTADSQHNDAS

-5998 TEPSAAEES
+5998 TVPSVAEES
-6007 VVKVTAYS
+6007 VVKETAYS

-6047 VSIMF
+6047 VSVMF

-6082 VKFIDKDNDFLI
+6082 VKFIDKDDDFLI

-6102 HSSADIVNAMNVR
+6102 HSSADIVNAMNAR

>member
-37 MNITTPRGSVIIVN
+37 MNITTPHGSVIIVN

-529 RISYFSAEIETTND
+529 RISYFSAEIETTDD

-593 FTSDSVEGI
+593 FTSDSVEGV

-623 VIDTIAP
+623 VIDTVAP

-636 LEDYVV
+636 LEDFVV

-1035 GISDDNLTNIVKP
+1035 GIADDNLTNIVKP

-1113 AIFDFTIDTTVSTP
+1113 AVFDFTIDTTVSTP

-1380 GTGGWTFT
+1380 GTGGWSFT
-1388 PPTSWA
+1388 PTGAWA

-1438 PDDNLTN
+1438 PNDNLTN
-1445 NVRPHFQVTVPTD
+1445 NVRPHFQVTVPMD

-1471 WFNATQSATPGVWDY
+1471 WFNATQSATPGAWDY

-1505 EAGNK
+1505 KAGNK
-1510 ATQTLDFTIDTTLSV
+1510 TTQELDFTIDTTLSV

-2123 PTIVLDN
+2123 PTIVLDS
-2130 TDDSGTKGDHLT
+2130 TDDSGTKGDNLT

-2318 DTTLSTPVIVLDSAD
+2318 DTTLSVPVIVLNSAD
-2333 DSGVHGDNMTN
+2333 DTGVQGDNMTN
-2344 HTQPTF
+2344 STQPTF

-2374 FDATKDAG
+2374 FDATKGVG
-2382 GWTFTPTGA
+2382 GWSFTPTGA

-2448 HFQVTVPTDVN
+2448 HFQVKVPTDVN
-2459 VVRLSI
+2459 
-2465 DGGKTWFNATQSAT
+2465 
-2479 PGVWD
+2479 
-2484 YIWPDDV
+2484 
-2491 ADGGYTLTVEATD
+2491 E
-2504 EAGNKATQTLDFTI
+2504 
-2518 DTTLSVPTL
+2518 
-2527 SLDSADDSGIAG
+2527 
-2539 DNITNVKTPGFTL
+2539 
-2552 NNIDT
+2552 
-2557 DVSRVIV
+2557 
-2564 EVMHN
+2564 
-2569 GIKQEVPL
+2569 
-2577 VQTGGQW
+2577 
-2584 RFAPTSDWAD
+2584 
-2594 GDYILTVKVE
+2594 
-2604 DRAGNVKQSAPL
+2604 
-2616 TVTVDTHIAIDRIEL
+2616 
-2631 VNDSGIPGDNLTNEA
+2631 
-2646 RPHFQVTVPADV
+2646 
-2658 NGVRLSIDGG
+2658 
-2668 KTWFDATQSAT
+2668 
-2679 SGVWDYTWLTN
+2679 
-2690 VANGP
+2690 
-2695 HTLMVEASDKAGN
+2695 
-2708 KTTQKLDFTIDTIL
+2708 
-2722 SEPTITLDSADDSAA
+2722 
-2737 GDNITNVKMPGFTL
+2737 
-2751 GNIDA
+2751 
-2756 DVTKVVV
+2756 
-2763 TVAHDGKNQQI
+2763 
-2774 ELIKNGGVWRFTPG
+2774 
-2788 AAWTDGDYTLTVK
+2788 
-2801 VEDKAGNTNYSAPLT
+2801 
-2816 VTIDTQTSIDRIE
+2816 
-2829 LLNDTGI
+2829 
-2836 VGDNLTNEARPQ
+2836 
-2848 FHITVP
+2848 
-2854 TDVNSVQL
+2854 
-2862 SLDGGINWV
+2862 
-2871 NATLTSDGVW
+2871 
-2881 EYIWPTDLVENT
+2881 
-2893 YTLTVKATDVAGNTA
+2893 
-2908 TETLNFII
+2908 
-2916 DTTLSTPTITLD
+2916 
-2928 SADDS
+2928 
-2933 GTANDNKTNVKT
+2933 
-2945 PGFIIGGID
+2945 
-2954 SDVTQ
+2954 
-2959 VVVQVMR
+2959 
-2966 DGHSEEV
+2966 
-2973 ELTQTNGQWRF
+2973 
-2984 VPGSAWTDGDYT
+2984 
-2996 LTVTVKD
+2996 
-3003 EAGNIRHSAPLTVT
+3003 
-3017 IDTQITIDHIELVND
+3017 
-3032 SGIPDDNLTNN
+3032 
-3043 VRPHFQVTVPTDVNV
+3043 

-3093 HTLTVEATDKA
+3093 HILTVEATDKA
-3104 GNKTTQQLDFIIDT
+3104 GNQTTQKLDFIIDT
-3118 LLSEPT
+3118 MLSEPT
-3124 IVLDN
+3124 IVLDS

-3139 LTNVNKPTFLLGNID
+3139 LTNANKPTFILGNID
-3154 ADARYVTVEVQHGG
+3154 ADARYVTVEVQYGG

-3323 TIAMDSRDDT
+3323 TITMDSRDDT

-3346 GFTIGNIDADA
+3346 GFTIGNIDSDA
-3357 HSVILRITQ
+3357 QSVILRITQ

-3413 LVVTVDTQTSI
+3413 LIVTVDTQTSI

-3470 SATQGIEGVWGY
+3470 SAAQGIEGVWGY

-3617 DTQIAIDRIELV
+3617 DTQIAIDHIELV

-3719 LTPTIELAPDQDTG
+3719 MTPTIELAPDQDTG

-3841 LTNHDRPVFDIHQV
+3841 LTNHDRPVFDIRQV

-4265 RDYTIENTGGNLTF
+4265 RDYTIENTGENLTF

-4308 LRIEIDTQV
+4308 LKIEIDTQV

-4533 VTTPRFVIGN
+4533 VTKPRFVIGN

-4556 GVSYSV
+4556 GVSYPV

-4898 VTIDTEVAELVWN
+4898 LTIDTEVAELVWN

-5298 DDLITNHNK
+5298 DDLITSHNK

-5379 TFIDNPA
+5379 TFIDNPV
-5386 MVAGSDNGIF
+5386 MMAGSDNGIF
-5396 SNDSITSQTRPTF
+5396 SNDSITSQTRPAF
-5409 SIFGEM
+5409 SIYGEM

-5472 TIDTFNTTP
+5472 TIDTLNTTP

-5537 NEKGHWQMP
+5537 NDKGHWQMP

-5576 IWVDTHIKVF
+5576 IWVDTHIQVF
-5586 TSELDDNKSSSKTEW
+5586 TSELDDNKSSSKTDW
-5601 WSNSDLITMRGTGEI
+5601 WSNSSTITMRGMGEI

-5627 TLATAVVAATG
+5627 TLATAVVAANG
-5638 RWELSTDKLPEGTY
+5638 QWELSTDQLPEGKY
-5652 DISLVIED
+5652 DITLSIED
-5660 SAGNR
+5660 NAGNR
-5665 WEDVRE
+5665 KEEVHE

-5708 TDSEGNTYTLTVPDN
+5708 TDSNGNTYTLTVPDN

-5931 GNYTLSVTVV
+5931 GTYTLSVTVV

-5961 TVTADSQHDDAS
+5961 TVTADSQHNDAS

-5998 TEPSAAEES
+5998 TVPSVAEES
-6007 VVKVTAYS
+6007 VVKETAYS

-6047 VSIMF
+6047 VSVMF

-6082 VKFIDKDNDFLI
+6082 VKFIDKDDDFLI

-6102 HSSADIVNAMNVR
+6102 HSSADIVNAMNAR
-6115 GKTEDDINDSPS
+6115 GKAEDDINDSPS

>member
-37 MNITTPRGSVIIVN
+37 MNITTPHGSVIIVN

-121 LDDAE
+121 LDEAE

-196 QASKQNDA
+196 QVSKQNDA

-440 DDSSDSGIKNDNITN
+440 DDSSDSGIKNDSITN

-529 RISYFSAEIETTND
+529 RISYFSAEIEATDD

-593 FTSDSVEGI
+593 FTSDSVEGV

-623 VIDTIAP
+623 VIDTVAP

-636 LEDYVV
+636 LEDFVV

-1064 WDAMSD
+1064 WDAASD

-1113 AIFDFTIDTTVSTP
+1113 AVFDFTIDTTVSTP

-1188 IPGNTW
+1188 TPGNTW

-1330 DSADDTGIQ
+1330 NSADDTGVQ

-1380 GTGGWTFT
+1380 GVGGWSFT
-1388 PPTSWA
+1388 PPTSWGA
-1394 DGDYTLSVSVEDKA
+1394 GDYTLSVSVEDKA

-1445 NVRPHFQVTVPTD
+1445 NVRPQFQVKVPTD

-1471 WFNATQSATPGVWDY
+1471 WFNATQNATPGVWDY

-1510 ATQTLDFTIDTTLSV
+1510 TTQTLDFTIDTTLSV

-1562 VIVEVMHNGIKQE
+1562 VTVEVMHNGIKQE

-1632 VNDSGIPG
+1632 VNDSGIPD

-1669 KTWFDATQSATS
+1669 KTWFDATQSATP

-1715 DFTIDTILSE
+1715 DFIIDTMLSE

-2023 TIDHIELVNDS
+2023 AIDHIELVNDS
-2034 GIPDDNLTNNVRP
+2034 GIPDDNLTN
-2047 HFQVTVPTDV
+2047 
-2057 NVVRLS
+2057 
-2063 IDGGKTWFNATQ
+2063 
-2075 SATPGVWDYTWLADV
+2075 
-2090 GEGKHTLTVEAT
+2090 EA
-2102 DKAGNKTTQQLD
+2102 
-2114 FIIDTLLSE
+2114 
-2123 PTIVLDN
+2123 
-2130 TDDSGTKGDHLT
+2130 
-2142 NVNKPT
+2142 
-2148 FLLGNIDADARYVTV
+2148 
-2163 EVQHGGTKEVLTA
+2163 
-2176 TKDATGNWS
+2176 
-2185 VTPTGT
+2185 
-2191 WADGDYTLTVRVE
+2191 
-2204 DEAGNEKHSASLTVT
+2204 
-2219 VDTQIT
+2219 
-2225 IDVIE
+2225 
-2230 LVNDNGIPGDNMTN
+2230 
-2244 DAHPQFR
+2244 
-2251 VTVPGDVNEVSLSID
+2251 
-2266 GGVTWVKATQS
+2266 
-2277 ATPGVWNYTWPGT
+2277 
-2290 VPDGDYTLNVKATD
+2290 
-2304 NAGNTVTETLHFTI
+2304 
-2318 DTTLSTPVIVLDSAD
+2318 
-2333 DSGVHGDNMTN
+2333 
-2344 HTQPTF
+2344 
-2350 ALQHIDDDAVRVTV
+2350 
-2364 SVEHGGVTTT
+2364 
-2374 FDATKDAG
+2374 
-2382 GWTFTPTGA
+2382 
-2391 WADGDYTLSV
+2391 
-2401 SVEDKAGNTSHSAS
+2401 
-2415 LTVTVDTQIAINN
+2415 
-2428 IELVNDSGIP
+2428 
-2438 DDNLTNNVRP
+2438 
-2448 HFQVTVPTDVN
+2448 
-2459 VVRLSI
+2459 
-2465 DGGKTWFNATQSAT
+2465 
-2479 PGVWD
+2479 
-2484 YIWPDDV
+2484 
-2491 ADGGYTLTVEATD
+2491 
-2504 EAGNKATQTLDFTI
+2504 
-2518 DTTLSVPTL
+2518 
-2527 SLDSADDSGIAG
+2527 
-2539 DNITNVKTPGFTL
+2539 
-2552 NNIDT
+2552 
-2557 DVSRVIV
+2557 
-2564 EVMHN
+2564 
-2569 GIKQEVPL
+2569 
-2577 VQTGGQW
+2577 
-2584 RFAPTSDWAD
+2584 
-2594 GDYILTVKVE
+2594 
-2604 DRAGNVKQSAPL
+2604 
-2616 TVTVDTHIAIDRIEL
+2616 
-2631 VNDSGIPGDNLTNEA
+2631 
-2646 RPHFQVTVPADV
+2646 
-2658 NGVRLSIDGG
+2658 
-2668 KTWFDATQSAT
+2668 
-2679 SGVWDYTWLTN
+2679 
-2690 VANGP
+2690 
-2695 HTLMVEASDKAGN
+2695 
-2708 KTTQKLDFTIDTIL
+2708 
-2722 SEPTITLDSADDSAA
+2722 
-2737 GDNITNVKMPGFTL
+2737 
-2751 GNIDA
+2751 
-2756 DVTKVVV
+2756 
-2763 TVAHDGKNQQI
+2763 
-2774 ELIKNGGVWRFTPG
+2774 
-2788 AAWTDGDYTLTVK
+2788 
-2801 VEDKAGNTNYSAPLT
+2801 
-2816 VTIDTQTSIDRIE
+2816 
-2829 LLNDTGI
+2829 
-2836 VGDNLTNEARPQ
+2836 
-2848 FHITVP
+2848 
-2854 TDVNSVQL
+2854 
-2862 SLDGGINWV
+2862 
-2871 NATLTSDGVW
+2871 
-2881 EYIWPTDLVENT
+2881 
-2893 YTLTVKATDVAGNTA
+2893 
-2908 TETLNFII
+2908 
-2916 DTTLSTPTITLD
+2916 
-2928 SADDS
+2928 
-2933 GTANDNKTNVKT
+2933 
-2945 PGFIIGGID
+2945 
-2954 SDVTQ
+2954 
-2959 VVVQVMR
+2959 
-2966 DGHSEEV
+2966 
-2973 ELTQTNGQWRF
+2973 
-2984 VPGSAWTDGDYT
+2984 
-2996 LTVTVKD
+2996 
-3003 EAGNIRHSAPLTVT
+3003 
-3017 IDTQITIDHIELVND
+3017 
-3032 SGIPDDNLTNN
+3032 
-3043 VRPHFQVTVPTDVNV
+3043 RPHFQVTVPTDVNV

-3154 ADARYVTVEVQHGG
+3154 ADARYVTVEVQHGS

-3194 DYTLTVRVEDDAG
+3194 DYTLTVRVEDEAG

-3251 TVPGDVNEVRLSID
+3251 TVPGDVNEIRLSID

-3323 TIAMDSRDDT
+3323 TITMDSRDDT

-3346 GFTIGNIDADA
+3346 GFTIGNIDSDA
-3357 HSVILRITQ
+3357 QSVILRITQ

-3413 LVVTVDTQTSI
+3413 LIVTVDTQTSI

-3470 SATQGIEGVWGY
+3470 SAAQGIEGVWGY

-3617 DTQIAIDRIELV
+3617 DTQIAIDHIELV

-3637 NVTKH
+3637 NITKH

-3694 LTVEVTDGAG
+3694 LIVEVTDGAG
-3704 NKMTETLNFTIDITL
+3704 NKMTGTLDFTIDITL

-3741 SVTQPVFVLGSIDK
+3741 SVTQPIFVLGSIDK

-3841 LTNHDRPVFDIHQV
+3841 LTNHDRPVFDIRQV

-3915 FEVRIDTTTTINN
+3915 LEVRIDTTTTINN

-3953 VPGDVVQVRV
+3953 VPGDVIQVRV

-4190 QHTLLVDVTDIAG
+4190 KHTLLVDVTDIAG

-4308 LRIEIDTQV
+4308 LQIEIDTQV

-4377 TAGSALP
+4377 TAGSALS

-4533 VTTPRFVIGN
+4533 VTKPRFVIGN

-4556 GVSYSV
+4556 GVSYPV

-4620 TGNSNSD
+4620 TGSSNSD

-4652 DDKSGREVLKQTI
+4652 DDKSGREVLKHTI

-4713 PTIRLSDPSIDDQHE
+4713 PTIRLSDPSIDDQYE
-4728 ATSLRPEFKGFAEAF
+4728 ATSLRPEFKGLAEAF

-4829 NKTPTLIG
+4829 NKTPTLVG
-4837 STLPNTIVSIYV
+4837 NTLPNAIVSIYV

-4965 GNDGNYELTFKVE
+4965 GNDGNYVLTFKVE

-5073 SEDKAGNSQQKEIL
+5073 SEDKAGNSQQKDIL

-5298 DDLITNHNK
+5298 DDLITSHNK

-5379 TFIDNPA
+5379 TFIDNPV
-5386 MVAGSDNGIF
+5386 MMAGSDNGIF
-5396 SNDSITSQTRPTF
+5396 SNDSITSQTRPAF
-5409 SIFGEM
+5409 SIYGEM

-5537 NEKGHWQMP
+5537 NDKGHWQMP

-5576 IWVDTHIKVF
+5576 IWVDTHIQVF
-5586 TSELDDNKSSSKTEW
+5586 TSELDDNKSSSKTDW
-5601 WSNSDLITMRGTGEI
+5601 WSNSSTITMRGMGEI

-5627 TLATAVVAATG
+5627 TLATAVVAANG
-5638 RWELSTDKLPEGTY
+5638 QWELSTDQLPEGKY
-5652 DISLVIED
+5652 DITLSIED
-5660 SAGNR
+5660 NAGNR
-5665 WEDVRE
+5665 KEEVHE

-5708 TDSEGNTYTLTVPDN
+5708 TDSNGNTYTLTVPDN

-5759 EVPVISLSPDSD
+5759 ETPVISLSPDSD

-5780 RDKQPTFII
+5780 RDNQPTFII

-5864 LAAGEDNGASDSDN
+5864 LAAGEGNGASDSDN
-5878 VTNHT
+5878 VTNHNHT

-5931 GNYTLSVTVV
+5931 GTYTLSVTVV
-5941 DRAGNSQQ
+5941 DRAGNSLQ
-5949 SASLAVTVDSTV
+5949 SASLEVTVDSTV

-5973 DDATATAVTPP
+5973 DDATPTAVTPP

-5998 TEPSAAEES
+5998 TVPSAAEES
-6007 VVKVTAYS
+6007 VVKETAYS

-6047 VSIMF
+6047 VSVMF

-6082 VKFIDKDNDFLI
+6082 VKFLDKDDDFLI

-6102 HSSADIVNAMNVR
+6102 HSSADIVNAMNAR

-6138 IDVFAV
+6138 IEVFAV

>member
-745 WITNKHNALTLLG
+745 WINNKHNALTLLG

-1291 LADGQYTLTVEATD
+1291 LPDGQYTLTVEATD

-2123 PTIVLDN
+2123 PTIVLDS

-2428 IELVNDSGIP
+2428 
-2438 DDNLTNNVRP
+2438 
-2448 HFQVTVPTDVN
+2448 
-2459 VVRLSI
+2459 
-2465 DGGKTWFNATQSAT
+2465 
-2479 PGVWD
+2479 
-2484 YIWPDDV
+2484 
-2491 ADGGYTLTVEATD
+2491 
-2504 EAGNKATQTLDFTI
+2504 
-2518 DTTLSVPTL
+2518 
-2527 SLDSADDSGIAG
+2527 
-2539 DNITNVKTPGFTL
+2539 
-2552 NNIDT
+2552 
-2557 DVSRVIV
+2557 
-2564 EVMHN
+2564 
-2569 GIKQEVPL
+2569 
-2577 VQTGGQW
+2577 
-2584 RFAPTSDWAD
+2584 
-2594 GDYILTVKVE
+2594 
-2604 DRAGNVKQSAPL
+2604 
-2616 TVTVDTHIAIDRIEL
+2616 
-2631 VNDSGIPGDNLTNEA
+2631 
-2646 RPHFQVTVPADV
+2646 
-2658 NGVRLSIDGG
+2658 
-2668 KTWFDATQSAT
+2668 
-2679 SGVWDYTWLTN
+2679 
-2690 VANGP
+2690 
-2695 HTLMVEASDKAGN
+2695 
-2708 KTTQKLDFTIDTIL
+2708 
-2722 SEPTITLDSADDSAA
+2722 
-2737 GDNITNVKMPGFTL
+2737 
-2751 GNIDA
+2751 
-2756 DVTKVVV
+2756 
-2763 TVAHDGKNQQI
+2763 
-2774 ELIKNGGVWRFTPG
+2774 
-2788 AAWTDGDYTLTVK
+2788 
-2801 VEDKAGNTNYSAPLT
+2801 
-2816 VTIDTQTSIDRIE
+2816 
-2829 LLNDTGI
+2829 
-2836 VGDNLTNEARPQ
+2836 
-2848 FHITVP
+2848 
-2854 TDVNSVQL
+2854 
-2862 SLDGGINWV
+2862 
-2871 NATLTSDGVW
+2871 
-2881 EYIWPTDLVENT
+2881 
-2893 YTLTVKATDVAGNTA
+2893 
-2908 TETLNFII
+2908 
-2916 DTTLSTPTITLD
+2916 
-2928 SADDS
+2928 
-2933 GTANDNKTNVKT
+2933 
-2945 PGFIIGGID
+2945 
-2954 SDVTQ
+2954 
-2959 VVVQVMR
+2959 
-2966 DGHSEEV
+2966 
-2973 ELTQTNGQWRF
+2973 
-2984 VPGSAWTDGDYT
+2984 
-2996 LTVTVKD
+2996 
-3003 EAGNIRHSAPLTVT
+3003 
-3017 IDTQITIDHIELVND
+3017 IELVND

-4556 GVSYSV
+4556 GVSYPV

>member
-37 MNITTPRGSVIIVN
+37 MNITTPHGSVIIVN

-529 RISYFSAEIETTND
+529 RISYFSAEIETTDD

-593 FTSDSVEGI
+593 FTSDSVEGV

-623 VIDTIAP
+623 VIDTVAP

-636 LEDYVV
+636 LEDFVV

-1035 GISDDNLTNIVKP
+1035 GIADDNLTNIVKP

-1113 AIFDFTIDTTVSTP
+1113 AVFDFTIDTTVSTP

-1380 GTGGWTFT
+1380 GTGGWSFT
-1388 PPTSWA
+1388 PTGAWA

-1438 PDDNLTN
+1438 PNDNLTN

-1471 WFNATQSATPGVWDY
+1471 WFNATQSATPGAWDY

-1505 EAGNK
+1505 KAGNK
-1510 ATQTLDFTIDTTLSV
+1510 TTQELDFTIDTTLSV

-2123 PTIVLDN
+2123 PTIVLDS
-2130 TDDSGTKGDHLT
+2130 TDDSGTKGDNLT

-2318 DTTLSTPVIVLDSAD
+2318 DTTLSVPVIVLNSAD
-2333 DSGVHGDNMTN
+2333 DTGVQGDNMTN
-2344 HTQPTF
+2344 STQPTF

-2374 FDATKDAG
+2374 FDATKGVG
-2382 GWTFTPTGA
+2382 GWSFTPTGA

-2448 HFQVTVPTDVN
+2448 HFQVKVPTDVN
-2459 VVRLSI
+2459 
-2465 DGGKTWFNATQSAT
+2465 
-2479 PGVWD
+2479 
-2484 YIWPDDV
+2484 
-2491 ADGGYTLTVEATD
+2491 E
-2504 EAGNKATQTLDFTI
+2504 
-2518 DTTLSVPTL
+2518 
-2527 SLDSADDSGIAG
+2527 
-2539 DNITNVKTPGFTL
+2539 
-2552 NNIDT
+2552 
-2557 DVSRVIV
+2557 
-2564 EVMHN
+2564 
-2569 GIKQEVPL
+2569 
-2577 VQTGGQW
+2577 
-2584 RFAPTSDWAD
+2584 
-2594 GDYILTVKVE
+2594 
-2604 DRAGNVKQSAPL
+2604 
-2616 TVTVDTHIAIDRIEL
+2616 
-2631 VNDSGIPGDNLTNEA
+2631 
-2646 RPHFQVTVPADV
+2646 
-2658 NGVRLSIDGG
+2658 
-2668 KTWFDATQSAT
+2668 
-2679 SGVWDYTWLTN
+2679 
-2690 VANGP
+2690 
-2695 HTLMVEASDKAGN
+2695 
-2708 KTTQKLDFTIDTIL
+2708 
-2722 SEPTITLDSADDSAA
+2722 
-2737 GDNITNVKMPGFTL
+2737 
-2751 GNIDA
+2751 
-2756 DVTKVVV
+2756 
-2763 TVAHDGKNQQI
+2763 
-2774 ELIKNGGVWRFTPG
+2774 
-2788 AAWTDGDYTLTVK
+2788 
-2801 VEDKAGNTNYSAPLT
+2801 
-2816 VTIDTQTSIDRIE
+2816 
-2829 LLNDTGI
+2829 
-2836 VGDNLTNEARPQ
+2836 
-2848 FHITVP
+2848 
-2854 TDVNSVQL
+2854 
-2862 SLDGGINWV
+2862 
-2871 NATLTSDGVW
+2871 
-2881 EYIWPTDLVENT
+2881 
-2893 YTLTVKATDVAGNTA
+2893 
-2908 TETLNFII
+2908 
-2916 DTTLSTPTITLD
+2916 
-2928 SADDS
+2928 
-2933 GTANDNKTNVKT
+2933 
-2945 PGFIIGGID
+2945 
-2954 SDVTQ
+2954 
-2959 VVVQVMR
+2959 
-2966 DGHSEEV
+2966 
-2973 ELTQTNGQWRF
+2973 
-2984 VPGSAWTDGDYT
+2984 
-2996 LTVTVKD
+2996 
-3003 EAGNIRHSAPLTVT
+3003 
-3017 IDTQITIDHIELVND
+3017 
-3032 SGIPDDNLTNN
+3032 
-3043 VRPHFQVTVPTDVNV
+3043 

-3104 GNKTTQQLDFIIDT
+3104 GNQTTQKLDFIIDT
-3118 LLSEPT
+3118 MLSEPT
-3124 IVLDN
+3124 IVLDS

-3139 LTNVNKPTFLLGNID
+3139 LTNANKPTFILGNID
-3154 ADARYVTVEVQHGG
+3154 ADARYVTVEVQYGG

-3323 TIAMDSRDDT
+3323 TITMDSRDDT

-3346 GFTIGNIDADA
+3346 GFTIGNIDSDA
-3357 HSVILRITQ
+3357 QSVILRITQ

-3413 LVVTVDTQTSI
+3413 LIVTVDTQTSI

-3470 SATQGIEGVWGY
+3470 SAAQGIEGVWGY

-3617 DTQIAIDRIELV
+3617 DTQIAIDHIELV

-3719 LTPTIELAPDQDTG
+3719 MTPTIELAPDQDTG

-3841 LTNHDRPVFDIHQV
+3841 LTNHDRPVFDIRQV

-4265 RDYTIENTGGNLTF
+4265 RDYTIENTGENLTF

-4308 LRIEIDTQV
+4308 LKIEIDTQV

-4533 VTTPRFVIGN
+4533 VTKPRFVIGN

-4556 GVSYSV
+4556 GVSYPV

-4898 VTIDTEVAELVWN
+4898 LTIDTEVAELVWN

-5298 DDLITNHNK
+5298 DDLITSHNK

-5379 TFIDNPA
+5379 TFIDNPV
-5386 MVAGSDNGIF
+5386 MMAGSDNGIF
-5396 SNDSITSQTRPTF
+5396 SNDSITSQTRPAF
-5409 SIFGEM
+5409 SIYGEM

-5472 TIDTFNTTP
+5472 TIDTLNTTP

-5537 NEKGHWQMP
+5537 NDKGHWQMP

-5576 IWVDTHIKVF
+5576 IWVDTHIQVF
-5586 TSELDDNKSSSKTEW
+5586 TSELDDNKSSSKTDW
-5601 WSNSDLITMRGTGEI
+5601 WSNSSTITMRGMGEI

-5627 TLATAVVAATG
+5627 TLATAVVAANG
-5638 RWELSTDKLPEGTY
+5638 QWELSTDQLPEGKY
-5652 DISLVIED
+5652 DITLSIED
-5660 SAGNR
+5660 NAGNR
-5665 WEDVRE
+5665 KEEVHE

-5708 TDSEGNTYTLTVPDN
+5708 TDSNRNTYTLTVPDN

-5931 GNYTLSVTVV
+5931 GTYTLSVTVV

-5961 TVTADSQHDDAS
+5961 TVTADSQHNDAS

-5998 TEPSAAEES
+5998 TVPSVAEES
-6007 VVKVTAYS
+6007 VVKETAYS

-6047 VSIMF
+6047 VSVMF

-6082 VKFIDKDNDFLI
+6082 VKFIDKDDDFLI

-6102 HSSADIVNAMNVR
+6102 HSSADIVNAMNAR
-6115 GKTEDDINDSPS
+6115 GKAEDDINDSPS

>member
-1486 IWPDDV
+1486 
-1492 ADGGYTLTVEATD
+1492 
-1505 EAGNK
+1505 
-1510 ATQTLDFTIDTTLSV
+1510 
-1525 PTLSLDSA
+1525 
-1533 DDSGI
+1533 
-1538 AGDNI
+1538 
-1543 TNVKTP
+1543 
-1549 GFTLNNIDTDVSR
+1549 
-1562 VIVEVMHNGIKQE
+1562 
-1575 VPLVQTGGQW
+1575 
-1585 RFAPTSDWA
+1585 
-1594 DGDYILTVKVEDRA
+1594 
-1608 GNVKQSAPLTVTVDT
+1608 
-1623 HIAIDRIEL
+1623 
-1632 VNDSGIPG
+1632 
-1640 DNLTNEARP
+1640 
-1649 HFQVTVPADVN
+1649 
-1660 GVRLSIDGG
+1660 
-1669 KTWFDATQSATS
+1669 
-1681 GVWDYTWLTNVANG
+1681 
-1695 PHTLMVEA
+1695 
-1703 SDKAGNKTTQKL
+1703 
-1715 DFTIDTILSE
+1715 
-1725 PTITL
+1725 
-1730 DSADDSAAGDNITNV
+1730 
-1745 KMPGFT
+1745 
-1751 LGNIDADVT
+1751 
-1760 KVVVTVAHDGKNQ
+1760 
-1773 QIELIKNGGVWRF
+1773 
-1786 TPGAAWTDGDYT
+1786 
-1798 LTVKVEDK
+1798 
-1806 AGNTNY
+1806 
-1812 SAPLT
+1812 
-1817 VTIDTQ
+1817 
-1823 TSIDRIELLNDTGI
+1823 
-1837 VGDNL
+1837 
-1842 TNEAR
+1842 
-1847 PQFHITVPTDVNS
+1847 
-1860 VQLSLDGGINWVN
+1860 
-1873 ATLTSDGVW
+1873 
-1882 EYIWPTDLVENTY
+1882 
-1895 TLTVKATDVAGNT
+1895 
-1908 ATETLNFIIDT
+1908 
-1919 TLSTPTITLDS
+1919 
-1930 ADDSG
+1930 
-1935 TANDNKTNVK
+1935 
-1945 TPGFIIGGIDSDV
+1945 
-1958 TQVVVQVMR
+1958 
-1967 DGHSEEVELTQ
+1967 
-1978 TNGQWRFVP
+1978 
-1987 GSAWTDGDY
+1987 
-1996 TLTVTVK
+1996 
-2003 DEAGNIR
+2003 
-2010 HSAPLTVTIDTQI
+2010 
-2023 TIDHIELVNDS
+2023 
-2034 GIPDDNLTNNVRP
+2034 
-2047 HFQVTVPTDV
+2047 
-2057 NVVRLS
+2057 
-2063 IDGGKTWFNATQ
+2063 
-2075 SATPGVWDYTWLADV
+2075 
-2090 GEGKHTLTVEAT
+2090 
-2102 DKAGNKTTQQLD
+2102 
-2114 FIIDTLLSE
+2114 
-2123 PTIVLDN
+2123 
-2130 TDDSGTKGDHLT
+2130 
-2142 NVNKPT
+2142 
-2148 FLLGNIDADARYVTV
+2148 
-2163 EVQHGGTKEVLTA
+2163 
-2176 TKDATGNWS
+2176 
-2185 VTPTGT
+2185 
-2191 WADGDYTLTVRVE
+2191 
-2204 DEAGNEKHSASLTVT
+2204 
-2219 VDTQIT
+2219 
-2225 IDVIE
+2225 
-2230 LVNDNGIPGDNMTN
+2230 
-2244 DAHPQFR
+2244 
-2251 VTVPGDVNEVSLSID
+2251 
-2266 GGVTWVKATQS
+2266 
-2277 ATPGVWNYTWPGT
+2277 
-2290 VPDGDYTLNVKATD
+2290 
-2304 NAGNTVTETLHFTI
+2304 
-2318 DTTLSTPVIVLDSAD
+2318 
-2333 DSGVHGDNMTN
+2333 
-2344 HTQPTF
+2344 
-2350 ALQHIDDDAVRVTV
+2350 
-2364 SVEHGGVTTT
+2364 
-2374 FDATKDAG
+2374 
-2382 GWTFTPTGA
+2382 
-2391 WADGDYTLSV
+2391 
-2401 SVEDKAGNTSHSAS
+2401 
-2415 LTVTVDTQIAINN
+2415 
-2428 IELVNDSGIP
+2428 
-2438 DDNLTNNVRP
+2438 
-2448 HFQVTVPTDVN
+2448 
-2459 VVRLSI
+2459 
-2465 DGGKTWFNATQSAT
+2465 
-2479 PGVWD
+2479 
-2484 YIWPDDV
+2484 
-2491 ADGGYTLTVEATD
+2491 
-2504 EAGNKATQTLDFTI
+2504 
-2518 DTTLSVPTL
+2518 
-2527 SLDSADDSGIAG
+2527 
-2539 DNITNVKTPGFTL
+2539 
-2552 NNIDT
+2552 
-2557 DVSRVIV
+2557 
-2564 EVMHN
+2564 
-2569 GIKQEVPL
+2569 
-2577 VQTGGQW
+2577 
-2584 RFAPTSDWAD
+2584 
-2594 GDYILTVKVE
+2594 
-2604 DRAGNVKQSAPL
+2604 
-2616 TVTVDTHIAIDRIEL
+2616 
-2631 VNDSGIPGDNLTNEA
+2631 
-2646 RPHFQVTVPADV
+2646 
-2658 NGVRLSIDGG
+2658 
-2668 KTWFDATQSAT
+2668 
-2679 SGVWDYTWLTN
+2679 
-2690 VANGP
+2690 
-2695 HTLMVEASDKAGN
+2695 
-2708 KTTQKLDFTIDTIL
+2708 
-2722 SEPTITLDSADDSAA
+2722 
-2737 GDNITNVKMPGFTL
+2737 
-2751 GNIDA
+2751 
-2756 DVTKVVV
+2756 
-2763 TVAHDGKNQQI
+2763 
-2774 ELIKNGGVWRFTPG
+2774 
-2788 AAWTDGDYTLTVK
+2788 
-2801 VEDKAGNTNYSAPLT
+2801 
-2816 VTIDTQTSIDRIE
+2816 
-2829 LLNDTGI
+2829 
-2836 VGDNLTNEARPQ
+2836 
-2848 FHITVP
+2848 
-2854 TDVNSVQL
+2854 
-2862 SLDGGINWV
+2862 
-2871 NATLTSDGVW
+2871 
-2881 EYIWPTDLVENT
+2881 
-2893 YTLTVKATDVAGNTA
+2893 
-2908 TETLNFII
+2908 
-2916 DTTLSTPTITLD
+2916 
-2928 SADDS
+2928 
-2933 GTANDNKTNVKT
+2933 
-2945 PGFIIGGID
+2945 
-2954 SDVTQ
+2954 
-2959 VVVQVMR
+2959 
-2966 DGHSEEV
+2966 
-2973 ELTQTNGQWRF
+2973 
-2984 VPGSAWTDGDYT
+2984 
-2996 LTVTVKD
+2996 
-3003 EAGNIRHSAPLTVT
+3003 
-3017 IDTQITIDHIELVND
+3017 
-3032 SGIPDDNLTNN
+3032 
-3043 VRPHFQVTVPTDVNV
+3043 
-3058 VRLSIDGGK
+3058 
-3067 TWFNATQSATP
+3067 
-3078 GVWDYTWLADVGEGK
+3078 TWLADVGEGK

-4265 RDYTIENTGGNLTF
+4265 RDYTIENTGENLTF

-4556 GVSYSV
+4556 GVSYPV

-6063 QKAIFEVPLS
+6063 QKEIFEVPLS

>member
-76 ILGSVD
+76 ILGSID

-162 IEEMLQNFLAD
+162 MEEMLQEFLAD

-427 TDTIAPEKPTIEL
+427 TDTIPPEKPTIEL
-440 DDSSDSGIKNDNITN
+440 DDSSDSGIKNDNVTN

-529 RISYFSAEIETTND
+529 RISYFSAEIETTDD

-593 FTSDSVEGI
+593 FTSDSVEGV

-623 VIDTIAP
+623 VIDTVAP

-636 LEDYVV
+636 LEDFVV

-1035 GISDDNLTNIVKP
+1035 GIADDNLTNIVKP

-1064 WDAMSD
+1064 WDAASD

-1113 AIFDFTIDTTVSTP
+1113 AVFDFTIDTTVSTP

-1188 IPGNTW
+1188 TPGNTW

-1208 AGNTNYS
+1208 AGNTSYS

-1330 DSADDTGIQ
+1330 NSADDTGVQ

-1344 NSTQPTFALQH
+1344 NRTQPTFALQH

-1388 PPTSWA
+1388 PTGAWA

-1471 WFNATQSATPGVWDY
+1471 WVTAAQKAAGVWEY

-1492 ADGGYTLTVEATD
+1492 TDGSHTLTVEATD

-1632 VNDSGIPG
+1632 VNDSGIPD

-1703 SDKAGNKTTQKL
+1703 TDKAGNKTTQKL
-1715 DFTIDTILSE
+1715 DFIIDTLLSE

-2023 TIDHIELVNDS
+2023 AIDHIELVNDS

-2102 DKAGNKTTQQLD
+2102 DKAGNKTTQKLD

-2123 PTIVLDN
+2123 PTIVLDS
-2130 TDDSGTKGDHLT
+2130 TDDSGTKGDNLT

-2204 DEAGNEKHSASLTVT
+2204 DDAGNVKYSASLTVT

-2230 LVNDNGIPGDNMTN
+2230 LVNDSGTRGDNLTN
-2244 DAHPQFR
+2244 DANPHFR
-2251 VTVPGDVNEVSLSID
+2251 ITVPGDVNEVSLSID

-2277 ATPGVWNYTWPGT
+2277 VTPGVWNYTWPGT

-2344 HTQPTF
+2344 RTQPTF

-2448 HFQVTVPTDVN
+2448 HFQVKVPTDVN
-2459 VVRLSI
+2459 
-2465 DGGKTWFNATQSAT
+2465 
-2479 PGVWD
+2479 
-2484 YIWPDDV
+2484 
-2491 ADGGYTLTVEATD
+2491 E
-2504 EAGNKATQTLDFTI
+2504 
-2518 DTTLSVPTL
+2518 
-2527 SLDSADDSGIAG
+2527 
-2539 DNITNVKTPGFTL
+2539 
-2552 NNIDT
+2552 
-2557 DVSRVIV
+2557 
-2564 EVMHN
+2564 
-2569 GIKQEVPL
+2569 
-2577 VQTGGQW
+2577 
-2584 RFAPTSDWAD
+2584 
-2594 GDYILTVKVE
+2594 
-2604 DRAGNVKQSAPL
+2604 
-2616 TVTVDTHIAIDRIEL
+2616 
-2631 VNDSGIPGDNLTNEA
+2631 
-2646 RPHFQVTVPADV
+2646 
-2658 NGVRLSIDGG
+2658 
-2668 KTWFDATQSAT
+2668 
-2679 SGVWDYTWLTN
+2679 
-2690 VANGP
+2690 
-2695 HTLMVEASDKAGN
+2695 
-2708 KTTQKLDFTIDTIL
+2708 
-2722 SEPTITLDSADDSAA
+2722 
-2737 GDNITNVKMPGFTL
+2737 
-2751 GNIDA
+2751 
-2756 DVTKVVV
+2756 
-2763 TVAHDGKNQQI
+2763 
-2774 ELIKNGGVWRFTPG
+2774 
-2788 AAWTDGDYTLTVK
+2788 
-2801 VEDKAGNTNYSAPLT
+2801 
-2816 VTIDTQTSIDRIE
+2816 
-2829 LLNDTGI
+2829 
-2836 VGDNLTNEARPQ
+2836 
-2848 FHITVP
+2848 
-2854 TDVNSVQL
+2854 
-2862 SLDGGINWV
+2862 
-2871 NATLTSDGVW
+2871 
-2881 EYIWPTDLVENT
+2881 
-2893 YTLTVKATDVAGNTA
+2893 
-2908 TETLNFII
+2908 
-2916 DTTLSTPTITLD
+2916 
-2928 SADDS
+2928 
-2933 GTANDNKTNVKT
+2933 
-2945 PGFIIGGID
+2945 
-2954 SDVTQ
+2954 
-2959 VVVQVMR
+2959 
-2966 DGHSEEV
+2966 
-2973 ELTQTNGQWRF
+2973 
-2984 VPGSAWTDGDYT
+2984 
-2996 LTVTVKD
+2996 
-3003 EAGNIRHSAPLTVT
+3003 
-3017 IDTQITIDHIELVND
+3017 
-3032 SGIPDDNLTNN
+3032 
-3043 VRPHFQVTVPTDVNV
+3043 

-3104 GNKTTQQLDFIIDT
+3104 GNQTTQKLDFIIDT

-3124 IVLDN
+3124 IVLDS

-3139 LTNVNKPTFLLGNID
+3139 LTNANKPTFILGNID

-3278 GIWDYTW
+3278 GTWDYTW

-3323 TIAMDSRDDT
+3323 TITMDSRDDT

-3346 GFTIGNIDADA
+3346 GFTIGNIDSDA
-3357 HSVILRITQ
+3357 QSVILRITQ

-3380 QWRFTPDADWADGSY
+3380 QWRFTPDTDWADGSY

-3413 LVVTVDTQTSI
+3413 LIVTVDTQTSI

-3470 SATQGIEGVWGY
+3470 SAAQGIEGVWGY

-3733 QNKNDNLT
+3733 QIKNDNLT
-3741 SVTQPVFVLGSIDK
+3741 SVTQPLFVLGHIDK
-3755 DVRHVE
+3755 DVQHVV
-3761 LSIEHNGTF
+3761 LNIEHNGTF

-3778 ADGWRYRPDS
+3778 ADGWRYRPDA
-3788 ALADGSY
+3788 ALGDGSY
-3795 TFTVTVTD
+3795 KLTVTVTD
-3803 VAGNQQTSAPLKVT
+3803 VAGNQQTSAPLTVT
-3817 IDGTLTTPVIELAA
+3817 IDGTLTTPTIELAA
-3831 GEDSGTVGDR
+3831 GEDSGTVGDG
-3841 LTNHDRPVFDIHQV
+3841 LTNHTRPVFDIHQV

-4358 FDGVNWTPISKNA
+4358 FDGVNWTPVSKNA
-4371 AGQWEF
+4371 AGQWQF
-4377 TAGSALP
+4377 TAGSALS

-4499 KEVSFTIDTIV
+4499 KEVSFTIDTVV
-4510 SDPSIDLLDADDTGE
+4510 SDPRIDLLDADDTGE

-4533 VTTPRFVIGN
+4533 VTKPRFVIGN

-4556 GVSYSV
+4556 GVSYPV

-4620 TGNSNSD
+4620 TGSSNSD

-4652 DDKSGREVLKQTI
+4652 DDKSGREVLKHTI

-4713 PTIRLSDPSIDDQHE
+4713 PTIRLSDPSIDDQYE
-4728 ATSLRPEFKGFAEAF
+4728 ATSLRPEFKGLAEAF

-4829 NKTPTLIG
+4829 NKTPTLVG
-4837 STLPNTIVSIYV
+4837 NTLPNAIVSIYV

-5199 DSLPALSNNRALSVS
+5199 DSLPALSNNQALSVS

-5253 TFNIHFSITDVAG
+5253 KFNIHFSITDVAG

-5298 DDLITNHNK
+5298 DDLITSHNK

-5379 TFIDNPA
+5379 TFIDNPV
-5386 MVAGSDNGIF
+5386 MMAGSDNGIF
-5396 SNDSITSQTRPTF
+5396 SNDSITSQTRPAF

-5537 NEKGHWQMP
+5537 NDKGHWQMP

-5576 IWVDTHIKVF
+5576 IWVDTHIQVF
-5586 TSELDDNKSSSKTEW
+5586 TSELDDNKSSSKTDW
-5601 WSNSDLITMRGTGEI
+5601 WSNSSTITMRGMGEI

-5627 TLATAVVAATG
+5627 TLATAVVAANG
-5638 RWELSTDKLPEGTY
+5638 QWELSTDQLPEGKY
-5652 DISLVIED
+5652 DITLSIED
-5660 SAGNR
+5660 NAGNR
-5665 WEDVRE
+5665 KEEVHE

-5698 TAEAKSQLII
+5698 AAEAKSQLII
-5708 TDSEGNTYTLTVPDN
+5708 TDSNGNTYTLTVPDN

-5905 NGVTDIY
+5905 NGVTDTY

-5919 GWTFTPPAAWND
+5919 GWTFTPPASWND

-5984 ESETVNAESATHLR
+5984 ESETVNAESDTHLR
-5998 TEPSAAEES
+5998 TVPSAAEES
-6007 VVKVTAYS
+6007 VVKETAYS

-6047 VSIMF
+6047 VSVMF

-6082 VKFIDKDNDFLI
+6082 VKFIDKDDDFLI

-6102 HSSADIVNAMNVR
+6102 HSSADIVNAMNAR

>member
-37 MNITTPRGSVIIVN
+37 MNITTPHGSVIIVN

-88 ERIDSSLVDS
+88 EKIDSSLVDS

-113 EEEELKKQ
+113 EEEGLKKQ
-121 LDDAE
+121 LDEAE

-440 DDSSDSGIKNDNITN
+440 DDSSDSGIKNDSITN

-529 RISYFSAEIETTND
+529 RISYFSAEIETTDD

-623 VIDTIAP
+623 VIDTVAP

-636 LEDYVV
+636 LEDFVV

-1064 WDAMSD
+1064 WDAASD

-1113 AIFDFTIDTTVSTP
+1113 AVFDFTIDTTVSTP

-1188 IPGNTW
+1188 TPGNTW

-1330 DSADDTGIQ
+1330 NSADDTGVQ

-1344 NSTQPTFALQH
+1344 NSTQPIFALQH

-1380 GTGGWTFT
+1380 GVGGW
-1388 PPTSWA
+1388 S
-1394 DGDYTLSVSVEDKA
+1394 
-1408 GNTSHSASLTV
+1408 
-1419 TVDTQI
+1419 
-1425 AINNIELVNDSGI
+1425 
-1438 PDDNLTN
+1438 
-1445 NVRPHFQVTVPTD
+1445 
-1458 VNVVRLSIDGGKT
+1458 
-1471 WFNATQSATPGVWDY
+1471 
-1486 IWPDDV
+1486 
-1492 ADGGYTLTVEATD
+1492 
-1505 EAGNK
+1505 
-1510 ATQTLDFTIDTTLSV
+1510 
-1525 PTLSLDSA
+1525 
-1533 DDSGI
+1533 
-1538 AGDNI
+1538 
-1543 TNVKTP
+1543 
-1549 GFTLNNIDTDVSR
+1549 
-1562 VIVEVMHNGIKQE
+1562 
-1575 VPLVQTGGQW
+1575 
-1585 RFAPTSDWA
+1585 
-1594 DGDYILTVKVEDRA
+1594 
-1608 GNVKQSAPLTVTVDT
+1608 
-1623 HIAIDRIEL
+1623 
-1632 VNDSGIPG
+1632 
-1640 DNLTNEARP
+1640 
-1649 HFQVTVPADVN
+1649 
-1660 GVRLSIDGG
+1660 
-1669 KTWFDATQSATS
+1669 
-1681 GVWDYTWLTNVANG
+1681 
-1695 PHTLMVEA
+1695 
-1703 SDKAGNKTTQKL
+1703 
-1715 DFTIDTILSE
+1715 
-1725 PTITL
+1725 
-1730 DSADDSAAGDNITNV
+1730 
-1745 KMPGFT
+1745 
-1751 LGNIDADVT
+1751 
-1760 KVVVTVAHDGKNQ
+1760 
-1773 QIELIKNGGVWRF
+1773 
-1786 TPGAAWTDGDYT
+1786 
-1798 LTVKVEDK
+1798 
-1806 AGNTNY
+1806 
-1812 SAPLT
+1812 
-1817 VTIDTQ
+1817 
-1823 TSIDRIELLNDTGI
+1823 
-1837 VGDNL
+1837 
-1842 TNEAR
+1842 
-1847 PQFHITVPTDVNS
+1847 
-1860 VQLSLDGGINWVN
+1860 
-1873 ATLTSDGVW
+1873 
-1882 EYIWPTDLVENTY
+1882 
-1895 TLTVKATDVAGNT
+1895 
-1908 ATETLNFIIDT
+1908 
-1919 TLSTPTITLDS
+1919 
-1930 ADDSG
+1930 
-1935 TANDNKTNVK
+1935 
-1945 TPGFIIGGIDSDV
+1945 
-1958 TQVVVQVMR
+1958 
-1967 DGHSEEVELTQ
+1967 
-1978 TNGQWRFVP
+1978 
-1987 GSAWTDGDY
+1987 
-1996 TLTVTVK
+1996 
-2003 DEAGNIR
+2003 
-2010 HSAPLTVTIDTQI
+2010 
-2023 TIDHIELVNDS
+2023 
-2034 GIPDDNLTNNVRP
+2034 
-2047 HFQVTVPTDV
+2047 
-2057 NVVRLS
+2057 
-2063 IDGGKTWFNATQ
+2063 
-2075 SATPGVWDYTWLADV
+2075 
-2090 GEGKHTLTVEAT
+2090 
-2102 DKAGNKTTQQLD
+2102 
-2114 FIIDTLLSE
+2114 
-2123 PTIVLDN
+2123 
-2130 TDDSGTKGDHLT
+2130 
-2142 NVNKPT
+2142 
-2148 FLLGNIDADARYVTV
+2148 
-2163 EVQHGGTKEVLTA
+2163 
-2176 TKDATGNWS
+2176 
-2185 VTPTGT
+2185 
-2191 WADGDYTLTVRVE
+2191 
-2204 DEAGNEKHSASLTVT
+2204 
-2219 VDTQIT
+2219 
-2225 IDVIE
+2225 
-2230 LVNDNGIPGDNMTN
+2230 
-2244 DAHPQFR
+2244 
-2251 VTVPGDVNEVSLSID
+2251 
-2266 GGVTWVKATQS
+2266 
-2277 ATPGVWNYTWPGT
+2277 
-2290 VPDGDYTLNVKATD
+2290 
-2304 NAGNTVTETLHFTI
+2304 
-2318 DTTLSTPVIVLDSAD
+2318 
-2333 DSGVHGDNMTN
+2333 
-2344 HTQPTF
+2344 
-2350 ALQHIDDDAVRVTV
+2350 
-2364 SVEHGGVTTT
+2364 
-2374 FDATKDAG
+2374 
-2382 GWTFTPTGA
+2382 FTPTGA

-2448 HFQVTVPTDVN
+2448 QFQVKVPTDVN
-2459 VVRLSI
+2459 
-2465 DGGKTWFNATQSAT
+2465 
-2479 PGVWD
+2479 
-2484 YIWPDDV
+2484 
-2491 ADGGYTLTVEATD
+2491 E
-2504 EAGNKATQTLDFTI
+2504 
-2518 DTTLSVPTL
+2518 
-2527 SLDSADDSGIAG
+2527 
-2539 DNITNVKTPGFTL
+2539 
-2552 NNIDT
+2552 
-2557 DVSRVIV
+2557 
-2564 EVMHN
+2564 
-2569 GIKQEVPL
+2569 
-2577 VQTGGQW
+2577 
-2584 RFAPTSDWAD
+2584 
-2594 GDYILTVKVE
+2594 
-2604 DRAGNVKQSAPL
+2604 
-2616 TVTVDTHIAIDRIEL
+2616 
-2631 VNDSGIPGDNLTNEA
+2631 
-2646 RPHFQVTVPADV
+2646 
-2658 NGVRLSIDGG
+2658 
-2668 KTWFDATQSAT
+2668 
-2679 SGVWDYTWLTN
+2679 
-2690 VANGP
+2690 
-2695 HTLMVEASDKAGN
+2695 
-2708 KTTQKLDFTIDTIL
+2708 
-2722 SEPTITLDSADDSAA
+2722 
-2737 GDNITNVKMPGFTL
+2737 
-2751 GNIDA
+2751 
-2756 DVTKVVV
+2756 
-2763 TVAHDGKNQQI
+2763 
-2774 ELIKNGGVWRFTPG
+2774 
-2788 AAWTDGDYTLTVK
+2788 
-2801 VEDKAGNTNYSAPLT
+2801 
-2816 VTIDTQTSIDRIE
+2816 
-2829 LLNDTGI
+2829 
-2836 VGDNLTNEARPQ
+2836 
-2848 FHITVP
+2848 
-2854 TDVNSVQL
+2854 
-2862 SLDGGINWV
+2862 
-2871 NATLTSDGVW
+2871 
-2881 EYIWPTDLVENT
+2881 
-2893 YTLTVKATDVAGNTA
+2893 
-2908 TETLNFII
+2908 
-2916 DTTLSTPTITLD
+2916 
-2928 SADDS
+2928 
-2933 GTANDNKTNVKT
+2933 
-2945 PGFIIGGID
+2945 
-2954 SDVTQ
+2954 
-2959 VVVQVMR
+2959 
-2966 DGHSEEV
+2966 
-2973 ELTQTNGQWRF
+2973 
-2984 VPGSAWTDGDYT
+2984 
-2996 LTVTVKD
+2996 
-3003 EAGNIRHSAPLTVT
+3003 
-3017 IDTQITIDHIELVND
+3017 
-3032 SGIPDDNLTNN
+3032 
-3043 VRPHFQVTVPTDVNV
+3043 

-3104 GNKTTQQLDFIIDT
+3104 GNQTTQKLDFIIDT

-3129 TDDSGTKGDN
+3129 TDDSGIKGDN
-3139 LTNVNKPTFLLGNID
+3139 LTNANKPTFLLGNID

-3194 DYTLTVRVEDDAG
+3194 DYTLTVRVEDEAG

-3323 TIAMDSRDDT
+3323 TITMDSRDDT

-3346 GFTIGNIDADA
+3346 GFTIGNIDSDA
-3357 HSVILRITQ
+3357 QSVILRITQ

-3413 LVVTVDTQTSI
+3413 LIVTVDTQTSI

-3470 SATQGIEGVWGY
+3470 SAAQGIEGVWGY

-3617 DTQIAIDRIELV
+3617 DTQIAIDHIELV
-3629 NDSGVPGD
+3629 NDSGVLGD
-3637 NVTKH
+3637 NITKH

-3694 LTVEVTDGAG
+3694 LIVEVTDGAG
-3704 NKMTETLNFTIDITL
+3704 NKMTGTLDFTIDITL

-3841 LTNHDRPVFDIHQV
+3841 LTNHDRPVFDIRQV

-3915 FEVRIDTTTTINN
+3915 LEVRIDTTTTINN

-3953 VPGDVVQVRV
+3953 VPGDVIQVRV

-4190 QHTLLVDVTDIAG
+4190 KHTLLVDVTDIAG

-4308 LRIEIDTQV
+4308 LQIEIDTQV

-4533 VTTPRFVIGN
+4533 VTKPRFVIGN

-4556 GVSYSV
+4556 GVSYPV

-4602 FTIDTTTSVSVRM
+4602 FTIDTTTSVNVRM

-4620 TGNSNSD
+4620 TGSSNSD

-4652 DDKSGREVLKQTI
+4652 DDKSGREVLKHTI

-4713 PTIRLSDPSIDDQHE
+4713 PTIRLSDPSIDDQYE
-4728 ATSLRPEFKGFAEAF
+4728 ATSLRPEFKGLAEAF

-4829 NKTPTLIG
+4829 NKTPTLVG
-4837 STLPNTIVSIYV
+4837 NTLPNAIVSIYV

-4965 GNDGNYELTFKVE
+4965 GNDGNYVLTFKVE

-5073 SEDKAGNSQQKEIL
+5073 SEDKAGNSQQKDIL

-5298 DDLITNHNK
+5298 DDLITSHNK

-5379 TFIDNPA
+5379 TFIDNPV
-5386 MVAGSDNGIF
+5386 MMAGSDNGIF
-5396 SNDSITSQTRPTF
+5396 SNDSITSQTRPAF
-5409 SIFGEM
+5409 SIYGEM

-5537 NEKGHWQMP
+5537 NDKGHWQMP

-5576 IWVDTHIKVF
+5576 IWVDTHIQVF
-5586 TSELDDNKSSSKTEW
+5586 TSELDDNKSSSKTDW
-5601 WSNSDLITMRGTGEI
+5601 WSNSSTITMRGMGEI

-5627 TLATAVVAATG
+5627 TLATAVVAANG
-5638 RWELSTDKLPEGTY
+5638 QWELSTDQLPEGKH
-5652 DISLVIED
+5652 DITLSIED
-5660 SAGNR
+5660 NAGNR
-5665 WEDVRE
+5665 KEEVHE

-5708 TDSEGNTYTLTVPDN
+5708 TDSNGNTYTLTVPDN

-5759 EVPVISLSPDSD
+5759 ETPVISLSPDSD

-5780 RDKQPTFII
+5780 RDNQPTFII

-5864 LAAGEDNGASDSDN
+5864 LAAGEGNGASDSDN
-5878 VTNHT
+5878 VTNHNHT

-5931 GNYTLSVTVV
+5931 GIYTLSVTVV
-5941 DRAGNSQQ
+5941 DRAGNSLQ
-5949 SASLAVTVDSTV
+5949 SASLEVTVDSTV

-5973 DDATATAVTPP
+5973 DDATPTAVTPP

-5998 TEPSAAEES
+5998 TVPSAAEES
-6007 VVKVTAYS
+6007 VVKETAYS

-6047 VSIMF
+6047 VSVMF

-6082 VKFIDKDNDFLI
+6082 VKFLDKDDDFLL

-6102 HSSADIVNAMNVR
+6102 HSSADIVNAMNAR

-6138 IDVFAV
+6138 IEVFAV

>member
-37 MNITTPRGSVIIVN
+37 MNITTPHGSVIIVN

-121 LDDAE
+121 LDEAE

-312 EAEAKTADGSGSAK
+312 EAEAKTADGSGSTK

-440 DDSSDSGIKNDNITN
+440 DDSSDSGIKNDSITN

-623 VIDTIAP
+623 VIDTVAP

-636 LEDYVV
+636 LEDFVV

-1064 WDAMSD
+1064 WDAASD

-1113 AIFDFTIDTTVSTP
+1113 AVFDFTIDTTVSTP

-1188 IPGNTW
+1188 TPGNTW

-1330 DSADDTGIQ
+1330 NSADDTGVQ

-1380 GTGGWTFT
+1380 GTGGWSFT
-1388 PPTSWA
+1388 PTGAWA

-1438 PDDNLTN
+1438 PNDNLTN

-1471 WFNATQSATPGVWDY
+1471 WFNATQNATPGVWDY

-1510 ATQTLDFTIDTTLSV
+1510 TTQTLDFTIDTTLSV

-1715 DFTIDTILSE
+1715 DFIIDTMLSE

-2023 TIDHIELVNDS
+2023 AIDHIELVNDS
-2034 GIPDDNLTNNVRP
+2034 GIPDDNLTNEARP

-2114 FIIDTLLSE
+2114 FIIDTMLSE

-2130 TDDSGTKGDHLT
+2130 TDDSGTKGDNLT

-2225 IDVIE
+2225 IDAIE

-2333 DSGVHGDNMTN
+2333 DTGIQGDNMTN
-2344 HTQPTF
+2344 RTQPTF
-2350 ALQHIDDDAVRVTV
+2350 NLQHIDDDAVRVTV

-2374 FDATKDAG
+2374 FDATKGVG
-2382 GWTFTPTGA
+2382 GWSFTPTGA

-2448 HFQVTVPTDVN
+2448 HFQVKVPTDVN
-2459 VVRLSI
+2459 
-2465 DGGKTWFNATQSAT
+2465 
-2479 PGVWD
+2479 
-2484 YIWPDDV
+2484 
-2491 ADGGYTLTVEATD
+2491 E
-2504 EAGNKATQTLDFTI
+2504 
-2518 DTTLSVPTL
+2518 
-2527 SLDSADDSGIAG
+2527 
-2539 DNITNVKTPGFTL
+2539 
-2552 NNIDT
+2552 
-2557 DVSRVIV
+2557 
-2564 EVMHN
+2564 
-2569 GIKQEVPL
+2569 
-2577 VQTGGQW
+2577 
-2584 RFAPTSDWAD
+2584 
-2594 GDYILTVKVE
+2594 
-2604 DRAGNVKQSAPL
+2604 
-2616 TVTVDTHIAIDRIEL
+2616 
-2631 VNDSGIPGDNLTNEA
+2631 
-2646 RPHFQVTVPADV
+2646 
-2658 NGVRLSIDGG
+2658 
-2668 KTWFDATQSAT
+2668 
-2679 SGVWDYTWLTN
+2679 
-2690 VANGP
+2690 
-2695 HTLMVEASDKAGN
+2695 
-2708 KTTQKLDFTIDTIL
+2708 
-2722 SEPTITLDSADDSAA
+2722 
-2737 GDNITNVKMPGFTL
+2737 
-2751 GNIDA
+2751 
-2756 DVTKVVV
+2756 
-2763 TVAHDGKNQQI
+2763 
-2774 ELIKNGGVWRFTPG
+2774 
-2788 AAWTDGDYTLTVK
+2788 
-2801 VEDKAGNTNYSAPLT
+2801 
-2816 VTIDTQTSIDRIE
+2816 
-2829 LLNDTGI
+2829 
-2836 VGDNLTNEARPQ
+2836 
-2848 FHITVP
+2848 
-2854 TDVNSVQL
+2854 
-2862 SLDGGINWV
+2862 
-2871 NATLTSDGVW
+2871 
-2881 EYIWPTDLVENT
+2881 
-2893 YTLTVKATDVAGNTA
+2893 
-2908 TETLNFII
+2908 
-2916 DTTLSTPTITLD
+2916 
-2928 SADDS
+2928 
-2933 GTANDNKTNVKT
+2933 
-2945 PGFIIGGID
+2945 
-2954 SDVTQ
+2954 
-2959 VVVQVMR
+2959 
-2966 DGHSEEV
+2966 
-2973 ELTQTNGQWRF
+2973 
-2984 VPGSAWTDGDYT
+2984 
-2996 LTVTVKD
+2996 
-3003 EAGNIRHSAPLTVT
+3003 
-3017 IDTQITIDHIELVND
+3017 
-3032 SGIPDDNLTNN
+3032 
-3043 VRPHFQVTVPTDVNV
+3043 

-3104 GNKTTQQLDFIIDT
+3104 GNQTTQKLDFIIDT
-3118 LLSEPT
+3118 MLSEPT
-3124 IVLDN
+3124 IVLDS

-3139 LTNVNKPTFLLGNID
+3139 LTNANKPTFILGNID
-3154 ADARYVTVEVQHGG
+3154 ADARYVTVEVQYGG

-3413 LVVTVDTQTSI
+3413 LIVTVDTQTSI

-3470 SATQGIEGVWGY
+3470 SAAQGIEGVWGY

-3617 DTQIAIDRIELV
+3617 DTQIAIDHIELV

-3694 LTVEVTDGAG
+3694 LIVEVTDGAG
-3704 NKMTETLNFTIDITL
+3704 NKMTGTLDFTIDITL

-3841 LTNHDRPVFDIHQV
+3841 LTNHDRPVFDIRQV

-3915 FEVRIDTTTTINN
+3915 FEVCIDTTTTINN

-4308 LRIEIDTQV
+4308 LKIEIDTQV

-4533 VTTPRFVIGN
+4533 VTKPRFVIGN

-4556 GVSYSV
+4556 GVSYPV

-4898 VTIDTEVAELVWN
+4898 LTIDTEVAELVWN

-4965 GNDGNYELTFKVE
+4965 GNDGNYVLTFKVE

-5073 SEDKAGNSQQKEIL
+5073 SEDKAGNSQQKDIL

-5298 DDLITNHNK
+5298 DDLITSHNK

-5379 TFIDNPA
+5379 TFIDNPV
-5386 MVAGSDNGIF
+5386 MMAGSDNGIF
-5396 SNDSITSQTRPTF
+5396 SNDSITSQTRPAF
-5409 SIFGEM
+5409 SIYGEM

-5472 TIDTFNTTP
+5472 TIDTLNTTP

-5537 NEKGHWQMP
+5537 NDKGHWQMP

-5576 IWVDTHIKVF
+5576 IWVDTHIQVF
-5586 TSELDDNKSSSKTEW
+5586 TSELDDNKSSSKTDW
-5601 WSNSDLITMRGTGEI
+5601 WSNSSTITMRGMGEI

-5627 TLATAVVAATG
+5627 TLATAVVAANG
-5638 RWELSTDKLPEGTY
+5638 QWELSTDQLPEGKY
-5652 DISLVIED
+5652 DITLSIED
-5660 SAGNR
+5660 NAGNR
-5665 WEDVRE
+5665 KEEVHE

-5708 TDSEGNTYTLTVPDN
+5708 TDSNGNTYTLTVPDN

-5931 GNYTLSVTVV
+5931 GTYTLSVTVV

-5961 TVTADSQHDDAS
+5961 TVTADSQHNDAS

-5998 TEPSAAEES
+5998 TVPSVAEES
-6007 VVKVTAYS
+6007 VVKETAYS

-6047 VSIMF
+6047 VSVMF

-6082 VKFIDKDNDFLI
+6082 VKFIDKDDDFLI

-6102 HSSADIVNAMNVR
+6102 HSSADIVNAMNAR

>member
-162 IEEMLQNFLAD
+162 MEEMLQEFLAD

-427 TDTIAPEKPTIEL
+427 TDTIPPEKPTIEL

-1113 AIFDFTIDTTVSTP
+1113 AVFDFTIDTTVSTP

-1168 MHNGVSEEIELSHL
+1168 MHNGVSEEIELSHH

-1188 IPGNTW
+1188 TPGNTW

-1215 APLTVVIDTQIA
+1215 TPLTVVIDTQIA

-1270 NSWVQATPGVAG
+1270 LSWVQATPGVAG

-1320 TTLSVPVIVL
+1320 STLSVPVIVL
-1330 DSADDTGIQ
+1330 NNADDTGIQ
-1339 GDNMT
+1339 GDNLT
-1344 NSTQPTFALQH
+1344 NRTQPTFALQQ

-1388 PPTSWA
+1388 PPALWA

-1471 WFNATQSATPGVWDY
+1471 WFNATQSATPGAWDY

-1505 EAGNK
+1505 KAGNQT
-1510 ATQTLDFTIDTTLSV
+1510 TQELDFTIDTTLSV

-1585 RFAPTSDWA
+1585 RFAPTSDWG

-1715 DFTIDTILSE
+1715 DFIIDTILSE

-1945 TPGFIIGGIDSDV
+1945 TPGFIIGGIDSDG
-1958 TQVVVQVMR
+1958 TQVVVEVMR

-2023 TIDHIELVNDS
+2023 AIDHIELVNDS

-2047 HFQVTVPTDV
+2047 QFQVTVPTDV

-2075 SATPGVWDYTWLADV
+2075 SATPGVWDYTWLTDV
-2090 GEGKHTLTVEAT
+2090 ANGSHTLTVEAT
-2102 DKAGNKTTQQLD
+2102 DAAGNKATQNLE
-2114 FIIDTLLSE
+2114 FNIDTLLSE
-2123 PTIVLDN
+2123 PTIALDS
-2130 TDDSGTKGDHLT
+2130 TDDSGTKGDNLT
-2142 NVNKPT
+2142 SVNKPT
-2148 FLLGNIDADARYVTV
+2148 FILGNIDADARYVTV

-2176 TKDATGNWS
+2176 TKGATGIWS
-2185 VTPTGT
+2185 VTPTGM
-2191 WADGDYTLTVRVE
+2191 WADGSHTLTVRVE
-2204 DEAGNEKHSASLTVT
+2204 DEAGNVKYSVPLTIT

-2225 IDVIE
+2225 IDDIE
-2230 LVNDNGIPGDNMTN
+2230 LVNDSGTKGDNLTN
-2244 DAHPQFR
+2244 DANPHFR
-2251 VTVPGDVNEVSLSID
+2251 ITVPGDVNEVSLSID
-2266 GGVTWVKATQS
+2266 GGVTWVKAMQS
-2277 ATPGVWNYTWPGT
+2277 STSGVWNYTWPKT
-2290 VPDGDYTLNVKATD
+2290 LADDDYTLTVKATD
-2304 NAGNTVTETLHFTI
+2304 NAGNTVTRTLDFTI

-2333 DSGVHGDNMTN
+2333 DTGVQGDNMTN
-2344 HTQPTF
+2344 RTQPTF
-2350 ALQHIDDDAVRVTV
+2350 NLQHIDDDAVRVTV

-2374 FDATKDAG
+2374 FDVTKDAG
-2382 GWTFTPTGA
+2382 GWTFTPPTSWGA
-2391 WADGDYTLSV
+2391 GDYTLSV

-2448 HFQVTVPTDVN
+2448 QFQVKVPTDVN
-2459 VVRLSI
+2459 
-2465 DGGKTWFNATQSAT
+2465 
-2479 PGVWD
+2479 
-2484 YIWPDDV
+2484 
-2491 ADGGYTLTVEATD
+2491 E
-2504 EAGNKATQTLDFTI
+2504 
-2518 DTTLSVPTL
+2518 
-2527 SLDSADDSGIAG
+2527 
-2539 DNITNVKTPGFTL
+2539 
-2552 NNIDT
+2552 
-2557 DVSRVIV
+2557 
-2564 EVMHN
+2564 
-2569 GIKQEVPL
+2569 
-2577 VQTGGQW
+2577 
-2584 RFAPTSDWAD
+2584 
-2594 GDYILTVKVE
+2594 
-2604 DRAGNVKQSAPL
+2604 
-2616 TVTVDTHIAIDRIEL
+2616 
-2631 VNDSGIPGDNLTNEA
+2631 
-2646 RPHFQVTVPADV
+2646 
-2658 NGVRLSIDGG
+2658 
-2668 KTWFDATQSAT
+2668 
-2679 SGVWDYTWLTN
+2679 
-2690 VANGP
+2690 
-2695 HTLMVEASDKAGN
+2695 
-2708 KTTQKLDFTIDTIL
+2708 
-2722 SEPTITLDSADDSAA
+2722 
-2737 GDNITNVKMPGFTL
+2737 
-2751 GNIDA
+2751 
-2756 DVTKVVV
+2756 
-2763 TVAHDGKNQQI
+2763 
-2774 ELIKNGGVWRFTPG
+2774 
-2788 AAWTDGDYTLTVK
+2788 
-2801 VEDKAGNTNYSAPLT
+2801 
-2816 VTIDTQTSIDRIE
+2816 
-2829 LLNDTGI
+2829 
-2836 VGDNLTNEARPQ
+2836 
-2848 FHITVP
+2848 
-2854 TDVNSVQL
+2854 
-2862 SLDGGINWV
+2862 
-2871 NATLTSDGVW
+2871 
-2881 EYIWPTDLVENT
+2881 
-2893 YTLTVKATDVAGNTA
+2893 
-2908 TETLNFII
+2908 
-2916 DTTLSTPTITLD
+2916 
-2928 SADDS
+2928 
-2933 GTANDNKTNVKT
+2933 
-2945 PGFIIGGID
+2945 
-2954 SDVTQ
+2954 
-2959 VVVQVMR
+2959 
-2966 DGHSEEV
+2966 
-2973 ELTQTNGQWRF
+2973 
-2984 VPGSAWTDGDYT
+2984 
-2996 LTVTVKD
+2996 
-3003 EAGNIRHSAPLTVT
+3003 
-3017 IDTQITIDHIELVND
+3017 
-3032 SGIPDDNLTNN
+3032 
-3043 VRPHFQVTVPTDVNV
+3043 

-3104 GNKTTQQLDFIIDT
+3104 GNQTTQKLDFIIDT

-3124 IVLDN
+3124 IALDS

-3139 LTNVNKPTFLLGNID
+3139 LTSVNKPTFILGNID

-3182 WSVTPTGTWADG
+3182 WSVTPTGMWADG
-3194 DYTLTVRVEDDAG
+3194 SHTLTVRVEDDAG

-3214 LTVTVDTQITIDVI
+3214 LTVTVDTHIAIDDI

-3301 DKAGNK
+3301 DKAGNQ

-3346 GFTIGNIDADA
+3346 GFTIGNIDSDA

-3371 EVTLTQVGG
+3371 EVTLTQAGG

-3395 TLTVEVTDNA
+3395 TLTVEVQDNA

-3413 LVVTVDTQTSI
+3413 LIVTVDTQTSI

-3470 SATQGIEGVWGY
+3470 SAAQGIEGVWGY

-3817 IDGTLTTPVIELAA
+3817 IDGSLTTPVIELAA

-3841 LTNHDRPVFDIHQV
+3841 LTKHDRPVFDIRQV

-3915 FEVRIDTTTTINN
+3915 LEVRIDTTTTINN

-3953 VPGDVVQVRV
+3953 VPGDVIQVRV

-3978 DGQWIFDSPNTLVDG
+3978 DGQWIFDTPNALVDG
-3993 TYTLRVEATDE
+3993 TYTLRVEATDQ

-4178 WIFNVGSALPDG
+4178 WIFNVVSALPDG

-4308 LRIEIDTQV
+4308 LKIEIDTQV

-4358 FDGVNWTPISKNA
+4358 FDGVNWTPVSKNA
-4371 AGQWEF
+4371 AGQWQF
-4377 TAGSALP
+4377 TAGSALS

-4499 KEVSFTIDTIV
+4499 KEVSFTIDTVV
-4510 SDPSIDLLDADDTGE
+4510 SDPRIDLLDADDTGE

-4533 VTTPRFVIGN
+4533 VTKPRFVIGN

-4556 GVSYSV
+4556 GVSYPV

-4620 TGNSNSD
+4620 TGSSNSD

-4652 DDKSGREVLKQTI
+4652 DDKSGREVLKHTI

-4713 PTIRLSDPSIDDQHE
+4713 PTIRLSDPSIDDQYE
-4728 ATSLRPEFKGFAEAF
+4728 ATSLRPEFKGLAEAF

-4829 NKTPTLIG
+4829 NKTPTLVG
-4837 STLPNTIVSIYV
+4837 NTLPNAIVSIYV

-5073 SEDKAGNSQQKEIL
+5073 SEDKAGNSQQKDIL

-5253 TFNIHFSITDVAG
+5253 KFNIHFSITDVAG

-5298 DDLITNHNK
+5298 DDLITSHNK

-5379 TFIDNPA
+5379 TFIDNPV
-5386 MVAGSDNGIF
+5386 MMAGSDNGIF
-5396 SNDSITSQTRPTF
+5396 SNDSITSQTRPAF

-5537 NEKGHWQMP
+5537 NDKGHWQMP

-5576 IWVDTHIKVF
+5576 IWVDTHIQVF
-5586 TSELDDNKSSSKTEW
+5586 TSELDDNKSSSKTDW
-5601 WSNSDLITMRGTGEI
+5601 WSNSSTITMRGMGEI

-5627 TLATAVVAATG
+5627 TLATAVVAANG
-5638 RWELSTDKLPEGTY
+5638 QWELSTDQLPEGKY
-5652 DISLVIED
+5652 DITLSIED
-5660 SAGNR
+5660 NAGNR
-5665 WEDVRE
+5665 KEEVHE

-5708 TDSEGNTYTLTVPDN
+5708 TDSNGNTYTLTVPDN

-5878 VTNHT
+5878 VTNHNHT

-5931 GNYTLSVTVV
+5931 GTYTLSVTVV
-5941 DRAGNSQQ
+5941 DRAGNSLQ
-5949 SASLAVTVDSTV
+5949 SASLEVTVDSTV
-5961 TVTADSQHDDAS
+5961 TVTADSQHDDAI

-5998 TEPSAAEES
+5998 TVPSAAEES
-6007 VVKVTAYS
+6007 VVKETAYS

-6047 VSIMF
+6047 VSVMF

-6082 VKFIDKDNDFLI
+6082 VKFIDKDDDFLI

-6102 HSSADIVNAMNVR
+6102 HSSADIVNAMNAR

>member
-289 VADSLGNFTFT
+289 VADSLGNFTFI

-427 TDTIAPEKPTIEL
+427 TDTIPPEKPTIEL

-636 LEDYVV
+636 LEDFVV

-1035 GISDDNLTNIVKP
+1035 GIADDNLTNIVKP

-1064 WDAMSD
+1064 WDAASD

-1113 AIFDFTIDTTVSTP
+1113 AVFDFTIDTTVSTP

-1188 IPGNTW
+1188 TPGNTW

-1380 GTGGWTFT
+1380 GTGGWSFT
-1388 PPTSWA
+1388 PTGAWA

-1438 PDDNLTN
+1438 PNDNLTN

-1471 WFNATQSATPGVWDY
+1471 WFNATQSATPGAWDY

-1505 EAGNK
+1505 KAGNK
-1510 ATQTLDFTIDTTLSV
+1510 TTQELDFTIDTTLSV

-1632 VNDSGIPG
+1632 VNDSGIPD

-2023 TIDHIELVNDS
+2023 AIDHIELVNDS
-2034 GIPDDNLTNNVRP
+2034 GIPNDNLTNEARP

-2114 FIIDTLLSE
+2114 FIVDTLLSE
-2123 PTIVLDN
+2123 PTIVLDS
-2130 TDDSGTKGDHLT
+2130 TDDSGTKGDNLT

-2333 DSGVHGDNMTN
+2333 DTGIQGDNMTN
-2344 HTQPTF
+2344 RTQPTF
-2350 ALQHIDDDAVRVTV
+2350 NLQHIDDDAVRVTV

-2374 FDATKDAG
+2374 FDATKGVG
-2382 GWTFTPTGA
+2382 GWTFTPPTSWGA
-2391 WADGDYTLSV
+2391 GDYTLSV

-2448 HFQVTVPTDVN
+2448 HFQVKVPTDVN
-2459 VVRLSI
+2459 
-2465 DGGKTWFNATQSAT
+2465 
-2479 PGVWD
+2479 
-2484 YIWPDDV
+2484 
-2491 ADGGYTLTVEATD
+2491 E
-2504 EAGNKATQTLDFTI
+2504 
-2518 DTTLSVPTL
+2518 
-2527 SLDSADDSGIAG
+2527 
-2539 DNITNVKTPGFTL
+2539 
-2552 NNIDT
+2552 
-2557 DVSRVIV
+2557 
-2564 EVMHN
+2564 
-2569 GIKQEVPL
+2569 
-2577 VQTGGQW
+2577 
-2584 RFAPTSDWAD
+2584 
-2594 GDYILTVKVE
+2594 
-2604 DRAGNVKQSAPL
+2604 
-2616 TVTVDTHIAIDRIEL
+2616 
-2631 VNDSGIPGDNLTNEA
+2631 
-2646 RPHFQVTVPADV
+2646 
-2658 NGVRLSIDGG
+2658 
-2668 KTWFDATQSAT
+2668 
-2679 SGVWDYTWLTN
+2679 
-2690 VANGP
+2690 
-2695 HTLMVEASDKAGN
+2695 
-2708 KTTQKLDFTIDTIL
+2708 
-2722 SEPTITLDSADDSAA
+2722 
-2737 GDNITNVKMPGFTL
+2737 
-2751 GNIDA
+2751 
-2756 DVTKVVV
+2756 
-2763 TVAHDGKNQQI
+2763 
-2774 ELIKNGGVWRFTPG
+2774 
-2788 AAWTDGDYTLTVK
+2788 
-2801 VEDKAGNTNYSAPLT
+2801 
-2816 VTIDTQTSIDRIE
+2816 
-2829 LLNDTGI
+2829 
-2836 VGDNLTNEARPQ
+2836 
-2848 FHITVP
+2848 
-2854 TDVNSVQL
+2854 
-2862 SLDGGINWV
+2862 
-2871 NATLTSDGVW
+2871 
-2881 EYIWPTDLVENT
+2881 
-2893 YTLTVKATDVAGNTA
+2893 
-2908 TETLNFII
+2908 
-2916 DTTLSTPTITLD
+2916 
-2928 SADDS
+2928 
-2933 GTANDNKTNVKT
+2933 
-2945 PGFIIGGID
+2945 
-2954 SDVTQ
+2954 
-2959 VVVQVMR
+2959 
-2966 DGHSEEV
+2966 
-2973 ELTQTNGQWRF
+2973 
-2984 VPGSAWTDGDYT
+2984 
-2996 LTVTVKD
+2996 
-3003 EAGNIRHSAPLTVT
+3003 
-3017 IDTQITIDHIELVND
+3017 
-3032 SGIPDDNLTNN
+3032 
-3043 VRPHFQVTVPTDVNV
+3043 

-3104 GNKTTQQLDFIIDT
+3104 GNQTTQKLDFIIDT

-3124 IVLDN
+3124 IVLDS

-3139 LTNVNKPTFLLGNID
+3139 LTNANKPTFILGNID

-3278 GIWDYTW
+3278 GTWDYTW

-3346 GFTIGNIDADA
+3346 GFTIGNIDSDA
-3357 HSVILRITQ
+3357 QSVILRITQ

-3413 LVVTVDTQTSI
+3413 LIVTVDTQTSI

-3470 SATQGIEGVWGY
+3470 SAAQGIEGVWGY

-3490 GKHTLTV
+3490 GKHILTV

-3617 DTQIAIDRIELV
+3617 DTQIAIDHIELV

-3694 LTVEVTDGAG
+3694 LIVEVTDGAG
-3704 NKMTETLNFTIDITL
+3704 NKMTGTLDFTIDITL

-3841 LTNHDRPVFDIHQV
+3841 LTNHDRPVFDIRQV

-4190 QHTLLVDVTDIAG
+4190 IHTLLVDVTDIAG

-4308 LRIEIDTQV
+4308 LQIEIDTQV

-4371 AGQWEF
+4371 AGQWQF

-4556 GVSYSV
+4556 GVSYPV

-4652 DDKSGREVLKQTI
+4652 DDKSGREVLKHTI

-5298 DDLITNHNK
+5298 DDLITSHNK

-5524 IIINGLNVGEVWV
+5524 IIINGLNVGEVWA
-5537 NEKGHWQMP
+5537 NDKGHWQMP

-5557 DITVK
+5557 DINVK

-5576 IWVDTHIKVF
+5576 IWVDTHIQVF
-5586 TSELDDNKSSSKTEW
+5586 TSELDDNKSSSKTDW
-5601 WSNSDLITMRGTGEI
+5601 WSNSSTITMRGMGEI

-5627 TLATAVVAATG
+5627 TLATAVVAANG
-5638 RWELSTDKLPEGTY
+5638 QWELSTDQLPEGKY
-5652 DISLVIED
+5652 DITLSIED
-5660 SAGNR
+5660 NAGNR
-5665 WEDVRE
+5665 KEEVHE

-5708 TDSEGNTYTLTVPDN
+5708 TDSNGNTYTLTVPDN

-5905 NGVTDIY
+5905 NGVTDTY

-5931 GNYTLSVTVV
+5931 GTYTLSVTVV

-5949 SASLAVTVDSTV
+5949 SALLEVTVDSTV

-5973 DDATATAVTPP
+5973 DDATPTAVTPP

-5998 TEPSAAEES
+5998 TVPSAAEES
-6007 VVKVTAYS
+6007 VVKETAYS

-6047 VSIMF
+6047 VSVMF

-6082 VKFIDKDNDFLI
+6082 VKFIDKDDDFLI

-6102 HSSADIVNAMNVR
+6102 HSSADIVNAMNAR

-6127 TSSVGHNNNGA
+6127 TSSVGHNNGA

>member
-162 IEEMLQNFLAD
+162 MEEMLQEFLAD

-427 TDTIAPEKPTIEL
+427 TDTIPPEKPTIEL

-529 RISYFSAEIETTND
+529 RISYFSAEIETTDD

-570 VINSETGEEVI
+570 VINSETGEEVV
-581 FKANDKGEWTFN
+581 FKANDQGEWTFN

-961 LYIDGALIAEVRTN
+961 LYVDGALIAEVRTN

-1035 GISDDNLTNIVKP
+1035 GIADDNLTNIVKP

-1064 WDAMSD
+1064 WDAASD

-1113 AIFDFTIDTTVSTP
+1113 AVFDFTIDTTVSTP

-1188 IPGNTW
+1188 TPGNTW

-1380 GTGGWTFT
+1380 GTGGWSFT
-1388 PPTSWA
+1388 PTGAWA

-1438 PDDNLTN
+1438 PNDNLTN
-1445 NVRPHFQVTVPTD
+1445 NVRPQFQVTVPTD

-1471 WFNATQSATPGVWDY
+1471 WFNATQGATPGAWDY

-1505 EAGNK
+1505 KAGNQT
-1510 ATQTLDFTIDTTLSV
+1510 TQELDFTIDTTLSV

-1585 RFAPTSDWA
+1585 RFAPTSDWG

-1715 DFTIDTILSE
+1715 DFIIDTMLSE

-1908 ATETLNFIIDT
+1908 ATETLNFTIDT

-1945 TPGFIIGGIDSDV
+1945 TPGFVIGGIDSDV

-2010 HSAPLTVTIDTQI
+2010 HSAPLKVTVDTQI
-2023 TIDHIELVNDS
+2023 GIDNIELVNDS
-2034 GIPDDNLTNNVRP
+2034 GIPNDNLTNNVRP
-2047 HFQVTVPTDV
+2047 QFQVTVPTDV

-2075 SATPGVWDYTWLADV
+2075 SATPGVWDYTWLTDV
-2090 GEGKHTLTVEAT
+2090 ANGSHTLTVEAT
-2102 DKAGNKTTQQLD
+2102 DAAGNKATQNLE
-2114 FIIDTLLSE
+2114 FNIDTLLSE
-2123 PTIVLDN
+2123 PTIALDS
-2130 TDDSGTKGDHLT
+2130 TDDSGTKGDNLT

-2148 FLLGNIDADARYVTV
+2148 FILGNIDADARYVTV

-2176 TKDATGNWS
+2176 TKGATGIWS
-2185 VTPTGT
+2185 VTPTGM
-2191 WADGDYTLTVRVE
+2191 WADGSHTLTVRVE
-2204 DEAGNEKHSASLTVT
+2204 DEAGNVKYSVPLTIT

-2225 IDVIE
+2225 IDDIE
-2230 LVNDNGIPGDNMTN
+2230 LVNDSGTKGDNLTN
-2244 DAHPQFR
+2244 DANPHFR
-2251 VTVPGDVNEVSLSID
+2251 ITVPGDVNEVSLSID
-2266 GGVTWVKATQS
+2266 GGVTWVKAMQS
-2277 ATPGVWNYTWPGT
+2277 STSGVWNYTWPKT
-2290 VPDGDYTLNVKATD
+2290 LADDDYTLTVKATD
-2304 NAGNTVTETLHFTI
+2304 NAGNTVTRTLDFTI

-2333 DSGVHGDNMTN
+2333 DTGIQGDNMTN
-2344 HTQPTF
+2344 RTQPTF
-2350 ALQHIDDDAVRVTV
+2350 NLQHIDDDAVRVTV

-2374 FDATKDAG
+2374 FDVTKDAG
-2382 GWTFTPTGA
+2382 GWSFTPPTSWGA
-2391 WADGDYTLSV
+2391 GDYTLSV

-2448 HFQVTVPTDVN
+2448 QFQVKVPTDVN
-2459 VVRLSI
+2459 
-2465 DGGKTWFNATQSAT
+2465 
-2479 PGVWD
+2479 
-2484 YIWPDDV
+2484 
-2491 ADGGYTLTVEATD
+2491 E
-2504 EAGNKATQTLDFTI
+2504 
-2518 DTTLSVPTL
+2518 
-2527 SLDSADDSGIAG
+2527 
-2539 DNITNVKTPGFTL
+2539 
-2552 NNIDT
+2552 
-2557 DVSRVIV
+2557 
-2564 EVMHN
+2564 
-2569 GIKQEVPL
+2569 
-2577 VQTGGQW
+2577 
-2584 RFAPTSDWAD
+2584 
-2594 GDYILTVKVE
+2594 
-2604 DRAGNVKQSAPL
+2604 
-2616 TVTVDTHIAIDRIEL
+2616 
-2631 VNDSGIPGDNLTNEA
+2631 
-2646 RPHFQVTVPADV
+2646 
-2658 NGVRLSIDGG
+2658 
-2668 KTWFDATQSAT
+2668 
-2679 SGVWDYTWLTN
+2679 
-2690 VANGP
+2690 
-2695 HTLMVEASDKAGN
+2695 
-2708 KTTQKLDFTIDTIL
+2708 
-2722 SEPTITLDSADDSAA
+2722 
-2737 GDNITNVKMPGFTL
+2737 
-2751 GNIDA
+2751 
-2756 DVTKVVV
+2756 
-2763 TVAHDGKNQQI
+2763 
-2774 ELIKNGGVWRFTPG
+2774 
-2788 AAWTDGDYTLTVK
+2788 
-2801 VEDKAGNTNYSAPLT
+2801 
-2816 VTIDTQTSIDRIE
+2816 
-2829 LLNDTGI
+2829 
-2836 VGDNLTNEARPQ
+2836 
-2848 FHITVP
+2848 
-2854 TDVNSVQL
+2854 
-2862 SLDGGINWV
+2862 
-2871 NATLTSDGVW
+2871 
-2881 EYIWPTDLVENT
+2881 
-2893 YTLTVKATDVAGNTA
+2893 
-2908 TETLNFII
+2908 
-2916 DTTLSTPTITLD
+2916 
-2928 SADDS
+2928 
-2933 GTANDNKTNVKT
+2933 
-2945 PGFIIGGID
+2945 
-2954 SDVTQ
+2954 
-2959 VVVQVMR
+2959 
-2966 DGHSEEV
+2966 
-2973 ELTQTNGQWRF
+2973 
-2984 VPGSAWTDGDYT
+2984 
-2996 LTVTVKD
+2996 
-3003 EAGNIRHSAPLTVT
+3003 
-3017 IDTQITIDHIELVND
+3017 
-3032 SGIPDDNLTNN
+3032 
-3043 VRPHFQVTVPTDVNV
+3043 

-3104 GNKTTQQLDFIIDT
+3104 GNQTTQKLDFIIDT

-3124 IVLDN
+3124 IALDS

-3139 LTNVNKPTFLLGNID
+3139 LTSVNKPTFILGNID

-3182 WSVTPTGTWADG
+3182 WSVTPTGMWADG
-3194 DYTLTVRVEDDAG
+3194 SHTLTVRVEDDAG

-3214 LTVTVDTQITIDVI
+3214 LTVTVDTHIAIDDI

-3301 DKAGNK
+3301 DKAGNQ

-3395 TLTVEVTDNA
+3395 TLTVEVQDNA

-3413 LVVTVDTQTSI
+3413 LIVTVDTQTSI

-3470 SATQGIEGVWGY
+3470 SAAQGIEGVWGY

-3817 IDGTLTTPVIELAA
+3817 IDGSLTTPVIELAA

-3841 LTNHDRPVFDIHQV
+3841 LTKHDRPVFDIRQV

-3915 FEVRIDTTTTINN
+3915 LEVRIDTTTTINN

-3953 VPGDVVQVRV
+3953 VPGDVIQVRV

-3978 DGQWIFDSPNTLVDG
+3978 DGQWIFDTPNTLVDG
-3993 TYTLRVEATDE
+3993 TYTLRVEATDQ

-4250 NVDNDVSHIV
+4250 NVENDVSHIV

-4308 LRIEIDTQV
+4308 LKIEIDTQV

-4358 FDGVNWTPISKNA
+4358 FDGVNWTPVSKNA
-4371 AGQWEF
+4371 AGQWQF
-4377 TAGSALP
+4377 TAGSALS

-4499 KEVSFTIDTIV
+4499 KEVSFTIDTVV
-4510 SDPSIDLLDADDTGE
+4510 SDPRIDLLDADDTGE

-4533 VTTPRFVIGN
+4533 VTKPRFVIGN

-4556 GVSYSV
+4556 GVSYPV

-4620 TGNSNSD
+4620 TGSSNSD

-4652 DDKSGREVLKQTI
+4652 DDKSGREVLKHTI

-4713 PTIRLSDPSIDDQHE
+4713 PTIRLSDPSIDDQYE
-4728 ATSLRPEFKGFAEAF
+4728 ATSLRPEFKGLAEAF

-4829 NKTPTLIG
+4829 NKTPTLVG
-4837 STLPNTIVSIYV
+4837 NTLPNAIVSIYV

-4953 GAGHWGVVLPAL
+4953 GTGHWGVVLPAL

-5073 SEDKAGNSQQKEIL
+5073 SEDKAGNSQQKDIL

-5253 TFNIHFSITDVAG
+5253 KFNIHFSITDVAG

-5298 DDLITNHNK
+5298 DDLITSHNK

-5379 TFIDNPA
+5379 TFIDNPV
-5386 MVAGSDNGIF
+5386 MMAGSDNGIF
-5396 SNDSITSQTRPTF
+5396 SNDSITSQTRPAF

-5537 NEKGHWQMP
+5537 NDKGHWQMP

-5576 IWVDTHIKVF
+5576 IWVDTHIQVF
-5586 TSELDDNKSSSKTEW
+5586 TSELDDNKSSSKTDW
-5601 WSNSDLITMRGTGEI
+5601 WSNSSTITMRGMGEI

-5627 TLATAVVAATG
+5627 TLATAVVAANG
-5638 RWELSTDKLPEGTY
+5638 QWELSTDQLPEGKY
-5652 DISLVIED
+5652 DITLSIED
-5660 SAGNR
+5660 NAGNR
-5665 WEDVRE
+5665 KEEVHE

-5708 TDSEGNTYTLTVPDN
+5708 TDSNGNTYTLTVPDN

-5759 EVPVISLSPDSD
+5759 ETPVISLSPDSD

-5878 VTNHT
+5878 VTNHNHT

-5931 GNYTLSVTVV
+5931 GTYTLSVTVV
-5941 DRAGNSQQ
+5941 DRAGNSLQ
-5949 SASLAVTVDSTV
+5949 SASLEVTVDSTV

-5998 TEPSAAEES
+5998 TVPSAAEES
-6007 VVKVTAYS
+6007 VVKETAYS

-6047 VSIMF
+6047 VSVMF

-6082 VKFIDKDNDFLI
+6082 VKFIDKDDDFLI

-6102 HSSADIVNAMNVR
+6102 HSSADIVNAMNAR

>member
-1 MGNKSIQKFFADQN
+1 
-15 SVIDLSSL
+15 SSL

-37 MNITTPRGSVIIVN
+37 MNITTPHGSVIIVN

-121 LDDAE
+121 LDEAE

-440 DDSSDSGIKNDNITN
+440 DDSSDSGIKNDSITN

-529 RISYFSAEIETTND
+529 RISYFSAEIETTDD

-593 FTSDSVEGI
+593 FTSDSVEGV

-623 VIDTIAP
+623 IIDTVAP

-636 LEDYVV
+636 LEDFVV

-1064 WDAMSD
+1064 WDAASD

-1113 AIFDFTIDTTVSTP
+1113 AVFDFTIDTTVSTP

-1188 IPGNTW
+1188 TPGNTW

-1330 DSADDTGIQ
+1330 NSADDTGVQ

-1438 PDDNLTN
+1438 PNDNLTN

-1471 WFNATQSATPGVWDY
+1471 WFNATQNATPGVWDY

-1510 ATQTLDFTIDTTLSV
+1510 TTQTLDFTIDTTLSV

-1562 VIVEVMHNGIKQE
+1562 VTVEVMHNGIKQE

-1669 KTWFDATQSATS
+1669 KTWFDATQSATP

-1715 DFTIDTILSE
+1715 DFIIDTMLSE

-2023 TIDHIELVNDS
+2023 AIDHIELVNDS
-2034 GIPDDNLTNNVRP
+2034 GIPDDNLTN
-2047 HFQVTVPTDV
+2047 
-2057 NVVRLS
+2057 
-2063 IDGGKTWFNATQ
+2063 
-2075 SATPGVWDYTWLADV
+2075 
-2090 GEGKHTLTVEAT
+2090 EA
-2102 DKAGNKTTQQLD
+2102 
-2114 FIIDTLLSE
+2114 
-2123 PTIVLDN
+2123 
-2130 TDDSGTKGDHLT
+2130 
-2142 NVNKPT
+2142 
-2148 FLLGNIDADARYVTV
+2148 
-2163 EVQHGGTKEVLTA
+2163 
-2176 TKDATGNWS
+2176 
-2185 VTPTGT
+2185 
-2191 WADGDYTLTVRVE
+2191 
-2204 DEAGNEKHSASLTVT
+2204 
-2219 VDTQIT
+2219 
-2225 IDVIE
+2225 
-2230 LVNDNGIPGDNMTN
+2230 
-2244 DAHPQFR
+2244 
-2251 VTVPGDVNEVSLSID
+2251 
-2266 GGVTWVKATQS
+2266 
-2277 ATPGVWNYTWPGT
+2277 
-2290 VPDGDYTLNVKATD
+2290 
-2304 NAGNTVTETLHFTI
+2304 
-2318 DTTLSTPVIVLDSAD
+2318 
-2333 DSGVHGDNMTN
+2333 
-2344 HTQPTF
+2344 
-2350 ALQHIDDDAVRVTV
+2350 
-2364 SVEHGGVTTT
+2364 
-2374 FDATKDAG
+2374 
-2382 GWTFTPTGA
+2382 
-2391 WADGDYTLSV
+2391 
-2401 SVEDKAGNTSHSAS
+2401 
-2415 LTVTVDTQIAINN
+2415 
-2428 IELVNDSGIP
+2428 
-2438 DDNLTNNVRP
+2438 
-2448 HFQVTVPTDVN
+2448 
-2459 VVRLSI
+2459 
-2465 DGGKTWFNATQSAT
+2465 
-2479 PGVWD
+2479 
-2484 YIWPDDV
+2484 
-2491 ADGGYTLTVEATD
+2491 
-2504 EAGNKATQTLDFTI
+2504 
-2518 DTTLSVPTL
+2518 
-2527 SLDSADDSGIAG
+2527 
-2539 DNITNVKTPGFTL
+2539 
-2552 NNIDT
+2552 
-2557 DVSRVIV
+2557 
-2564 EVMHN
+2564 
-2569 GIKQEVPL
+2569 
-2577 VQTGGQW
+2577 
-2584 RFAPTSDWAD
+2584 
-2594 GDYILTVKVE
+2594 
-2604 DRAGNVKQSAPL
+2604 
-2616 TVTVDTHIAIDRIEL
+2616 
-2631 VNDSGIPGDNLTNEA
+2631 
-2646 RPHFQVTVPADV
+2646 
-2658 NGVRLSIDGG
+2658 
-2668 KTWFDATQSAT
+2668 
-2679 SGVWDYTWLTN
+2679 
-2690 VANGP
+2690 
-2695 HTLMVEASDKAGN
+2695 
-2708 KTTQKLDFTIDTIL
+2708 
-2722 SEPTITLDSADDSAA
+2722 
-2737 GDNITNVKMPGFTL
+2737 
-2751 GNIDA
+2751 
-2756 DVTKVVV
+2756 
-2763 TVAHDGKNQQI
+2763 
-2774 ELIKNGGVWRFTPG
+2774 
-2788 AAWTDGDYTLTVK
+2788 
-2801 VEDKAGNTNYSAPLT
+2801 
-2816 VTIDTQTSIDRIE
+2816 
-2829 LLNDTGI
+2829 
-2836 VGDNLTNEARPQ
+2836 
-2848 FHITVP
+2848 
-2854 TDVNSVQL
+2854 
-2862 SLDGGINWV
+2862 
-2871 NATLTSDGVW
+2871 
-2881 EYIWPTDLVENT
+2881 
-2893 YTLTVKATDVAGNTA
+2893 
-2908 TETLNFII
+2908 
-2916 DTTLSTPTITLD
+2916 
-2928 SADDS
+2928 
-2933 GTANDNKTNVKT
+2933 
-2945 PGFIIGGID
+2945 
-2954 SDVTQ
+2954 
-2959 VVVQVMR
+2959 
-2966 DGHSEEV
+2966 
-2973 ELTQTNGQWRF
+2973 
-2984 VPGSAWTDGDYT
+2984 
-2996 LTVTVKD
+2996 
-3003 EAGNIRHSAPLTVT
+3003 
-3017 IDTQITIDHIELVND
+3017 
-3032 SGIPDDNLTNN
+3032 
-3043 VRPHFQVTVPTDVNV
+3043 RPHFQVTVPTDVNV

-3168 TKEVLTATKGATGI
+3168 TKEVLTATKDATGNWSVTPTGTWADGDYTLTVRVEDEAGNEKHSASLTVTVDTQITIDAIELVNDNGIPGDNMTNDAHPQFRVTVPGDVNEVSLSIDGGVTWVKATQSATPGVWNYTWPGTVPDGDYTLNVKATDNAGNTVTETLHFTIDTTLSTPVIVLDSADDTGIQGDNMTNRTQPTFNLQHIDDDAVRVTVSVEHGGVTTTFDATKGVGGWTFTPPTSWGAGDYTLSVSVEDKAGNTSHSASLTVTVDTQIAINNIELVNDSGIPDDNLTNNVRPQFQVKVPTDVNEVRLSIDGGKTWFNATQSATPGVWDYTWLADVGEGKHTLTVEATDKAGNQTTQKLDFIIDTLLSEPTIVLDSTDDSGTKGDNLTNANKPTFLLGNIDADARYVTVEVQHGSTKEVLTATKGATGI

-3194 DYTLTVRVEDDAG
+3194 DYTLTVRVEDEAG

-3214 LTVTVDTQITIDVI
+3214 LTVTVDTQITIDAI

-3323 TIAMDSRDDT
+3323 TITMDSRDDT

-3346 GFTIGNIDADA
+3346 GFTIGNIDSDA
-3357 HSVILRITQ
+3357 QSVILRITQ

-3413 LVVTVDTQTSI
+3413 LIVTVDTQTSI

-3470 SATQGIEGVWGY
+3470 SAAQGIEGVWGY

-3490 GKHTLTV
+3490 GKHILTV

-3617 DTQIAIDRIELV
+3617 DTQIAIDHIELV

-3694 LTVEVTDGAG
+3694 LIVEVTDGAG
-3704 NKMTETLNFTIDITL
+3704 NKMTGTLDFTIDITL

-3741 SVTQPVFVLGSIDK
+3741 SVTQPIFVLGSIDK

-3841 LTNHDRPVFDIHQV
+3841 LTNHDRPVFDIRQV

-3953 VPGDVVQVRV
+3953 VPGDVIQVRV

-3993 TYTLRVEATDE
+3993 TYTLRVEATDQ

-4190 QHTLLVDVTDIAG
+4190 KHTLLVDVTDIAG

-4308 LRIEIDTQV
+4308 LQIEIDTQV

-4533 VTTPRFVIGN
+4533 VTKPRFVIGN

-4556 GVSYSV
+4556 GVSYPV

-4620 TGNSNSD
+4620 TGSSNSD

-4652 DDKSGREVLKQTI
+4652 DDKSGREVLKHTI

-4713 PTIRLSDPSIDDQHE
+4713 PTIRLSDPSIDDQYE
-4728 ATSLRPEFKGFAEAF
+4728 ATSLRPEFKGLAEAF

-4829 NKTPTLIG
+4829 NKTPTLVG
-4837 STLPNTIVSIYV
+4837 NTLPNAIVSIYV

-4965 GNDGNYELTFKVE
+4965 GNDGNYVLTFKVE

-5073 SEDKAGNSQQKEIL
+5073 SEDKAGNSQQKDIL

-5298 DDLITNHNK
+5298 DDLITSHNK

-5366 AESPRLLVTIDTS
+5366 AESPRLLVTVDTS
-5379 TFIDNPA
+5379 TFIDNPV
-5386 MVAGSDNGIF
+5386 MIAGSDNGIF
-5396 SNDSITSQTRPTF
+5396 SNDSITSQTRPAF

-5537 NEKGHWQMP
+5537 NDKGHWQMP

-5576 IWVDTHIKVF
+5576 IWVDTHIQVF
-5586 TSELDDNKSSSKTEW
+5586 TSELDDNKSSSKTDW
-5601 WSNSDLITMRGTGEI
+5601 WSNSSTITMRGMGEI

-5627 TLATAVVAATG
+5627 TLATAVVAANG
-5638 RWELSTDKLPEGTY
+5638 QWELSTDQLPEGKY
-5652 DISLVIED
+5652 DITLSIED
-5660 SAGNR
+5660 NAGNR
-5665 WEDVRE
+5665 KEEVHE

-5708 TDSEGNTYTLTVPDN
+5708 TDSNGNTYTLTVPDN

-5759 EVPVISLSPDSD
+5759 ETPVISLSPDSD

-5780 RDKQPTFII
+5780 RDNQPTFII

-5878 VTNHT
+5878 VTNHNHT

-5912 QATQGAD
+5912 QATQDAD

-5931 GNYTLSVTVV
+5931 GTYTLSVTVV
-5941 DRAGNSQQ
+5941 DRAGNSLQ
-5949 SASLAVTVDSTV
+5949 SASLEVTVDSTV
-5961 TVTADSQHDDAS
+5961 TVTADSQHDDAI
-5973 DDATATAVTPP
+5973 DDATPTAVTPP

-5998 TEPSAAEES
+5998 TVPSAAEES
-6007 VVKVTAYS
+6007 VVKETAYS

-6047 VSIMF
+6047 VSVMF

-6082 VKFIDKDNDFLI
+6082 VKFIDKDDDFLI

-6102 HSSADIVNAMNVR
+6102 HSSADIVNAMNAR

>member
-37 MNITTPRGSVIIVN
+37 MNITTPHGAVIIVN

-427 TDTIAPEKPTIEL
+427 TDTIPPEKPTIEL

-636 LEDYVV
+636 LEDFVV

-1035 GISDDNLTNIVKP
+1035 GIADDNLTNIVKP

-1113 AIFDFTIDTTVSTP
+1113 AVFDFTIDTTVSTP

-1188 IPGNTW
+1188 TPGNTW

-1208 AGNTNYS
+1208 AGNTSYS

-1330 DSADDTGIQ
+1330 NSADDTGVQ

-1344 NSTQPTFALQH
+1344 NRTQPTFALQH

-1380 GTGGWTFT
+1380 GTGGWSFT
-1388 PPTSWA
+1388 PTGAWA

-1438 PDDNLTN
+1438 PNDNLTN

-1471 WFNATQSATPGVWDY
+1471 WFNATQNATPGVWDY

-1510 ATQTLDFTIDTTLSV
+1510 TTQTLDFTIDTTLSV

-1632 VNDSGIPG
+1632 VNDSGIPD

-1703 SDKAGNKTTQKL
+1703 TDKAGNKTTQKL
-1715 DFTIDTILSE
+1715 DFIIDTLLSE

-2023 TIDHIELVNDS
+2023 AIDHIELVNDS
-2034 GIPDDNLTNNVRP
+2034 GIPDDNLTN
-2047 HFQVTVPTDV
+2047 
-2057 NVVRLS
+2057 
-2063 IDGGKTWFNATQ
+2063 
-2075 SATPGVWDYTWLADV
+2075 
-2090 GEGKHTLTVEAT
+2090 EA
-2102 DKAGNKTTQQLD
+2102 
-2114 FIIDTLLSE
+2114 
-2123 PTIVLDN
+2123 
-2130 TDDSGTKGDHLT
+2130 
-2142 NVNKPT
+2142 
-2148 FLLGNIDADARYVTV
+2148 
-2163 EVQHGGTKEVLTA
+2163 
-2176 TKDATGNWS
+2176 
-2185 VTPTGT
+2185 
-2191 WADGDYTLTVRVE
+2191 
-2204 DEAGNEKHSASLTVT
+2204 
-2219 VDTQIT
+2219 
-2225 IDVIE
+2225 
-2230 LVNDNGIPGDNMTN
+2230 
-2244 DAHPQFR
+2244 
-2251 VTVPGDVNEVSLSID
+2251 
-2266 GGVTWVKATQS
+2266 
-2277 ATPGVWNYTWPGT
+2277 
-2290 VPDGDYTLNVKATD
+2290 
-2304 NAGNTVTETLHFTI
+2304 
-2318 DTTLSTPVIVLDSAD
+2318 
-2333 DSGVHGDNMTN
+2333 
-2344 HTQPTF
+2344 
-2350 ALQHIDDDAVRVTV
+2350 
-2364 SVEHGGVTTT
+2364 
-2374 FDATKDAG
+2374 
-2382 GWTFTPTGA
+2382 
-2391 WADGDYTLSV
+2391 
-2401 SVEDKAGNTSHSAS
+2401 
-2415 LTVTVDTQIAINN
+2415 
-2428 IELVNDSGIP
+2428 
-2438 DDNLTNNVRP
+2438 
-2448 HFQVTVPTDVN
+2448 
-2459 VVRLSI
+2459 
-2465 DGGKTWFNATQSAT
+2465 
-2479 PGVWD
+2479 
-2484 YIWPDDV
+2484 
-2491 ADGGYTLTVEATD
+2491 
-2504 EAGNKATQTLDFTI
+2504 
-2518 DTTLSVPTL
+2518 
-2527 SLDSADDSGIAG
+2527 
-2539 DNITNVKTPGFTL
+2539 
-2552 NNIDT
+2552 
-2557 DVSRVIV
+2557 
-2564 EVMHN
+2564 
-2569 GIKQEVPL
+2569 
-2577 VQTGGQW
+2577 
-2584 RFAPTSDWAD
+2584 
-2594 GDYILTVKVE
+2594 
-2604 DRAGNVKQSAPL
+2604 
-2616 TVTVDTHIAIDRIEL
+2616 
-2631 VNDSGIPGDNLTNEA
+2631 
-2646 RPHFQVTVPADV
+2646 
-2658 NGVRLSIDGG
+2658 
-2668 KTWFDATQSAT
+2668 
-2679 SGVWDYTWLTN
+2679 
-2690 VANGP
+2690 
-2695 HTLMVEASDKAGN
+2695 
-2708 KTTQKLDFTIDTIL
+2708 
-2722 SEPTITLDSADDSAA
+2722 
-2737 GDNITNVKMPGFTL
+2737 
-2751 GNIDA
+2751 
-2756 DVTKVVV
+2756 
-2763 TVAHDGKNQQI
+2763 
-2774 ELIKNGGVWRFTPG
+2774 
-2788 AAWTDGDYTLTVK
+2788 
-2801 VEDKAGNTNYSAPLT
+2801 
-2816 VTIDTQTSIDRIE
+2816 
-2829 LLNDTGI
+2829 
-2836 VGDNLTNEARPQ
+2836 
-2848 FHITVP
+2848 
-2854 TDVNSVQL
+2854 
-2862 SLDGGINWV
+2862 
-2871 NATLTSDGVW
+2871 
-2881 EYIWPTDLVENT
+2881 
-2893 YTLTVKATDVAGNTA
+2893 
-2908 TETLNFII
+2908 
-2916 DTTLSTPTITLD
+2916 
-2928 SADDS
+2928 
-2933 GTANDNKTNVKT
+2933 
-2945 PGFIIGGID
+2945 
-2954 SDVTQ
+2954 
-2959 VVVQVMR
+2959 
-2966 DGHSEEV
+2966 
-2973 ELTQTNGQWRF
+2973 
-2984 VPGSAWTDGDYT
+2984 
-2996 LTVTVKD
+2996 
-3003 EAGNIRHSAPLTVT
+3003 
-3017 IDTQITIDHIELVND
+3017 
-3032 SGIPDDNLTNN
+3032 
-3043 VRPHFQVTVPTDVNV
+3043 RPHFQVTVPTDVNV

-3154 ADARYVTVEVQHGG
+3154 ADARYVTVEVQHGGTKEVLTATKDATGNWSVTPTGTWADGDYTLTVRVEDEAGNEKHSASLTVTVDTQITIDAIELVNDNGIPGDNMTNDAHPQFRVTVPGDVNEVSLSIDGGVTWVKATQSATPGVWNYTWPGTVPDGDYTLNVKATDNAGNTVTETLHFTIDTTLSTPVIVLDSADDTGIQGDNMTNRTQPTFNLQHIDDDAVRVTVSVEHGGVTTTFDATKGVGGWTFTPPTSWGAGDYTLSVSVEDKAGNTSHSASLTVTVDTQIAINNIELVNDSGIPDDNLTNNVRPHFQVKVPTDVNEVRLSIDGGKTWFNATQSATPGVWDYTWLADVGEGKHTLTVEATDKAGNQTTQKLDFIIDTMLSEPTIVLDSTDDSGTKGDNLTNANKPTFILGNIDADARYVTVEVQYGG

-3413 LVVTVDTQTSI
+3413 LIVTVDTQTSI

-3470 SATQGIEGVWGY
+3470 SAAQGIEGVWGY

-3617 DTQIAIDRIELV
+3617 DTQIAIDHIELV

-3694 LTVEVTDGAG
+3694 LIVEVTDGAG
-3704 NKMTETLNFTIDITL
+3704 NKMTGTLDFTIDITL

-3841 LTNHDRPVFDIHQV
+3841 LTNHDRPVFDIRQV

-4308 LRIEIDTQV
+4308 LKIEIDTQV

-4533 VTTPRFVIGN
+4533 VTKPRFVIGN

-4556 GVSYSV
+4556 GVSYPV

-4898 VTIDTEVAELVWN
+4898 LTIDTEVAELVWN

-4965 GNDGNYELTFKVE
+4965 GNDGNYVLTFKVE

-5298 DDLITNHNK
+5298 DDLITSHNK

-5379 TFIDNPA
+5379 TFIDNPV
-5386 MVAGSDNGIF
+5386 MMAGSDNGIF
-5396 SNDSITSQTRPTF
+5396 SNDSITSQTRPAF
-5409 SIFGEM
+5409 SIYGEM

-5524 IIINGLNVGEVWV
+5524 IIINGLNVGEVWA
-5537 NEKGHWQMP
+5537 NDRGHWQMP

-5557 DITVK
+5557 DINVK

-5576 IWVDTHIKVF
+5576 IWVDTHIQVF
-5586 TSELDDNKSSSKTEW
+5586 TSELDDNKSSSKTDW
-5601 WSNSDLITMRGTGEI
+5601 WSNSSTITMRGMGEI

-5627 TLATAVVAATG
+5627 TLATAVVAANG
-5638 RWELSTDKLPEGTY
+5638 KWELSTDQLPEGKY
-5652 DISLVIED
+5652 DITLSIED
-5660 SAGNR
+5660 NAGNR
-5665 WEDVRE
+5665 KEEVHE

-5708 TDSEGNTYTLTVPDN
+5708 TDSNGNTYTLTVPDN

-5931 GNYTLSVTVV
+5931 GTYTLSVTVV

-5961 TVTADSQHDDAS
+5961 TVTADSQHNDAS
-5973 DDATATAVTPP
+5973 DDATAIAVTPP

-5998 TEPSAAEES
+5998 TVPSAAEES
-6007 VVKVTAYS
+6007 VVKETAYS

-6047 VSIMF
+6047 VSVMF

-6082 VKFIDKDNDFLI
+6082 VKFIDKDDDFLI

-6102 HSSADIVNAMNVR
+6102 HSSADIVNAMNAR

>member
-37 MNITTPRGSVIIVN
+37 MNITTPHGSVIIVN

-266 FVGSTAPNATVIIK
+266 FEGSTAPNATVIIK

-529 RISYFSAEIETTND
+529 RISYFSAEIETTDD

-593 FTSDSVEGI
+593 FTSDSVEGV

-623 VIDTIAP
+623 VIDTVAP

-636 LEDYVV
+636 LEDFVV

-1035 GISDDNLTNIVKP
+1035 GIADDNLTNIVKP

-1113 AIFDFTIDTTVSTP
+1113 AVFDFTIDTTVSTP

-1188 IPGNTW
+1188 TPGNTW

-1208 AGNTNYS
+1208 AGNTSYS

-1380 GTGGWTFT
+1380 GTGGWSFT
-1388 PPTSWA
+1388 PTGAWA

-1438 PDDNLTN
+1438 PNDNLTN
-1445 NVRPHFQVTVPTD
+1445 NVRPHFQVKVPTD

-1471 WFNATQSATPGVWDY
+1471 WFNATQSATPGAWDY

-1505 EAGNK
+1505 KAGNK
-1510 ATQTLDFTIDTTLSV
+1510 TTQELDFTIDTTLSV

-1681 GVWDYTWLTNVANG
+1681 GVWNYTWLTNVANG

-1882 EYIWPTDLVENTY
+1882 EYIWPTDLIENTY

-2023 TIDHIELVNDS
+2023 AIDHIELVNDS

-2123 PTIVLDN
+2123 PTIVLDS
-2130 TDDSGTKGDHLT
+2130 TDDSGTKGDNLT

-2318 DTTLSTPVIVLDSAD
+2318 DTTLSVPVIVLNSAD
-2333 DSGVHGDNMTN
+2333 DTGVQGDNMTN
-2344 HTQPTF
+2344 STQPTF

-2374 FDATKDAG
+2374 FDATKGVG
-2382 GWTFTPTGA
+2382 GWSFTPTGA

-2448 HFQVTVPTDVN
+2448 HFQVKVPTDVN
-2459 VVRLSI
+2459 
-2465 DGGKTWFNATQSAT
+2465 
-2479 PGVWD
+2479 
-2484 YIWPDDV
+2484 
-2491 ADGGYTLTVEATD
+2491 E
-2504 EAGNKATQTLDFTI
+2504 
-2518 DTTLSVPTL
+2518 
-2527 SLDSADDSGIAG
+2527 
-2539 DNITNVKTPGFTL
+2539 
-2552 NNIDT
+2552 
-2557 DVSRVIV
+2557 
-2564 EVMHN
+2564 
-2569 GIKQEVPL
+2569 
-2577 VQTGGQW
+2577 
-2584 RFAPTSDWAD
+2584 
-2594 GDYILTVKVE
+2594 
-2604 DRAGNVKQSAPL
+2604 
-2616 TVTVDTHIAIDRIEL
+2616 
-2631 VNDSGIPGDNLTNEA
+2631 
-2646 RPHFQVTVPADV
+2646 
-2658 NGVRLSIDGG
+2658 
-2668 KTWFDATQSAT
+2668 
-2679 SGVWDYTWLTN
+2679 
-2690 VANGP
+2690 
-2695 HTLMVEASDKAGN
+2695 
-2708 KTTQKLDFTIDTIL
+2708 
-2722 SEPTITLDSADDSAA
+2722 
-2737 GDNITNVKMPGFTL
+2737 
-2751 GNIDA
+2751 
-2756 DVTKVVV
+2756 
-2763 TVAHDGKNQQI
+2763 
-2774 ELIKNGGVWRFTPG
+2774 
-2788 AAWTDGDYTLTVK
+2788 
-2801 VEDKAGNTNYSAPLT
+2801 
-2816 VTIDTQTSIDRIE
+2816 
-2829 LLNDTGI
+2829 
-2836 VGDNLTNEARPQ
+2836 
-2848 FHITVP
+2848 
-2854 TDVNSVQL
+2854 
-2862 SLDGGINWV
+2862 
-2871 NATLTSDGVW
+2871 
-2881 EYIWPTDLVENT
+2881 
-2893 YTLTVKATDVAGNTA
+2893 
-2908 TETLNFII
+2908 
-2916 DTTLSTPTITLD
+2916 
-2928 SADDS
+2928 
-2933 GTANDNKTNVKT
+2933 
-2945 PGFIIGGID
+2945 
-2954 SDVTQ
+2954 
-2959 VVVQVMR
+2959 
-2966 DGHSEEV
+2966 
-2973 ELTQTNGQWRF
+2973 
-2984 VPGSAWTDGDYT
+2984 
-2996 LTVTVKD
+2996 
-3003 EAGNIRHSAPLTVT
+3003 
-3017 IDTQITIDHIELVND
+3017 
-3032 SGIPDDNLTNN
+3032 
-3043 VRPHFQVTVPTDVNV
+3043 

-3104 GNKTTQQLDFIIDT
+3104 GNQTTQKLDFIIDT
-3118 LLSEPT
+3118 MLSEPT
-3124 IVLDN
+3124 IVLDS

-3139 LTNVNKPTFLLGNID
+3139 LTNANKPTFILGNID
-3154 ADARYVTVEVQHGG
+3154 ADARYVTVEVQYGG

-3323 TIAMDSRDDT
+3323 TITMDSRDDT

-3346 GFTIGNIDADA
+3346 GFTIGNIDSDA
-3357 HSVILRITQ
+3357 QSVILRITQ

-3413 LVVTVDTQTSI
+3413 LIVTVDTQTSI

-3470 SATQGIEGVWGY
+3470 SAAQGIEGVWGY

-3617 DTQIAIDRIELV
+3617 DTQIAIDHIELV

-3719 LTPTIELAPDQDTG
+3719 MTPTIELAPDQDTG

-3841 LTNHDRPVFDIHQV
+3841 LTNHDRPVFDIRQV

-4308 LRIEIDTQV
+4308 LKIEIDTQV

-4533 VTTPRFVIGN
+4533 VTKPRFVIGN

-4556 GVSYSV
+4556 GVSYPV

-4829 NKTPTLIG
+4829 NKTPTLVG
-4837 STLPNTIVSIYV
+4837 NTLPNAIVSIYV

-4965 GNDGNYELTFKVE
+4965 GNDGNYVLTFKVE

-5039 NPQGVVIAT
+5039 SPQGVVIAT

-5073 SEDKAGNSQQKEIL
+5073 SEDKAGNSQQKDIL

-5253 TFNIHFSITDVAG
+5253 KFNIHFSITDVAG

-5298 DDLITNHNK
+5298 DDLITSHNK

-5379 TFIDNPA
+5379 TFIDNPV
-5386 MVAGSDNGIF
+5386 MIAGSDNGIF
-5396 SNDSITSQTRPTF
+5396 SNDSITSQTRPAF

-5472 TIDTFNTTP
+5472 TIDTLNTTP
-5481 VAIDSIGGQTLAE
+5481 VAIDSIGGQTLTE

-5537 NEKGHWQMP
+5537 NDKGHWQMP

-5576 IWVDTHIKVF
+5576 IWVDTHIQVF
-5586 TSELDDNKSSSKTEW
+5586 TSELDDNKSSSKTDW
-5601 WSNSDLITMRGTGEI
+5601 WSNSSTITMRGMGEI

-5627 TLATAVVAATG
+5627 TLATAVVAANG
-5638 RWELSTDKLPEGTY
+5638 QWELSTDQLPEGKY
-5652 DISLVIED
+5652 DITLSIED
-5660 SAGNR
+5660 NAGNR
-5665 WEDVRE
+5665 KEEVHE

-5708 TDSEGNTYTLTVPDN
+5708 TDSNGNTYTLTVPDN

-5759 EVPVISLSPDSD
+5759 ETPVISLSPDSD
-5771 SGTVGDNIT
+5771 SGTAGDNIT
-5780 RDKQPTFII
+5780 RDNQPTFII

-5878 VTNHT
+5878 VTNHNHT

-5905 NGVTDIY
+5905 NGVTDTY

-5961 TVTADSQHDDAS
+5961 TVTADSQHNDAS
-5973 DDATATAVTPP
+5973 DDATAKAVTPP

-5998 TEPSAAEES
+5998 TVPSAAEES
-6007 VVKVTAYS
+6007 VVKETAYS

-6047 VSIMF
+6047 VSVMF

-6082 VKFIDKDNDFLI
+6082 VKFIDKDDDFLI

-6102 HSSADIVNAMNVR
+6102 HSSADIVNAMNAR

>member
-427 TDTIAPEKPTIEL
+427 TDTIPPEKPTIEL

-529 RISYFSAEIETTND
+529 RISYFSAEIETTDD

-593 FTSDSVEGI
+593 FTSDSVEGV

-623 VIDTIAP
+623 VIDTVAP

-636 LEDYVV
+636 LEDFVV

-1035 GISDDNLTNIVKP
+1035 GIADDNLTNIVKP

-1113 AIFDFTIDTTVSTP
+1113 AVFDFTIDTTVSTP

-1380 GTGGWTFT
+1380 GTGGWSFT
-1388 PPTSWA
+1388 PTGAWA

-1438 PDDNLTN
+1438 PNDNLTN

-1471 WFNATQSATPGVWDY
+1471 WFNATQSATPGAWDY

-1505 EAGNK
+1505 KAGNK
-1510 ATQTLDFTIDTTLSV
+1510 TTQELDFTIDTTLSV

-2023 TIDHIELVNDS
+2023 
-2034 GIPDDNLTNNVRP
+2034 
-2047 HFQVTVPTDV
+2047 
-2057 NVVRLS
+2057 
-2063 IDGGKTWFNATQ
+2063 A
-2075 SATPGVWDYTWLADV
+2075 
-2090 GEGKHTLTVEAT
+2090 
-2102 DKAGNKTTQQLD
+2102 
-2114 FIIDTLLSE
+2114 
-2123 PTIVLDN
+2123 
-2130 TDDSGTKGDHLT
+2130 
-2142 NVNKPT
+2142 
-2148 FLLGNIDADARYVTV
+2148 
-2163 EVQHGGTKEVLTA
+2163 
-2176 TKDATGNWS
+2176 
-2185 VTPTGT
+2185 
-2191 WADGDYTLTVRVE
+2191 
-2204 DEAGNEKHSASLTVT
+2204 
-2219 VDTQIT
+2219 
-2225 IDVIE
+2225 
-2230 LVNDNGIPGDNMTN
+2230 
-2244 DAHPQFR
+2244 
-2251 VTVPGDVNEVSLSID
+2251 
-2266 GGVTWVKATQS
+2266 
-2277 ATPGVWNYTWPGT
+2277 
-2290 VPDGDYTLNVKATD
+2290 
-2304 NAGNTVTETLHFTI
+2304 
-2318 DTTLSTPVIVLDSAD
+2318 
-2333 DSGVHGDNMTN
+2333 
-2344 HTQPTF
+2344 
-2350 ALQHIDDDAVRVTV
+2350 
-2364 SVEHGGVTTT
+2364 
-2374 FDATKDAG
+2374 
-2382 GWTFTPTGA
+2382 
-2391 WADGDYTLSV
+2391 
-2401 SVEDKAGNTSHSAS
+2401 
-2415 LTVTVDTQIAINN
+2415 
-2428 IELVNDSGIP
+2428 
-2438 DDNLTNNVRP
+2438 
-2448 HFQVTVPTDVN
+2448 
-2459 VVRLSI
+2459 
-2465 DGGKTWFNATQSAT
+2465 
-2479 PGVWD
+2479 
-2484 YIWPDDV
+2484 
-2491 ADGGYTLTVEATD
+2491 
-2504 EAGNKATQTLDFTI
+2504 
-2518 DTTLSVPTL
+2518 
-2527 SLDSADDSGIAG
+2527 
-2539 DNITNVKTPGFTL
+2539 
-2552 NNIDT
+2552 
-2557 DVSRVIV
+2557 
-2564 EVMHN
+2564 
-2569 GIKQEVPL
+2569 
-2577 VQTGGQW
+2577 
-2584 RFAPTSDWAD
+2584 
-2594 GDYILTVKVE
+2594 
-2604 DRAGNVKQSAPL
+2604 
-2616 TVTVDTHIAIDRIEL
+2616 
-2631 VNDSGIPGDNLTNEA
+2631 
-2646 RPHFQVTVPADV
+2646 
-2658 NGVRLSIDGG
+2658 
-2668 KTWFDATQSAT
+2668 
-2679 SGVWDYTWLTN
+2679 
-2690 VANGP
+2690 
-2695 HTLMVEASDKAGN
+2695 
-2708 KTTQKLDFTIDTIL
+2708 
-2722 SEPTITLDSADDSAA
+2722 
-2737 GDNITNVKMPGFTL
+2737 
-2751 GNIDA
+2751 
-2756 DVTKVVV
+2756 
-2763 TVAHDGKNQQI
+2763 
-2774 ELIKNGGVWRFTPG
+2774 
-2788 AAWTDGDYTLTVK
+2788 
-2801 VEDKAGNTNYSAPLT
+2801 
-2816 VTIDTQTSIDRIE
+2816 
-2829 LLNDTGI
+2829 
-2836 VGDNLTNEARPQ
+2836 
-2848 FHITVP
+2848 
-2854 TDVNSVQL
+2854 
-2862 SLDGGINWV
+2862 
-2871 NATLTSDGVW
+2871 
-2881 EYIWPTDLVENT
+2881 
-2893 YTLTVKATDVAGNTA
+2893 
-2908 TETLNFII
+2908 
-2916 DTTLSTPTITLD
+2916 
-2928 SADDS
+2928 
-2933 GTANDNKTNVKT
+2933 
-2945 PGFIIGGID
+2945 
-2954 SDVTQ
+2954 
-2959 VVVQVMR
+2959 
-2966 DGHSEEV
+2966 
-2973 ELTQTNGQWRF
+2973 
-2984 VPGSAWTDGDYT
+2984 
-2996 LTVTVKD
+2996 
-3003 EAGNIRHSAPLTVT
+3003 
-3017 IDTQITIDHIELVND
+3017 IDHIELVND

-3154 ADARYVTVEVQHGG
+3154 ADARYVTVEVQHGGTKEVLTATKDATGNWSVTPTGTWADGDYTLTVRVEDEAGNEKHSASLTVTVDTQITIDAIELVNDNGIPGDNMTNDAHPQFRVTVPGDVNEVSLSIDGGVTWVKATQSATPGVWNYTWPGTVPDGDYTLNVKATDNAGNTVTETLHFTIDTTLSVPVIVLNSADDTGVQGDNMTNSTQPTFALQHIDDDAVRVTVSVEHGGVTTTFDATKGVGGWSFTPTGAWADGDYTLSVSVEDKAGNTSHSASLTVTVDTQIAINNIELVNDSGIPNDNLTNNVRPHFQVTVPTDVNVVRLSIDGGKTWFNATQSATPGVWDYTWLADVGEGKHTLTVEATDKAGNQTTQKLDFIIDTMLSEPTIVLDSTDDSGTKGDNLTNANKPTFILGNIDADARYVTVEVQYGG

-3323 TIAMDSRDDT
+3323 TITMDSRDDT

-3346 GFTIGNIDADA
+3346 GFTIGNIDSDA
-3357 HSVILRITQ
+3357 QSVILRITQ

-3413 LVVTVDTQTSI
+3413 LIVTVDTQTSI

-3470 SATQGIEGVWGY
+3470 SAAQGIEGVWGY

-3617 DTQIAIDRIELV
+3617 DTQIAIDHIELV

-3719 LTPTIELAPDQDTG
+3719 MTPTIELAPDQDTG

-3841 LTNHDRPVFDIHQV
+3841 LTNHDRPVFDIRQV

-4308 LRIEIDTQV
+4308 LKIEIDTQV

-4533 VTTPRFVIGN
+4533 VTKPRFVIGN

-4556 GVSYSV
+4556 GVSYPV

-4829 NKTPTLIG
+4829 NKTPTLVG
-4837 STLPNTIVSIYV
+4837 NTLPNAIVSIYV

-4965 GNDGNYELTFKVE
+4965 GNDGNYVLTFKVE

-5039 NPQGVVIAT
+5039 SPQGVVIAT

-5073 SEDKAGNSQQKEIL
+5073 SEDKAGNSQQKDIL

-5409 SIFGEM
+5409 SISGEM

-5576 IWVDTHIKVF
+5576 IWVDTHIQVF
-5586 TSELDDNKSSSKTEW
+5586 TSELDDNKSSSKTDW
-5601 WSNSDLITMRGTGEI
+5601 WSNSSTITMRGMGEI

-5627 TLATAVVAATG
+5627 TLATAVVAANG
-5638 RWELSTDKLPEGTY
+5638 QWELSTDQLPEGKY
-5652 DISLVIED
+5652 DITLSIED
-5660 SAGNR
+5660 NAGNR
-5665 WEDVRE
+5665 KEEVHE

-5708 TDSEGNTYTLTVPDN
+5708 TDSNGNTYTLTVPDN

-5753 PLDIMK
+5753 SLDIMK

-5864 LAAGEDNGASDSDN
+5864 LAAGEDNGVSDSDN

-5905 NGVTDIY
+5905 NGVTDTY

-5931 GNYTLSVTVV
+5931 GTYTLSVTVV

-5998 TEPSAAEES
+5998 TVPSAAEES
-6007 VVKVTAYS
+6007 VVKETAYS

-6102 HSSADIVNAMNVR
+6102 HSSADIVNAMNAR